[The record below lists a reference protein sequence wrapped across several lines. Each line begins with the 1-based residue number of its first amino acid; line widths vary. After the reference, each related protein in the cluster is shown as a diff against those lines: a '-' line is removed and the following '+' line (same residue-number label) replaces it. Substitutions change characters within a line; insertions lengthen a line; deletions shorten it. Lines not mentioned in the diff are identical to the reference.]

1 MDVQSVFNAGGT
13 VIKNPSYTKKNG
25 QPEYITV
32 ADLNNPV
39 TPEGSKAADI
49 MYQAAAQGNQD
60 IIGRD
65 GELDKYIERGI
76 TPTDKNLPV
85 LDKMLADSQ
94 SATAKWFNGL
104 SQAVVSE
111 VGLGTVKGFTDLFD
125 FVTSK
130 IFHLTEDDYQ
140 NPAST
145 TIQEW
150 QDAFNNNIAPIYRD
164 ESLNIQNGGFK
175 DAGWWANNLP
185 SVASTLTLLFPTKII
200 SGVGKWVGKATNIGK
215 GVSKARRWA
224 TGVNEIQDY
233 NRLNK
238 LQIALNNPLNIAKA
252 NAAAG
257 TITEG
262 LLMRTMENYQEARDT
277 NIQMYQEASDKLN
290 SMSDEDY
297 KAWAEQNKNIFDKDL
312 DINNRDKVAKAIA
325 KKAADRTFTMD
336 FSNAI
341 FDIIQLHGLKNIGKG
356 VKNAS
361 GRIVNEAQRTSLTA
375 AKAFAKG
382 GTESAKKAIEEA
394 AKKPLYKRFGQG
406 ILDYGK
412 YNAKTVLEEATE
424 GIEEAVNYIAQQEG
438 LTYGKAILEG
448 NAKDYRATTGIDSY
462 LTLGIPNV
470 ISTWTNRQ
478 GELFEYM
485 KTPELQ
491 ESAFWGVLGGVAFH
505 NVGSAFNKGKLALYR
520 KAQEK
525 ARATNSTT
533 GESISDANGWFN
545 LLELPEDKAAR
556 VAIEKRIGRLEQL
569 SSDLKNIE
577 NGIDIFAQK
586 NEDGTLPQ
594 FNGDV
599 ETKKTLARRR
609 VEADFKANIAM
620 DAMNSGTYN
629 QLIDYFKSDEVKQAM
644 VSAGL
649 AKQENIDSYT
659 EETVKDLEEIK
670 DLYAR
675 QSTHVLNQI
684 SALNASKK
692 YDQTIPL
699 EYAQIIAKRNVDRLL
714 NIKQLDKEI
723 ADVESLAA
731 EQEAIT
737 RETNPD
743 VLFDEAKNTTELA
756 SLTDMYGRLTYES
769 KEIDKAIEE
778 QGANYRLDR
787 QKEKNNKQKEL
798 IINRIKQ
805 TTLAGNNAGLSA
817 IFAAVKYG
825 RSYRKADDGSYYQ
838 DKDAFAETDEQILEE
853 AKSIYNDDSDLSDD
867 TIIQSAKSMLSNVDK
882 ILGKEG
888 LANVNST
895 LLSHYVTIGQLKL
908 QQDIER
914 SQISSTQTQ
923 IQDDVDW
930 EHNNLNEA
938 RAKMIDLAT
947 STVIKALQQYDG
959 VLTDNYDNLINTI
972 YKMYSQDKQEAR
984 RIAEQFMTNDSS
996 KGTVT
1001 ASEFLDA
1008 LDVFNFSNRT
1018 NQSLYEYVTNII
1030 DMYKMSRNQQRAED
1044 TLEDETSSTENQK
1057 QPTDTE
1063 NQNLNNPPQSNEQND
1078 TDEINGQ
1085 NQPIVPPSSQQQNQQ
1100 QNQQQSKTKGKK
1112 SNVTLNTNSRGNIV
1126 SIKHTGKTNASTAK
1140 VIDNGDD
1147 TYTLDISSKPKNAQL
1162 RYVIGGLFEGNVDLI
1177 DVDADW
1183 IISKNPIVKRKGN
1196 EYIVVEKGELK
1207 NVKYN
1212 TKDEEGYQTFK
1223 NVVDSDENFK
1233 NSLLTN
1239 PDSVRDAV
1247 LEVLNTTN
1255 EYKANSY
1262 IERYLDENKV
1272 DSTSP
1277 VEESNNSLN
1286 NNNQDNNQD
1295 NNQNNQY
1302 NNQNNQEIQDNNQEI
1317 QDNAQNNQDNAQEI
1331 QDDSNKTQ
1339 QTSST
1344 GGQESNSGVNPINNA
1359 TINNKPENKGT
1370 SSTNIANNKTNEDL
1384 DNIKRGIAQT
1394 FGKHIPD
1401 MRAKDINFDEISDK
1415 VEKELLDI
1423 KDKVGLS
1430 EEDIKAEVARQK
1442 QMLKDAHDKLM
1453 SLQSKLAQNGANL
1466 AFASKLEEVDT
1477 TNFSLMFTNAVEAFM
1492 SEYKKIVVT
1501 PTVDGRQ
1508 VVRLE
1513 DVLRICNNVY
1523 PTSDISVARS
1533 MYNVI
1538 YNYLKSPIGQAKY
1551 LTIDLNKGNK
1561 ILSDITKT
1569 TEELQKEVDEQ
1580 YDPFRVN
1587 INDFIEQALISHE
1600 DIKDE
1605 YFKALNSLN
1614 VGDELDM
1621 LATDD
1626 ELLFRHGNVTIGD
1639 MPKPKI
1645 NGDTFIQINE
1655 GWVTDVKLDNKG
1667 NAVSSLKPIFEDIF
1681 LTDSSA
1687 HKALRELLIKNAL
1700 LNKSNANYKTEF
1712 DNLIKSFSNNFVIQ
1726 QLVTQAR
1733 KDKAN
1738 GGKNKIFINDNS
1750 GIIEYDRLLNHLTKL
1765 WNYTQAG
1772 NNANSKTE
1780 AENNIR
1786 ASLNRWFNMLYN
1798 TYNTTYNITKDS
1810 KVKITKLNEG
1820 QINRAIDQDN
1830 VNTVENYDKL
1840 PLVEDAIAKGVKYKL
1855 GIVNREQ
1862 TYIDVA
1868 GDNALDVAGWTQNS
1882 TLIAVFSKN
1891 EFPDYV
1897 KAVGVKLSEAKSL
1910 GNNSIVGSIA
1920 RASITHLQETF
1931 QEFID
1936 KKGFG
1941 DINAIEDVI
1950 KSIISIVGD
1959 EDRIPLFRAISGK
1972 FFIEDINA
1980 PNSNARGIT
1989 IVYKGNNGEFRRF
2002 RIYSNNRYNNSNFG
2016 YQDTKTQEISYLG
2029 GKNKHKIAFDA
2040 ALAFSKFIADTCN
2053 VNISRKG
2060 VINDNT
2066 KTDITKGFIT
2076 RKNGKFSVNI
2086 NNTTRNSF
2094 NQEFDS
2100 YNDYITKGNLIRV
2113 NTKIG
2118 ENGSNFTRKGSKQ
2131 TANQI
2136 LYVSLPTVKSD
2147 NKKVSTTNNDIQST
2161 SDADTFNKVRQIT
2174 ETNKTSV
2181 GLEIFQNILG
2191 DEAYNKFKEISEE
2204 FDILNDI
2211 LPTRIMFDVNMRD
2224 KQNGDKT
2231 SPIIVTRG
2239 GKSTANYHRMING
2252 KRVTARIPVSES
2264 IVIGNYF
2271 LNMASSNNLEKRK
2284 EAIRK
2289 LIHEQLHINFQ
2300 TRGYDGFNTIVEIN
2314 DVYEEFTK
2322 HLKEDLANLDKNSK
2336 EYKLLKSIDFS
2347 NTGYQ
2352 GSRLIEEFVVES
2364 LTNQTLFKYLNSI
2377 QVNDG
2382 KDNKKED
2389 TLFTK
2394 IAKVI
2399 AKFFGWNIQDDSLYM
2414 KELNALRDIAGRI
2427 EGASLDEYNSME
2439 ELTEDNNDSDK
2450 TNTNNI
2456 QTIEDNND
2464 KSLDSKEDNETLED
2478 NETSEDNEVDTS
2490 EGFDIDSLDDD
2501 LGLDDDLTSDNDDVY
2516 AAAIEEVN
2524 VDSDGF
2530 KPIVNLD
2537 VFQSRLPNHLQS
2549 KFKHLASQGWFEIKC
2564 K

>member
-1 MDVQSVFNAGGT
+1 MDVIEFINNNGKKKVPNPNYNAKSKKRGEPRTIEVPDLGYDEDPRVNLAIQDFINQTSISAKEAEKYNNAG
-13 VIKNPSYTKKNG
+13 VNW
-25 QPEYITV
+25 
-32 ADLNNPV
+32 NNW
-39 TPEGSKAADI
+39 E
-49 MYQAAAQGNQD
+49 N
-60 IIGRD
+60 
-65 GELDKYIERGI
+65 LDKQ
-76 TPTDKNLPV
+76 
-85 LDKMLADSQ
+85 LADSQ

-111 VGLGTVKGFTDLFD
+111 VGLGTLKGFTDLFD

-130 IFHLTEDDYQ
+130 ILHITKDDYQ
-140 NPAST
+140 NVAST
-145 TIQEW
+145 KIQEW
-150 QDAFNNNIAPIYRD
+150 QDAFNNNIAPVYKD
-164 ESLNIQNGGFK
+164 ESINIQNGGLT
-175 DAGWWANNLP
+175 DAGWWASNLP
-185 SVASTLTLLFPTKII
+185 SIASTLTLLFPAKGI
-200 SGVGKWVGKATNIGK
+200 SSVGKWVGKAANVGK
-215 GVSKARRWA
+215 GISKARRWA
-224 TGVNEIQDY
+224 TGVTEIEDY

-238 LQIALNNPLNIAKA
+238 LQIALNNPKNIAKA
-252 NAAAG
+252 NAAVEN
-257 TITEG
+257 ITEG

-277 NIQMYQEASDKLN
+277 HIQMYQEASDKLN
-290 SMSDEDY
+290 SMSDKDY

-325 KKAADRTFTMD
+325 KKAADRTFSMD

-341 FDIIQLHGLKNIGKG
+341 FDIIQLHGLNNIGKG
-356 VKNAS
+356 VKDAS

-394 AKKPLYKRFGQG
+394 TKKPLYKRFGQS

-412 YNAKTVLEEATE
+412 YNAKTILEEATE

-448 NAKDYRATTGIDSY
+448 NAKDYRTTTGIDSY

-491 ESAFWGVLGGVAFH
+491 ESAFWGVLGGVVFH
-505 NVGSAFNKGKLALYR
+505 NVGSAFNKGKLAFYR

-533 GESISDANGWFN
+533 GENISDANGWFN

-556 VAIEKRIGRLEQL
+556 VAIEKRIARLEQL
-569 SSDLKNIE
+569 SSDLKNIK
-577 NGIDIFAQK
+577 NKFDIFGERDA
-586 NEDGTLPQ
+586 DGKFKPFT
-594 FNGDV
+594 GDV
-599 ETKKTLARRR
+599 ETKQALARRR

-620 DAMNSGTYN
+620 DAMNSGTYK

-659 EETVKDLEEIK
+659 EETVKDLEEVK
-670 DLYAR
+670 NLYAR

-684 SALNASKK
+684 AALNASKK
-692 YDQTIPL
+692 YDQTVPL
-699 EYAQIIAKRNVDRLL
+699 EYAQIIAKRNVDRIL

-737 RETNPD
+737 RENSKNDNQD
-743 VLFDEAKNTTELA
+743 VLFKEARTTTELA

-769 KEIDKAIEE
+769 KQIDKAIKE
-778 QGANYRLDR
+778 QGANYNLDR
-787 QKEKNNKQKEL
+787 QKEKNDRQKEL

-805 TTLAGNNAGLSA
+805 ITLNDNNAGLSA
-817 IFAAVKYG
+817 VFTAVKYG
-825 RSYRKADDGSYYQ
+825 RSYRKTDDGTYYQ
-838 DKDAFAETDEQILEE
+838 DKEAYKETDEKILEE
-853 AKSIYNDDSDLSDD
+853 AKAIYNDDTDLSDD
-867 TIIQSAKSMLSNVDK
+867 TVIQSAKVMLSNIDK
-882 ILGKEG
+882 ILSKEG

-938 RAKMIDLAT
+938 RTKMIDLAT

-996 KGTVT
+996 KGNVT

-1063 NQNLNNPPQSNEQND
+1063 NQNLNNPPQSNKQND
-1078 TDEINGQ
+1078 TDGTNGQ
-1085 NQPIVPPSSQQQNQQ
+1085 NQPIAPPSSQQKNQQ
-1100 QNQQQSKTKGKK
+1100 QNQQQSKNKGEKT
-1112 SNVTLNTNSRGNIV
+1112 NVTFNINSKGLIV
-1126 SIKHTGKTNASTAK
+1126 SVKPTSKSNASTDK

-1147 TYTLDISSKPKNAQL
+1147 TFTLDVSSKPKNAQL
-1162 RYVIGGLFEGNVDLI
+1162 RYVIGGLFDGNVDLI

-1183 IISKNPIVKRKGN
+1183 VVSKNPIFKRKGN
-1196 EYIVVEKGELK
+1196 EYVIVEKGEIK

-1212 TKDEEGYQTFK
+1212 TKDEEEYQSFK
-1223 NVVDSDENFK
+1223 ELVDSDENFK
-1233 NSLLTN
+1233 NNLLTN
-1239 PDSVRDAV
+1239 PDSVRDVV

-1272 DSTSP
+1272 DSNSP

-1286 NNNQDNNQD
+1286 DNNQD
-1295 NNQNNQY
+1295 NAQNN
-1302 NNQNNQEIQDNNQEI
+1302 N
-1317 QDNAQNNQDNAQEI
+1317 QNNQDNAQEI

-1339 QTSST
+1339 QNSST
-1344 GGQESNSGVNPINNA
+1344 GGQESNSEVNPTNDA

-1370 SSTNIANNKTNEDL
+1370 SSINTANNKTNEDL
-1384 DNIKRGIAQT
+1384 DNIRRGIAQT
-1394 FGKHIPD
+1394 FGKYIPD

-1423 KDKVGLS
+1423 KDKVGLN

-1477 TNFSLMFTNAVEAFM
+1477 TNFSLMFTNAIEAFM

-1569 TEELQKEVDEQ
+1569 TKQLQKEIDEQ
-1580 YDPFRVN
+1580 YDPFKVN
-1587 INDFIEQALISHE
+1587 INDFIEQALISN
-1600 DIKDE
+1600 DAIKDE

-1614 VGDELDM
+1614 TGDELDM
-1621 LATDD
+1621 LATDN
-1626 ELLFRHGNVTIGD
+1626 ELLFRHGNVTIGN
-1639 MPKPKI
+1639 MPKPKL
-1645 NGDTFIQINE
+1645 NGDTFTQINE
-1655 GWVTDVKLDNKG
+1655 GWITDVKLDDKG

-1681 LTDSSA
+1681 LTDTSA
-1687 HKALRELLIKNAL
+1687 HKALRALFIKNAL
-1700 LNKSNANYKTEF
+1700 LDKRSKNYKTEF
-1712 DNLIKSFSNNFVIQ
+1712 DSLVKSFSNNFVIK
-1726 QLVTQAR
+1726 QLVEQAR
-1733 KDKAN
+1733 KDKAK
-1738 GGKNKIFINDNS
+1738 GEHKIFINDAS
-1750 GIIEYDRLLNHLTKL
+1750 GIIDYDRLLNHLTKL

-1772 NNANSKTE
+1772 NNANNKTE
-1780 AENNIR
+1780 AEDNIR
-1786 ASLNRWFNMLYN
+1786 SSLNRWFNMLYN

-1820 QINRAIDQDN
+1820 QINRAIDQDD
-1830 VNTVENYDKL
+1830 VNTVKDYDKL
-1840 PLVEDAIAKGVKYKL
+1840 PLVGDAIAKGVKYKL

-1868 GDNALDVAGWTQNS
+1868 GENALDVAGWTQNS

-1897 KAVGVKLSEAKSL
+1897 KAIGVKLSEAKTL
-1910 GNNSIVGSIA
+1910 GNKSIVGSIA
-1920 RASITHLQETF
+1920 NASLIHLQEAF
-1931 QEFID
+1931 QKFID

-1941 DINAIEDVI
+1941 NINEIED
-1950 KSIISIVGD
+1950 IIRNIIAINND
-1959 EDRIPLFRAISGK
+1959 EDRIPLFRPITGNFS
-1972 FFIEDINA
+1972 IENINA
-1980 PNSNARGIT
+1980 PGSPARGIT
-1989 IVYKGNNGEFRRF
+1989 IVYNNGNGNYRRF
-2002 RIYSNNRYNNSNFG
+2002 RIYTNSRYNAPFGFRDTNSPK
-2016 YQDTKTQEISYLG
+2016 DVYLG
-2029 GKNKHKIAFDA
+2029 KGNTNTIARDTAYTFM
-2040 ALAFSKFIADTCN
+2040 SFIKDTCN

-2060 VINDNT
+2060 IINDNT
-2066 KTDITKGFIT
+2066 KADILKGFIT
-2076 RKNGKFSVNI
+2076 RKNGKFSIDI
-2086 NNTTRNSF
+2086 NNKTSNSF

-2118 ENGSNFTRKGSKQ
+2118 ENGSNFTRKGNKQ

-2136 LYVSLPTVKSD
+2136 LYVSLPTVNNN
-2147 NKKVSTTNNDIQST
+2147 NKKVSTTNKDIQST
-2161 SDADTFNKVRQIT
+2161 SDTDTFNKVRQIT

-2191 DEAYNKFKEISEE
+2191 DEAYNRFKEISED
-2204 FDILNDI
+2204 FNVLNDI

-2224 KQNGDKT
+2224 KQNGDET

-2239 GKSTANYHRMING
+2239 GKSIANYHKMVNG
-2252 KRVTARIPVSES
+2252 ERVTARIPVSES

-2300 TRGYDGFNTIVEIN
+2300 TRGYEGFNTIVEIN
-2314 DVYEEFTK
+2314 DVYEEFVK
-2322 HLKEDLANLDKNSK
+2322 HLKEDLANLDKNSN

-2377 QVNDG
+2377 QVEDG
-2382 KDNKKED
+2382 TDNKKED

-2399 AKFFGWNIQDDSLYM
+2399 AKFFGWNIQDGSLYM

-2427 EGASLDEYNSME
+2427 EGAPLDEYNSME
-2439 ELTEDNNDSDK
+2439 EVTDDDNDTSNK
-2450 TNTNNI
+2450 TDTNNI
-2456 QTIEDNND
+2456 QINNETNNEI
-2464 KSLDSKEDNETLED
+2464 LENNEDNELSNN
-2478 NETSEDNEVDTS
+2478 NETSEDDEVDTS
-2490 EGFDIDSLDDD
+2490 EGFDINSIDDD

>member
-1 MDVQSVFNAGGT
+1 MDVQSIFNAGGT
-13 VIKNPSYTKKNG
+13 VIKNPNYTKKNG

-32 ADLNNPV
+32 ADLNDPV

-94 SATAKWFNGL
+94 SAAAKWFNGL
-104 SQAVVSE
+104 GQAVVSE
-111 VGLGTVKGFTDLFD
+111 IGLGTVKGFTDLFD

-130 IFHLTEDDYQ
+130 ILHLTEDDYQ

-145 TIQEW
+145 AIQKW

-175 DAGWWANNLP
+175 DAGWWASNLP

-215 GVSKARRWA
+215 GVSKVRRWA

-277 NIQMYQEASDKLN
+277 NIQIYQEAFDKLN

-297 KAWAEQNKNIFDKDL
+297 KAWTEQNKNIFDKDL

-356 VKNAS
+356 VKAAS
-361 GRIVNEAQRTSLTA
+361 GRIVNEAQKTSLTA

-382 GTESAKKAIEEA
+382 GTESAKKAIEKA

-412 YNAKTVLEEATE
+412 YNVKTVLEEATE

-438 LTYGKAILEG
+438 LTYGKAIIEG
-448 NAKDYRATTGIDSY
+448 NAEDYRATTGIGSY

-470 ISTWTNRQ
+470 ISSWTNRQ

-485 KTPELQ
+485 KAPELQ
-491 ESAFWGVLGGVAFH
+491 ESAFWGVLGGVAFQ

-525 ARATNSTT
+525 ARAANSTT

-556 VAIEKRIGRLEQL
+556 VAIEKRIARLEQL

-594 FNGDV
+594 FTGDI
-599 ETKKTLARRR
+599 ETKKALARRR
-609 VEADFKANIAM
+609 VEADFKASIAM
-620 DAMNSGTYN
+620 DAMNSGTYK
-629 QLIDYFKSDEVKQAM
+629 QLIEYFKSNEVKQAI

-659 EETVKDLEEIK
+659 NETIKELEEIK

-692 YDQTIPL
+692 YNQTIPL

-756 SLTDMYGRLTYES
+756 SLIDMYGRLTYES

-778 QGANYRLDR
+778 QGPNYRLDR

-838 DKDAFAETDEQILEE
+838 DKDAFEETDEQILKE
-853 AKSIYNDDSDLSDD
+853 AKSIYNDNSNLSDD

-882 ILGKEG
+882 ILSKKG
-888 LANVNST
+888 LANVNSK

-938 RAKMIDLAT
+938 RAKMINLAT

-959 VLTDNYDNLINTI
+959 ILTDNYDNLINTI

-984 RIAEQFMTNDSS
+984 RIAEKFMTNDSS
-996 KGTVT
+996 KGIVT

-1030 DMYKMSRNQQRAED
+1030 DTYKMTRKQQRAED
-1044 TLEDETSSTENQK
+1044 TLKDETSSTENQK
-1057 QPTDTE
+1057 QITDNK

-1078 TDEINGQ
+1078 TDGTNEQ
-1085 NQPIVPPSSQQQNQQ
+1085 NQPIAPPSSQR

-1112 SNVTLNTNSRGNIV
+1112 SNVIFNINSKGLIV
-1126 SIKHTGKTNASTAK
+1126 SIKRTGKTDASTAK
-1140 VIDNGDD
+1140 VIDNGDG
-1147 TYTLDISSKPKNAQL
+1147 TYTLDISSKPKNVQL

-1177 DVDADW
+1177 DIDADW

-1212 TKDEEGYQTFK
+1212 TKDEEEYQTFK
-1223 NVVDSDENFK
+1223 NLVDSDENFK
-1233 NSLLTN
+1233 NRLLTN
-1239 PDSVRDAV
+1239 PDSVRDVV
-1247 LEVLNTTN
+1247 LEVLDTTD

-1272 DSTSP
+1272 DSNSP

-1286 NNNQDNNQD
+1286 NNNQDNAQNNNQNNQDNNQD
-1295 NNQNNQY
+1295 NNQNNQ
-1302 NNQNNQEIQDNNQEI
+1302 NNN
-1317 QDNAQNNQDNAQEI
+1317 QNNQDNAQEI
-1331 QDDSNKTQ
+1331 QDNSNKTQ
-1339 QTSST
+1339 QNSST
-1344 GGQESNSGVNPINNA
+1344 GEQESNSGVNPTNDA

-1370 SSTNIANNKTNEDL
+1370 SSTNTANNKTNEDL
-1384 DNIKRGIAQT
+1384 DNIRRGIAKT
-1394 FGKHIPD
+1394 FGKYIPD

-1423 KDKVGLS
+1423 KDKIGLN

-1442 QMLKDAHDKLM
+1442 QMLKDAHAKLI

-1477 TNFSLMFTNAVEAFM
+1477 TNFSLMFTNAIEAFM

-1501 PTVDGRQ
+1501 PTVDDRQ
-1508 VVRLE
+1508 VVRLA
-1513 DVLRICNNVY
+1513 DILRICNNVY
-1523 PTSDISVARS
+1523 PTSDISVAKS

-1551 LTIDLNKGNK
+1551 LTIDLDKGNK
-1561 ILSDITKT
+1561 VLDDITKT
-1569 TEELQKEVDEQ
+1569 TEQLQKEIDEQ

-1587 INDFIEQALISHE
+1587 INDFIEQALTSNDAIR
-1600 DIKDE
+1600 DE

-1614 VGDELDM
+1614 TGDELDM
-1621 LATDD
+1621 LATDN
-1626 ELLFRHGNVTIGD
+1626 ELLFRHGNVIIGN
-1639 MPKPKI
+1639 MPKPKL

-1655 GWVTDVKLDNKG
+1655 GWITDVKLDDKG

-1681 LTDSSA
+1681 LTDTSA
-1687 HKALRELLIKNAL
+1687 HKALRALFIKNAL
-1700 LNKSNANYKTEF
+1700 LDRKNKDYKREF
-1712 DNLIKSFSNNFVIQ
+1712 DSLVKSFSNNVVIK
-1726 QLVTQAR
+1726 QLVEQAR
-1733 KDKAN
+1733 KDKAK
-1738 GGKNKIFINDNS
+1738 GKHKIFINDAS
-1750 GIIEYDRLLNHLTKL
+1750 GTIDYDRLLNHLTKL

-1780 AENNIR
+1780 AEDAIR
-1786 ASLNRWFNMLYN
+1786 SSLNRWFNTLYK

-1820 QINRAIDQDN
+1820 QINRAIEKDDL
-1830 VNTVENYDKL
+1830 NTIENYDKL
-1840 PLVEDAIAKGVKYKL
+1840 PLIGDAVAKKFKCKL
-1855 GIVNREQ
+1855 GIVD
-1862 TYIDVA
+1862 TKATHIDIA
-1868 GDNALDVAGWTQNS
+1868 GDNAFDAKKWTPNS

-1891 EFPDYV
+1891 ELPDYV
-1897 KAVGVKLSEAKSL
+1897 KAIGVKLSEAKTL
-1910 GNNSIVGSIA
+1910 GNKSIIGSIA
-1920 RASITHLQETF
+1920 NASLIHLQEAF

-1941 DINAIEDVI
+1941 NINEIEDI
-1950 KSIISIVGD
+1950 IRSIIAVNND
-1959 EDRIPLFRAISGK
+1959 KDRIPLFRPITGNFS
-1972 FFIEDINA
+1972 IENINA
-1980 PNSNARGIT
+1980 PGSPARGIT
-1989 IVYKGNNGEFRRF
+1989 IVYNNGNGTYRRF
-2002 RIYSNNRYNNSNFG
+2002 RIYTNSRYNAPFG
-2016 YQDTKTQEISYLG
+2016 FRDTNLPKDVYLG
-2029 GKNKHKIAFDA
+2029 KGNANTIARDA
-2040 ALAFSKFIADTCN
+2040 AYAFMSFIKDTCN
-2053 VNISRKG
+2053 VNISRNG
-2060 VINDNT
+2060 IINDN
-2066 KTDITKGFIT
+2066 KKADILKGFIT
-2076 RKNGKFSVNI
+2076 RKNGKFSINI
-2086 NNTTRNSF
+2086 NNKTGNSF

-2100 YNDYITKGNLIRV
+2100 YNDYIIKGNLIRV

-2118 ENGSNFTRKGSKQ
+2118 ENGSNFTRKGNKQ

-2136 LYVSLPTVKSD
+2136 LYVSLPTVNNN
-2147 NKKVSTTNNDIQST
+2147 NKKVSTKNKDIQST

-2191 DEAYNKFKEISEE
+2191 HEAYNQFKEIAEE
-2204 FDILNDI
+2204 FNVLNYI

-2224 KQNGDKT
+2224 KQNGDET

-2239 GKSTANYHRMING
+2239 GKSIANYHRMING

-2300 TRGYDGFNTIVEIN
+2300 TRGYKGFDTIVEIN
-2314 DVYEEFTK
+2314 DIYEEFVK
-2322 HLKEDLANLDKNSK
+2322 HLKEDLDKLDKNSN

-2377 QVNDG
+2377 QVENG
-2382 KDNKKED
+2382 TDNKKED

-2399 AKFFGWNIQDDSLYM
+2399 AKFFGWNIQDGSLYM

-2427 EGASLDEYNSME
+2427 EGAPLDEYNSME

-2456 QTIEDNND
+2456 QTTEDDNN
-2464 KSLDSKEDNETLED
+2464 KSLDSKEDNETSED
-2478 NETSEDNEVDTS
+2478 NEVDTSETSEDNEVDTS

-2501 LGLDDDLTSDNDDVY
+2501 LGLDDDLTSDDDDAY

>member
-32 ADLNNPV
+32 ADLNNPIK
-39 TPEGSKAADI
+39 PEGSKTADI
-49 MYQAAAQGNQD
+49 VYQAAAQGNQD
-60 IIGRD
+60 ILSRN

-76 TPTDKNLPV
+76 TPTDKNIPT
-85 LDKMLADSQ
+85 LDKMLADRQ

-104 SQAVVSE
+104 GQAVISE
-111 VGLGTVKGFTDLFD
+111 IGLGTLKGFTDLFD

-130 IFHLTEDDYQ
+130 ILHLTEDDYQ

-145 TIQEW
+145 AIQEW

-175 DAGWWANNLP
+175 DAGWWASNLP
-185 SVASTLTLLFPTKII
+185 NVASTLTLLFPAKGV
-200 SGVGKWVGKATNIGK
+200 SSVGKWIGKTTNIGK
-215 GVSKARRWA
+215 GISKARRWA
-224 TGVNEIQDY
+224 TGVNEIQDA

-252 NAAAG
+252 NAAAE

-277 NIQMYQEASDKLN
+277 NIQIYQEASDKLN
-290 SMSDEDY
+290 SMSDKDY
-297 KAWAEQNKNIFDKDL
+297 KAWIEKNKNIFDKDL

-325 KKAADRTFTMD
+325 KKAADRTFSMD
-336 FSNAI
+336 FSNVI
-341 FDIIQLHGLKNIGKG
+341 FDIMQLHGLKNIGKG
-356 VKNAS
+356 VKDAS
-361 GRIVNEAQRTSLTA
+361 GRIVNEAQKTSLTA

-382 GTESAKKAIEEA
+382 GTESAKKAVEEA

-412 YNAKTVLEEATE
+412 YNAKTILEEATE

-448 NAKDYRATTGIDSY
+448 NAKDYRATTGINSY
-462 LTLGIPNV
+462 LTLGIPNI
-470 ISTWTNRQ
+470 ISTWSNRQ
-478 GELFEYM
+478 GELHEYM

-491 ESAFWGVLGGVAFH
+491 ESAFWGVLGGVVFH
-505 NVGSAFNKGKLALYR
+505 NAGSALNKGKLALYR

-533 GESISDANGWFN
+533 GESVSDANGWFN

-556 VAIEKRIGRLEQL
+556 VAIEKRIARLEQL

-577 NGIDIFAQK
+577 NSIDIFGQK
-586 NEDGTLPQ
+586 AEDGTLPK
-594 FNGDV
+594 FDGDV
-599 ETKKTLARRR
+599 ETKKALARRR
-609 VEADFKANIAM
+609 IEAEFKANIAM
-620 DAMNSGTYN
+620 DAMNSGTYK
-629 QLIDYFKSDEVKQAM
+629 QLIEYFKSDEVKQAM
-644 VSAGL
+644 VSTGL
-649 AKQENIDSYT
+649 TKQENIDSYT
-659 EETVKDLEEIK
+659 EETIKDLEDIK
-670 DLYAR
+670 NLYAR

-684 SALNASKK
+684 AALNASKK

-714 NIKQLDKEI
+714 NIKQLDRQI
-723 ADVESLAA
+723 ADIKSLAA

-743 VLFDEAKNTTELA
+743 VLFDEAKNTTELS
-756 SLTDMYGRLTYES
+756 SLIDMYGRLTYEG

-778 QGANYRLDR
+778 QGPNYKLDR
-787 QKEKNNKQKEL
+787 QKEKNNRQKEF

-805 TTLAGNNAGLSA
+805 TTLAGNDAGLSA
-817 IFAAVKYG
+817 VFAAVKYG
-825 RSYRKADDGSYYQ
+825 RSYRKADDGTYYQ
-838 DKDAFAETDEQILEE
+838 DKKAFEETDEQILKE
-853 AKSIYNDDSDLSDD
+853 AKSIYDNDSSNLSDD
-867 TIIQSAKSMLSNVDK
+867 TIIQSAKSILNNVDN
-882 ILGKEG
+882 ILSKEG

-959 VLTDNYDNLINTI
+959 ILTDNYDNLIDTV

-984 RIAEQFMTNDSS
+984 RIAEKFMTNDGS
-996 KGTVT
+996 KGNVT

-1044 TLEDETSSTENQK
+1044 TLEDETSSTENKEQI
-1057 QPTDTE
+1057 TDTE
-1063 NQNLNNPPQSNEQND
+1063 NQNLNNPPQPNEEND
-1078 TDEINGQ
+1078 TDQANGQ
-1085 NQPIVPPSSQQQNQQ
+1085 NQPIAPSSNQQ
-1100 QNQQQSKTKGKK
+1100 ENKNKGKK
-1112 SNVTLNTNSRGNIV
+1112 SNVTFNINSRGNIV
-1126 SIKHTGKTNASTAK
+1126 SIKHTGKSNFSTAK
-1140 VIDNGDD
+1140 VIDNGDG
-1147 TYTLDISSKPKNAQL
+1147 TYTLDISSKPKNRQL
-1162 RYVIGGLFEGNVDLI
+1162 RYVIGGLFDGNVDLI

-1183 IISKNPIVKRKGN
+1183 VISKNPIVKRKGN
-1196 EYIVVEKGELK
+1196 DYIIVEKGK
-1207 NVKYN
+1207 IRTTKYN
-1212 TKDEEGYQTFK
+1212 NIDEEEYQSFK
-1223 NVVDSDENFK
+1223 ELVDSDENFK
-1233 NSLLTN
+1233 NDLLNN
-1239 PDSVRDAV
+1239 PDSVRTAV
-1247 LEVLNTTN
+1247 LEVLDTTN
-1255 EYKANSY
+1255 EDKANSY

-1272 DSTSP
+1272 DSSSP
-1277 VEESNNSLN
+1277 VEESDDAFLSDG
-1286 NNNQDNNQD
+1286 QDNNQSTKGTQD
-1295 NNQNNQY
+1295 NSQGTQEGSNNQTP
-1302 NNQNNQEIQDNNQEI
+1302 QN
-1317 QDNAQNNQDNAQEI
+1317 
-1331 QDDSNKTQ
+1331 
-1339 QTSST
+1339 SST
-1344 GGQESNSGVNPINNA
+1344 GEQESNSGISPTTTPA
-1359 TINNKPENKGT
+1359 TTNEPGSTTT
-1370 SSTNIANNKTNEDL
+1370 SSTSTINNKTNEDL
-1384 DNIKRGIAQT
+1384 DEIRRGIAQT
-1394 FGKHIPD
+1394 FGKYIPD
-1401 MRAKDINFDEISDK
+1401 MRVKDINFDEISDK

-1423 KDKVGLS
+1423 KDRVGLS
-1430 EEDIKAEVARQK
+1430 EEEIKAEVARQK

-1477 TNFSLMFTNAVEAFM
+1477 TDFSLMFTNAVEAFM

-1508 VVRLE
+1508 VVRLV
-1513 DVLRICNNVY
+1513 DILRICNNVY
-1523 PTSDISVARS
+1523 PTSDISVAKS

-1561 ILSDITKT
+1561 VLDDITKT
-1569 TEELQKEVDEQ
+1569 TEQLQKEIDEQ

-1587 INDFIEQALISHE
+1587 INDFIEQALIS
-1600 DIKDE
+1600 DDSIKDE

-1614 VGDELDM
+1614 IGDELDM
-1621 LATDD
+1621 FATDR
-1626 ELLFRHGNVTIGD
+1626 ELIFRHGNVTIGN
-1639 MPKPKI
+1639 MPKPKLK
-1645 NGDTFIQINE
+1645 GDTFIQINE
-1655 GWVTDVKLDNKG
+1655 GWITDVKLDDKG

-1681 LTDSSA
+1681 LTDTSA
-1687 HKALRELLIKNAL
+1687 HKALRVLFIKNAL
-1700 LNKSNANYKTEF
+1700 LDRKNKDYKTEF
-1712 DNLIKSFSNNFVIQ
+1712 DSLVKSFSNNSVIK
-1726 QLVTQAR
+1726 QLVEQAR
-1733 KDKAN
+1733 KDKAK
-1738 GGKNKIFINDNS
+1738 GEHKIFINDAS
-1750 GIIEYDRLLNHLTKL
+1750 GIIDYDRLLNHLTKL

-1780 AENNIR
+1780 AEDDIR
-1786 ASLNRWFNMLYN
+1786 SSLNRWFNTLYK

-1820 QINRAIDQDN
+1820 QINRAVEKDDL
-1830 VNTVENYDKL
+1830 NTIENYDKL
-1840 PLVEDAIAKGVKYKL
+1840 PLIGDAVAKKFKCKL
-1855 GIVNREQ
+1855 GIVDIKA
-1862 TYIDVA
+1862 THIDIA
-1868 GDNALDVAGWTQNS
+1868 GDNAFDVKKWTANS

-1891 EFPDYV
+1891 ELPDYV
-1897 KAVGVKLSEAKSL
+1897 KAIGVKLSEAKTL
-1910 GNNSIVGSIA
+1910 GNKSIVGSIA
-1920 RASITHLQETF
+1920 NASLIHLQEAF
-1931 QEFID
+1931 QEFIY

-1941 DINAIEDVI
+1941 NINEIEDI
-1950 KSIISIVGD
+1950 IRSIIAINND
-1959 EDRIPLFRAISGK
+1959 KDRIPLFRPITGNFS
-1972 FFIEDINA
+1972 IENINA
-1980 PNSNARGIT
+1980 PGSPARGIT
-1989 IVYKGNNGEFRRF
+1989 IVYNNGKGNYRRF
-2002 RIYSNNRYNNSNFG
+2002 RIYTNSRYNSPFGFRDTNSPK
-2016 YQDTKTQEISYLG
+2016 DVYLG
-2029 GKNKHKIAFDA
+2029 KGNTNTIARDA
-2040 ALAFSKFIADTCN
+2040 AYTFMSFIKDTCN
-2053 VNISRKG
+2053 VNISRNG
-2060 VINDNT
+2060 IINDN
-2066 KTDITKGFIT
+2066 KKADILKGFIT
-2076 RKNGKFSVNI
+2076 RKNGKFSIDI
-2086 NNTTRNSF
+2086 NNKTSNSF

-2100 YNDYITKGNLIRV
+2100 YNDYIIKGNLIRV

-2118 ENGSNFTRKGSKQ
+2118 ENGSNFTRKGNKQ

-2136 LYVSLPTVKSD
+2136 LYVSLPTVND
-2147 NKKVSTTNNDIQST
+2147 NNKKVSTTNKDIQST

-2181 GLEIFQNILG
+2181 GLEIFQSILG
-2191 DEAYNKFKEISEE
+2191 DEAYNQFKEISED
-2204 FDILNDI
+2204 FNVLNDI

-2224 KQNGDKT
+2224 KQNGDET

-2239 GKSTANYHRMING
+2239 GKSIANYHKMING

-2300 TRGYDGFNTIVEIN
+2300 TRGYEGFNTIVEIN
-2314 DVYEEFTK
+2314 DVYEEFVK
-2322 HLKEDLANLDKNSK
+2322 HLKEDLDKLDKNSN

-2347 NTGYQ
+2347 NTGYK

-2377 QVNDG
+2377 QVEDG
-2382 KDNKKED
+2382 TDNKKED

-2394 IAKVI
+2394 IAKII
-2399 AKFFGWNIQDDSLYM
+2399 AKFFGWNIQDGSLYM

-2427 EGASLDEYNSME
+2427 EGAPLDEYNSME
-2439 ELTEDNNDSDK
+2439 EVTDDNNDTSNK
-2450 TNTNNI
+2450 INTNNI
-2456 QTIEDNND
+2456 QTNDETNNEI
-2464 KSLDSKEDNETLED
+2464 LENNEDNELSNN

-2490 EGFDIDSLDDD
+2490 EGFDINSIDDD

>member
-1 MDVQSVFNAGGT
+1 MDVLEFINNNGKKKVPNPNYNA
-13 VIKNPSYTKKNG
+13 KSKKRG
-25 QPEYITV
+25 EPRTIEV
-32 ADLNNPV
+32 PDLGYNEDPRVNLAIQDFTNQTSISAKEAEKYNKAGLNWNNW
-39 TPEGSKAADI
+39 E
-49 MYQAAAQGNQD
+49 N
-60 IIGRD
+60 
-65 GELDKYIERGI
+65 LDKQ
-76 TPTDKNLPV
+76 LS
-85 LDKMLADSQ
+85 DSQ
-94 SATAKWFNGL
+94 SGISKLFNGL
-104 SQAVVSE
+104 SQAVISE
-111 VGLGTVKGFTDLFD
+111 VGLGTLKGFTDLFD
-125 FVTSK
+125 FVASK
-130 IFHLTEDDYQ
+130 VLHLTEDDYQ
-140 NPAST
+140 NAAST
-145 TIQEW
+145 KIQEW
-150 QDAFNNNIAPIYRD
+150 QDAFNNNIAPVYRD
-164 ESLNIQNGGFK
+164 ESLNIQNGGIK
-175 DAGWWANNLP
+175 DAGWWASNLP
-185 SVASTLTLLFPTKII
+185 SIASTLTLLFPAKGI
-200 SGVGKWVGKATNIGK
+200 SSVGKWIGK
-215 GVSKARRWA
+215 TTNLGKGISKARRWA
-224 TGVNEIQDY
+224 TGVNEIQDA

-238 LQIALNNPLNIAKA
+238 LQITLNNPLNIAKA
-252 NAAAG
+252 NKAAE

-290 SMSDEDY
+290 SMSDNDY
-297 KAWAEQNKNIFDKDL
+297 KTWIEKNKNIFDKDL

-325 KKAADRTFTMD
+325 KKAADRTFSMD
-336 FSNAI
+336 FSNVI
-341 FDIIQLHGLKNIGKG
+341 FDIMQLHGLKNIGKG
-356 VKNAS
+356 VKDAS
-361 GRIVNEAQRTSLTA
+361 GRIVNEAQKTSLTA
-375 AKAFAKG
+375 AKAFAKS
-382 GTESAKKAIEEA
+382 GTESAKKAVEEA
-394 AKKPLYKRFGQG
+394 TKKPLYKRFGQG

-412 YNAKTVLEEATE
+412 YNAKTILEEATE

-448 NAKDYRATTGIDSY
+448 NAKDYRATTDINSY

-470 ISTWTNRQ
+470 ISTWSNRQ
-478 GELFEYM
+478 GEIHEYM

-491 ESAFWGVLGGVAFH
+491 ESAFWGVLGGVVFH
-505 NVGSAFNKGKLALYR
+505 NVGSALNKGKLALYR

-556 VAIEKRIGRLEQL
+556 VAIEKRIARLEQV

-577 NGIDIFAQK
+577 NGIDIFGQK
-586 NEDGTLPQ
+586 AEDGTLPK
-594 FNGDV
+594 FDGDV
-599 ETKKTLARRR
+599 ETKKALARRR
-609 VEADFKANIAM
+609 IEAEFKANIAM
-620 DAMNSGTYN
+620 DAMNSGTYK
-629 QLIDYFKSDEVKQAM
+629 QLIEYFKSDEVKQAM

-659 EETVKDLEEIK
+659 EQTVNDLEDIK
-670 DLYAR
+670 NLYTR

-684 SALNASKK
+684 AALNASKK

-714 NIKQLDKEI
+714 NIKQLDRQI

-756 SLTDMYGRLTYES
+756 SLIDMYGRLTYEG

-778 QGANYRLDR
+778 QGANYKLDR
-787 QKEKNNKQKEL
+787 QKEKNNRQKEF

-805 TTLAGNNAGLSA
+805 TTLAGNDAGLSA
-817 IFAAVKYG
+817 VFAAVKYG
-825 RSYRKADDGSYYQ
+825 RSYRKADDGTYYQ
-838 DKDAFAETDEQILEE
+838 DKKAFEETDEQILKE
-853 AKSIYNDDSDLSDD
+853 AKSIYDNDSDLSDD
-867 TIIQSAKSMLSNVDK
+867 TIIQSAKSMLNNVDN
-882 ILGKEG
+882 ILGKKG

-947 STVIKALQQYDG
+947 STVIKALKQYDG
-959 VLTDNYDNLINTI
+959 ILADNYDNLIDAV

-984 RIAEQFMTNDSS
+984 RIAEKFMTNDGS
-996 KGTVT
+996 KGNVT

-1044 TLEDETSSTENQK
+1044 TLEDETSSTENQE
-1057 QPTDTE
+1057 QITDTE
-1063 NQNLNNPPQSNEQND
+1063 NQNLNNPPQPNEEID
-1078 TDEINGQ
+1078 TDQTNGQ
-1085 NQPIVPPSSQQQNQQ
+1085 NQPIASSSNQQ
-1100 QNQQQSKTKGKK
+1100 ENQNKGKK
-1112 SNVTLNTNSRGNIV
+1112 GNVIFNINSRGNIV
-1126 SIKHTGKTNASTAK
+1126 SIKHTGKSNSSTAK
-1140 VIDNGDD
+1140 VIDNGDG
-1147 TYTLDISSKPKNAQL
+1147 TYTLDISSKPKNQQL
-1162 RYVIGGLFEGNVDLI
+1162 RYVIGGLFDGNVDLI
-1177 DVDADW
+1177 DIDTDW
-1183 IISKNPIVKRKGN
+1183 VISKNPIVKRKGN
-1196 EYIVVEKGELK
+1196 DYIIVEKGK
-1207 NVKYN
+1207 IRTTKYN
-1212 TKDEEGYQTFK
+1212 NIDEEEYQSFK
-1223 NVVDSDENFK
+1223 ELVDSDENFK
-1233 NSLLTN
+1233 NDLLNN
-1239 PDSVRDAV
+1239 PDSVRTAV
-1247 LEVLNTTN
+1247 LEVLDTTD
-1255 EYKANSY
+1255 EDKANSY

-1272 DSTSP
+1272 DSSSP
-1277 VEESNNSLN
+1277 VEESDDAFLSDGQDTNQGTQGTQDTSQGTQEGS
-1286 NNNQDNNQD
+1286 NNQTL
-1295 NNQNNQY
+1295 QN
-1302 NNQNNQEIQDNNQEI
+1302 
-1317 QDNAQNNQDNAQEI
+1317 
-1331 QDDSNKTQ
+1331 
-1339 QTSST
+1339 SST
-1344 GGQESNSGVNPINNA
+1344 GEQESNSRISPTTTPA
-1359 TINNKPENKGT
+1359 TTNEPGSTTTPSTSTTNNK
-1370 SSTNIANNKTNEDL
+1370 SNEDL
-1384 DNIKRGIAQT
+1384 DEIRRGIAQT
-1394 FGKHIPD
+1394 FGKYIPD
-1401 MRAKDINFDEISDK
+1401 MRVKDINFDEISDK

-1423 KDKVGLS
+1423 KDRVGLS
-1430 EEDIKAEVARQK
+1430 EEEIKAEVARQN

-1477 TNFSLMFTNAVEAFM
+1477 TDFSLMFTNAVEAFM

-1513 DVLRICNNVY
+1513 DILRICNNVY
-1523 PTSDISVARS
+1523 PTSDISVAKS

-1538 YNYLKSPIGQAKY
+1538 YNYLRSPIGQAKY
-1551 LTIDLNKGNK
+1551 LTIDLNNGNK
-1561 ILSDITKT
+1561 VLDNITKT
-1569 TEELQKEVDEQ
+1569 TEQLQKEVDEQ

-1587 INDFIEQALISHE
+1587 INDFIEQALISNN
-1600 DIKDE
+1600 DVKDE

-1614 VGDELDM
+1614 TGDELDM
-1621 LATDD
+1621 LATDR
-1626 ELLFRHGNVTIGD
+1626 ELLFRHGNVTIGN

-1645 NGDTFIQINE
+1645 KGDTFIQINE
-1655 GWVTDVKLDNKG
+1655 GWITDVKLDDKG
-1667 NAVSSLKPIFEDIF
+1667 DAVSSLKPIFEDIF
-1681 LTDSSA
+1681 LTDTSA
-1687 HKALRELLIKNAL
+1687 HKALRELLIKNAIL
-1700 LNKSNANYKTEF
+1700 DRGSENYKTEF
-1712 DNLIKSFSNNFVIQ
+1712 DSLVKSFSNNFVIK
-1726 QLVTQAR
+1726 QLVEQAR
-1733 KDKAN
+1733 KDKAK
-1738 GGKNKIFINDNS
+1738 GEHKIFINDAS
-1750 GIIEYDRLLNHLTKL
+1750 GIIDYDRLLNHLTKL

-1780 AENNIR
+1780 AEDNIR
-1786 ASLNRWFNMLYN
+1786 TSLNRWFNNLYK

-1820 QINRAIDQDN
+1820 QINRAVEKDDL
-1830 VNTVENYDKL
+1830 NTVENYDKL
-1840 PLVEDAIAKGVKYKL
+1840 PLVRDAVAKKFKCKL
-1855 GIVNREQ
+1855 GIVETKE
-1862 TYIDVA
+1862 TYIDIA
-1868 GDNALDVAGWTQNS
+1868 GDNAFNVKKWTANS
-1882 TLIAVFSKN
+1882 TLIAVFSRN
-1891 EFPDYV
+1891 ELPDYV
-1897 KAVGVKLSEAKSL
+1897 KAIGVKLSEAKSL

-1920 RASITHLQETF
+1920 RASMIHLQETF
-1931 QEFID
+1931 QEYID

-1950 KSIISIVGD
+1950 RNIIAIVGD
-1959 EDRIPLFRAISGK
+1959 EDRIPLFRAIAGK

-1980 PNSNARGIT
+1980 PNSNARGIS
-1989 IVYKGNNGEFRRF
+1989 IVYKGNNREFKRF
-2002 RIYSNNRYNNSNFG
+2002 RIYTNNEYNNSNFG
-2016 YQDTKTQEISYLG
+2016 YKDTKTNETSYLG
-2029 GKNKHKIAFDA
+2029 SKNKNDIAFNA
-2040 ALAFSKFIADTCN
+2040 ALAFSRFIADTCN
-2053 VNISRKG
+2053 INISRKG
-2060 VINDNT
+2060 IINDNT
-2066 KTDITKGFIT
+2066 KADITKGFIT
-2076 RKNGKFSVNI
+2076 RKNGKFSIDITNK
-2086 NNTTRNSF
+2086 TKNSF

-2100 YNDYITKGNLIRV
+2100 YNDYIIKGNLIRV

-2118 ENGSNFTRKGSKQ
+2118 ENGSNFTRKGNKQ

-2136 LYVSLPTVKSD
+2136 LYVSLPTVND
-2147 NKKVSTTNNDIQST
+2147 NNKKVSTTNKDIQST
-2161 SDADTFNKVRQIT
+2161 SDVDTFNKVRQIT

-2181 GLEIFQNILG
+2181 GLEIFQSILG
-2191 DEAYNKFKEISEE
+2191 DEAYNQFKEISED
-2204 FDILNDI
+2204 FNVLNDI

-2224 KQNGDKT
+2224 KQNGDET

-2239 GKSTANYHRMING
+2239 GKSIANYHKMVND

-2300 TRGYDGFNTIVEIN
+2300 TKGYDGFNTIVEIN
-2314 DVYEEFTK
+2314 DVYEEFVK
-2322 HLKEDLANLDKNSK
+2322 HLKEDLDNLDKNSN

-2352 GSRLIEEFVVES
+2352 GSRLIEEFIVES

-2377 QVNDG
+2377 QVEDG

-2399 AKFFGWNIQDDSLYM
+2399 AKFFGWNIEDNSLYM
-2414 KELNALRDIAGRI
+2414 KELNVLRDIAGRI
-2427 EGASLDEYNSME
+2427 EGAPLDEYNSME
-2439 ELTEDNNDSDK
+2439 EIIDDNDTSNNTNTDNIQPINETSEDNKIS
-2450 TNTNNI
+2450 
-2456 QTIEDNND
+2456 EDNKNKEND
-2464 KSLDSKEDNETLED
+2464 EDNKD
-2478 NETSEDNEVDTS
+2478 NKTSEDNEVDTS
-2490 EGFDIDSLDDD
+2490 EGFDINSIDDDLDLGDDLDLDDD
-2501 LGLDDDLTSDNDDVY
+2501 DAY

>member
-1 MDVQSVFNAGGT
+1 MDVLEFINNNGKKKVPNPNYNA
-13 VIKNPSYTKKNG
+13 KSKKRG
-25 QPEYITV
+25 EPRTIEV
-32 ADLNNPV
+32 PDLGYNEDPRVNLAIQDFTNQTSISAKEAEKYNKAGLNWNNW
-39 TPEGSKAADI
+39 E
-49 MYQAAAQGNQD
+49 N
-60 IIGRD
+60 
-65 GELDKYIERGI
+65 LDKQ
-76 TPTDKNLPV
+76 LS
-85 LDKMLADSQ
+85 DSQ
-94 SATAKWFNGL
+94 SGISKLFNGL
-104 SQAVVSE
+104 SQAVISE
-111 VGLGTVKGFTDLFD
+111 VGLGTLKGFTDLFD
-125 FVTSK
+125 FVASK
-130 IFHLTEDDYQ
+130 VLHLTEDDYQ
-140 NPAST
+140 NAAST
-145 TIQEW
+145 KIQEW
-150 QDAFNNNIAPIYRD
+150 QDAFNNNIAPVYRD
-164 ESLNIQNGGFK
+164 ESLNIQNGGIK
-175 DAGWWANNLP
+175 DAGWWASNLP
-185 SVASTLTLLFPTKII
+185 SIASTLTLLFPAKGI
-200 SGVGKWVGKATNIGK
+200 SSVGKWIGK
-215 GVSKARRWA
+215 TTNLGKGISKARRWA
-224 TGVNEIQDY
+224 TGVNEIQDA

-252 NAAAG
+252 NKAAE

-290 SMSDEDY
+290 SMSDNDY
-297 KAWAEQNKNIFDKDL
+297 KTWIEKNKNIFDKDL

-325 KKAADRTFTMD
+325 KKAADRTFSMD
-336 FSNAI
+336 FSNVI

-356 VKNAS
+356 VKDAS
-361 GRIVNEAQRTSLTA
+361 GRIVNEAQKTSLTA

-382 GTESAKKAIEEA
+382 GTESAKKAVEEA
-394 AKKPLYKRFGQG
+394 TKKPLYKRFGQG

-412 YNAKTVLEEATE
+412 YNAKTILEEATE

-448 NAKDYRATTGIDSY
+448 NAKDYRATTGINSY

-470 ISTWTNRQ
+470 ISTWSNRQ
-478 GELFEYM
+478 GEIHEYM

-491 ESAFWGVLGGVAFH
+491 ESAFWGVLGGVVFH
-505 NVGSAFNKGKLALYR
+505 NVGNALNKGKLALYR

-556 VAIEKRIGRLEQL
+556 VAIEKRIARLEQV

-577 NGIDIFAQK
+577 NGIDIFGQK
-586 NEDGTLPQ
+586 AEDGTLPK
-594 FNGDV
+594 FDGDV
-599 ETKKTLARRR
+599 ETKKALVRRR
-609 VEADFKANIAM
+609 IEAEFKANIAM
-620 DAMNSGTYN
+620 DAMNSGTYK
-629 QLIDYFKSDEVKQAM
+629 QLIEYFKSDEVKQAM

-659 EETVKDLEEIK
+659 EQTVNDLEDIK
-670 DLYAR
+670 NLYTR

-684 SALNASKK
+684 AALNASKK

-714 NIKQLDKEI
+714 NIKQLDRQI

-756 SLTDMYGRLTYES
+756 SLIDMYGRLTYEG

-778 QGANYRLDR
+778 QGANYKLDR
-787 QKEKNNKQKEL
+787 QKEKNNRQKEF

-805 TTLAGNNAGLSA
+805 TTLAGNDAGLSA
-817 IFAAVKYG
+817 VFAAVKYG
-825 RSYRKADDGSYYQ
+825 KSYRKADDGTYYQ
-838 DKDAFAETDEQILEE
+838 DKKAFEETDEQILKE
-853 AKSIYNDDSDLSDD
+853 AKSIYDNDSDLSDD
-867 TIIQSAKSMLSNVDK
+867 TIIQSAKSMLNNVDN
-882 ILGKEG
+882 ILGKKG

-947 STVIKALQQYDG
+947 STVIKALKQYDG
-959 VLTDNYDNLINTI
+959 ILADNYDNLIDAV

-984 RIAEQFMTNDSS
+984 RIAEKFMTNDGS
-996 KGTVT
+996 KGNVT

-1044 TLEDETSSTENQK
+1044 TLEDETSSTENQE
-1057 QPTDTE
+1057 QITDTE
-1063 NQNLNNPPQSNEQND
+1063 NQNLNNPPQPNEEID
-1078 TDEINGQ
+1078 TDQTNGQ
-1085 NQPIVPPSSQQQNQQ
+1085 NQPIASSSNQQ
-1100 QNQQQSKTKGKK
+1100 ENQNKGKK
-1112 SNVTLNTNSRGNIV
+1112 GNVIFNINSKGNIV
-1126 SIKHTGKTNASTAK
+1126 SIKHTGKSNSSTAK
-1140 VIDNGDD
+1140 VIDNGDG
-1147 TYTLDISSKPKNAQL
+1147 TYTLDISSKPKNQQL
-1162 RYVIGGLFEGNVDLI
+1162 RYVIGGLFDGNVDLI
-1177 DVDADW
+1177 DIDTDW
-1183 IISKNPIVKRKGN
+1183 VISKNPIVKRKGN
-1196 EYIVVEKGELK
+1196 DYIIVEKGK
-1207 NVKYN
+1207 IRTTKYN
-1212 TKDEEGYQTFK
+1212 NIDEEEYQSFK
-1223 NVVDSDENFK
+1223 ELVDSDENFK
-1233 NSLLTN
+1233 NDLLNN
-1239 PDSVRDAV
+1239 PDSVRTAV
-1247 LEVLNTTN
+1247 LEVLDTTD
-1255 EYKANSY
+1255 EDKANSY

-1272 DSTSP
+1272 DSSSP
-1277 VEESNNSLN
+1277 VEESDDAFLSDGQDTNQGTQGTQDTSQGTQEGS
-1286 NNNQDNNQD
+1286 NNQTL
-1295 NNQNNQY
+1295 QN
-1302 NNQNNQEIQDNNQEI
+1302 
-1317 QDNAQNNQDNAQEI
+1317 
-1331 QDDSNKTQ
+1331 
-1339 QTSST
+1339 SST
-1344 GGQESNSGVNPINNA
+1344 GEQESNSRISPTTTPA
-1359 TINNKPENKGT
+1359 TTNEPGSTTTPSTSTTNNK
-1370 SSTNIANNKTNEDL
+1370 SNEDL
-1384 DNIKRGIAQT
+1384 DEIRRGIAQT
-1394 FGKHIPD
+1394 FGKYIPD
-1401 MRAKDINFDEISDK
+1401 MRVKDINFDEISDK

-1423 KDKVGLS
+1423 KDRVGLS
-1430 EEDIKAEVARQK
+1430 EEEIKAEVARQN

-1477 TNFSLMFTNAVEAFM
+1477 TDFSLMFTNAVEAFM

-1513 DVLRICNNVY
+1513 DILRICNNVY
-1523 PTSDISVARS
+1523 PTSDISVAKS

-1538 YNYLKSPIGQAKY
+1538 YNYLRSPIGQAKY
-1551 LTIDLNKGNK
+1551 LTIDLNNGNK
-1561 ILSDITKT
+1561 VLDNITKT
-1569 TEELQKEVDEQ
+1569 TEQLQKEVDEQ

-1587 INDFIEQALISHE
+1587 INDFIEQALISNN
-1600 DIKDE
+1600 DVKDE

-1614 VGDELDM
+1614 TGDELDM
-1621 LATDD
+1621 LATDR
-1626 ELLFRHGNVTIGD
+1626 ELLFRHGNVTIGN

-1645 NGDTFIQINE
+1645 KGDTFIQINE
-1655 GWVTDVKLDNKG
+1655 GWITDVKLDDKG
-1667 NAVSSLKPIFEDIF
+1667 DAVSSLKPIFEDIF
-1681 LTDSSA
+1681 LTDTSA
-1687 HKALRELLIKNAL
+1687 HKALRELLIKNAIL
-1700 LNKSNANYKTEF
+1700 DRGSENYKTEF
-1712 DNLIKSFSNNFVIQ
+1712 DSLVKSFSNNFVIK
-1726 QLVTQAR
+1726 QLVEQAR
-1733 KDKAN
+1733 KDKAK
-1738 GGKNKIFINDNS
+1738 GEHKIFINDAS
-1750 GIIEYDRLLNHLTKL
+1750 GIIDYDRLLNHLTKL

-1780 AENNIR
+1780 AEDNIR
-1786 ASLNRWFNMLYN
+1786 TSLNRWFNNLYK

-1820 QINRAIDQDN
+1820 QINRAVEKDDL
-1830 VNTVENYDKL
+1830 NTVENYDKL
-1840 PLVEDAIAKGVKYKL
+1840 PLVRDAVAKKFKCKL
-1855 GIVNREQ
+1855 GIVETKE
-1862 TYIDVA
+1862 TYIDIA
-1868 GDNALDVAGWTQNS
+1868 GDNAFNVKKWTANS
-1882 TLIAVFSKN
+1882 TLIAVFSRN
-1891 EFPDYV
+1891 ELPDYV
-1897 KAVGVKLSEAKSL
+1897 KAIGVKLSEAKSL

-1920 RASITHLQETF
+1920 KASMIHLQETF
-1931 QEFID
+1931 QEYID

-1950 KSIISIVGD
+1950 RNIIAIVGD
-1959 EDRIPLFRAISGK
+1959 EDRIPLFRAIAGK

-1980 PNSNARGIT
+1980 PNSNARGIS
-1989 IVYKGNNGEFRRF
+1989 IVYKGNNREFRRF
-2002 RIYSNNRYNNSNFG
+2002 RIYTNNEYNNSNFG
-2016 YQDTKTQEISYLG
+2016 YKDTKTNETSYLG
-2029 GKNKHKIAFDA
+2029 SKNKNDIAFNA
-2040 ALAFSKFIADTCN
+2040 VLAFSRFIADTCN
-2053 VNISRKG
+2053 INISRKG
-2060 VINDNT
+2060 IINDNT
-2066 KTDITKGFIT
+2066 KADITKGFIT
-2076 RKNGKFSVNI
+2076 RKNGKFSIDITNK
-2086 NNTTRNSF
+2086 TKNSF

-2100 YNDYITKGNLIRV
+2100 YNDYIIKGNLIRV

-2118 ENGSNFTRKGSKQ
+2118 ENGSNFTRKGNKQ

-2136 LYVSLPTVKSD
+2136 LYVSLPTVND
-2147 NKKVSTTNNDIQST
+2147 NNKKVSTTNKDIQST
-2161 SDADTFNKVRQIT
+2161 SDVDTFNKVRQIT

-2181 GLEIFQNILG
+2181 GLEIFQSILG
-2191 DEAYNKFKEISEE
+2191 DEAYNQFKEISED
-2204 FDILNDI
+2204 FNVLNDI

-2224 KQNGDKT
+2224 KQNGDET

-2239 GKSTANYHRMING
+2239 GKSIANYHKMVND

-2300 TRGYDGFNTIVEIN
+2300 TKGYDGFNTIVEIN
-2314 DVYEEFTK
+2314 DVYEEFVK
-2322 HLKEDLANLDKNSK
+2322 HLKEDLDNLDKNSN

-2352 GSRLIEEFVVES
+2352 GSRLIEEFIVES

-2377 QVNDG
+2377 QVEDG

-2399 AKFFGWNIQDDSLYM
+2399 AKFFGWNIEDNSLYM
-2414 KELNALRDIAGRI
+2414 KELNVLRDIAGRI
-2427 EGASLDEYNSME
+2427 EGAPLDEYNSME
-2439 ELTEDNNDSDK
+2439 EIIDDNDTSNNTNTDNIQPINETSEDNKIS
-2450 TNTNNI
+2450 
-2456 QTIEDNND
+2456 EDNKNKEND
-2464 KSLDSKEDNETLED
+2464 EDNKD
-2478 NETSEDNEVDTS
+2478 NKTSEDNEVDTS
-2490 EGFDIDSLDDD
+2490 EGFDINSIDDDLDLGDDLDLDDD
-2501 LGLDDDLTSDNDDVY
+2501 DAY

>member
-13 VIKNPSYTKKNG
+13 VIKNPTYTKKNG

-39 TPEGSKAADI
+39 TPEGSKTADI
-49 MYQAAAQGNQD
+49 VYQAAAQGNQD
-60 IIGRD
+60 ILGRN

-76 TPTDKNLPV
+76 TPTDKNIPT
-85 LDKMLADSQ
+85 LDKMLADRQ

-111 VGLGTVKGFTDLFD
+111 VGLGTLKGFTDLFD

-130 IFHLTEDDYQ
+130 ILHLTEDDYQ
-140 NPAST
+140 NDAST
-145 TIQEW
+145 AIQEW
-150 QDAFNNNIAPIYRD
+150 QDYFNNNIVPIYRD

-175 DAGWWANNLP
+175 DAGWWASNLP
-185 SVASTLTLLFPTKII
+185 NVASTLTLYFPAKGI
-200 SGVGKWVGKATNIGK
+200 SSVGKWIGK
-215 GVSKARRWA
+215 TTNLGKGISKARRWA
-224 TGVNEIQDY
+224 TGVNEIQDSD
-233 NRLNK
+233 RLNK
-238 LQIALNNPLNIAKA
+238 LQIALNNPLNITKA
-252 NAAAG
+252 NKA
-257 TITEG
+257 TESITEG

-297 KAWAEQNKNIFDKDL
+297 KAWTEKNKNIFDKDL

-325 KKAADRTFTMD
+325 KTAADRTFSMD
-336 FSNAI
+336 FSNVI

-356 VKNAS
+356 VKDAS
-361 GRIVNEAQRTSLTA
+361 GRIVNEAQKTSLTA

-382 GTESAKKAIEEA
+382 GTESAKKAVEEV
-394 AKKPLYKRFGQG
+394 AKKPLYKRFGQSL
-406 ILDYGK
+406 LDYGK
-412 YNAKTVLEEATE
+412 YNAKTILEEATE

-448 NAKDYRATTGIDSY
+448 NAKDYRVTTGINSY
-462 LTLGIPNV
+462 LTLGIPNI

-491 ESAFWGVLGGVAFH
+491 ESAFWGVLGGVIFH

-520 KAQEK
+520 KAKEK

-556 VAIEKRIGRLEQL
+556 VAIEKRIARLEQL

-577 NGIDIFAQK
+577 NKFDIFGQK
-586 NEDGTLPQ
+586 NADGKFEQ
-594 FNGDV
+594 FTGDIK
-599 ETKKTLARRR
+599 TKQALARKR
-609 VEADFKANIAM
+609 VESEFIADIAM
-620 DAMNSGTYN
+620 DAMNSGTYK
-629 QLIDYFKSDEVKQAM
+629 QLIEYFKSDEVKQAM
-644 VSAGL
+644 ISAGL
-649 AKQENIDSYT
+649 AKQESIDSYT
-659 EETVKDLEEIK
+659 EQTVNDLEDIK
-670 DLYAR
+670 NLYAR

-684 SALNASKK
+684 AALNASKK

-714 NIKQLDKEI
+714 NIKQLDRQI

-737 RETNPD
+737 RENSKQSNSD
-743 VLFDEAKNTTELA
+743 VLFKEARTTTELA
-756 SLTDMYGRLTYES
+756 SLTDMYSRLTYES
-769 KEIDKAIEE
+769 KEIDKVIKE
-778 QGANYRLDR
+778 QGANYNLDR
-787 QKEKNNKQKEL
+787 QKEKNNKQKEF

-805 TTLAGNNAGLSA
+805 ITLNDNNAGLSA
-817 IFAAVKYG
+817 MFVAVKYG
-825 RSYRKADDGSYYQ
+825 RSYRKADDGTYYQ
-838 DKDAFAETDEQILEE
+838 DKEAFKETDEQILKE
-853 AKSIYNDDSDLSDD
+853 AKSIYNDDTSNLSDD
-867 TIIQSAKSMLSNVDK
+867 TVIQSAKVMLSNIDK
-882 ILGKEG
+882 ILSKEG
-888 LANVNST
+888 LANINST

-908 QQDIER
+908 QQDIEC

-947 STVIKALQQYDG
+947 STVIKALKQYDG
-959 VLTDNYDNLINTI
+959 ILADNYDNLIDAV

-984 RIAEQFMTNDSS
+984 RIAEKFMTNDGS
-996 KGTVT
+996 KGNVT

-1008 LDVFNFSNRT
+1008 LDIFNFSNRT

-1030 DMYKMSRNQQRAED
+1030 DRYKMSRNQQRAED
-1044 TLEDETSSTENQK
+1044 TLEDETSSTKNQE
-1057 QPTDTE
+1057 QITDTKNKNLINPSQPNKE
-1063 NQNLNNPPQSNEQND
+1063 NDIDQV
-1078 TDEINGQ
+1078 NGQ
-1085 NQPIVPPSSQQQNQQ
+1085 NQPIAPSSNQQ
-1100 QNQQQSKTKGKK
+1100 ENQNKGKK
-1112 SNVTLNTNSRGNIV
+1112 SNVTFNINNKGNIV
-1126 SIKHTGKTNASTAK
+1126 SIKHTGKSNSSTAK
-1140 VIDNGDD
+1140 VIDNGDG
-1147 TYTLDISSKPKNAQL
+1147 TYTLDISSKPKNQQL
-1162 RYVIGGLFEGNVDLI
+1162 RYVIGGLFDGNVDLI

-1196 EYIVVEKGELK
+1196 EYIIVEKGK
-1207 NVKYN
+1207 IRTTKYN
-1212 TKDEEGYQTFK
+1212 NIDEEEYQSFK
-1223 NVVDSDENFK
+1223 ELVDSDENFK
-1233 NSLLTN
+1233 NDLLNN
-1239 PDSVRDAV
+1239 PDSVRTAV
-1247 LEVLNTTN
+1247 LEVLDTTD
-1255 EYKANSY
+1255 EDKANSY

-1272 DSTSP
+1272 DSSSP
-1277 VEESNNSLN
+1277 VEESDDAFLSDG
-1286 NNNQDNNQD
+1286 QDNNQGTQGTQD
-1295 NNQNNQY
+1295 TNQGTQESSNNQTP
-1302 NNQNNQEIQDNNQEI
+1302 QN
-1317 QDNAQNNQDNAQEI
+1317 
-1331 QDDSNKTQ
+1331 
-1339 QTSST
+1339 SST
-1344 GGQESNSGVNPINNA
+1344 GEQESNSRISPIITPA
-1359 TINNKPENKGT
+1359 TTNEPGSTTT
-1370 SSTNIANNKTNEDL
+1370 SSISTTNNKTNEDL
-1384 DNIKRGIAQT
+1384 DEIRRGIAQT
-1394 FGKHIPD
+1394 FGKYIPD
-1401 MRAKDINFDEISDK
+1401 MRVKDINFDEISDK

-1430 EEDIKAEVARQK
+1430 EEEIKAEVTRQK

-1477 TNFSLMFTNAVEAFM
+1477 TDFSLMFTNAVEAFM

-1513 DVLRICNNVY
+1513 DILRICNNVY
-1523 PTSDISVARS
+1523 PTSDISVAKS

-1538 YNYLKSPIGQAKY
+1538 YNYLRSPIGQAKY
-1551 LTIDLNKGNK
+1551 LTIDLNNGNK
-1561 ILSDITKT
+1561 VLDNITKT
-1569 TEELQKEVDEQ
+1569 TEQLQKEVDEQ

-1587 INDFIEQALISHE
+1587 INDFIEQALISN
-1600 DIKDE
+1600 DDVKDE

-1614 VGDELDM
+1614 IGDELDM
-1621 LATDD
+1621 LATDR
-1626 ELLFRHGNVTIGD
+1626 ELIFRHGNVTIGN

-1645 NGDTFIQINE
+1645 KGDTFIQINE
-1655 GWVTDVKLDNKG
+1655 GWITDVKLDDKG

-1681 LTDSSA
+1681 LTDTSA

-1700 LNKSNANYKTEF
+1700 LDRGSKNYKIEF
-1712 DNLIKSFSNNFVIQ
+1712 DSLVKSFSNNFVIK
-1726 QLVTQAR
+1726 QLVEQAR
-1733 KDKAN
+1733 RDKAK
-1738 GGKNKIFINDNS
+1738 GEHKIFINDAS
-1750 GIIEYDRLLNHLTKL
+1750 GIIDYDRLLNHLTKL
-1765 WNYTQAG
+1765 WSYTQAG
-1772 NNANSKTE
+1772 NNANSKTK
-1780 AENNIR
+1780 AEDNIR
-1786 ASLNRWFNMLYN
+1786 ASLNRWFNMLYK
-1798 TYNTTYNITKDS
+1798 TYNTTYNITKDT

-1820 QINRAIDQDN
+1820 QINRAIDQDD
-1830 VNTVENYDKL
+1830 VNTIKNYDKL
-1840 PLVEDAIAKGVKYKL
+1840 PLINDAIAKGVKYKI
-1855 GIVNREQ
+1855 GIVEEKE
-1862 TYIDVA
+1862 TYIDIA
-1868 GDNALDVAGWTQNS
+1868 GDNALDISGWNKGS

-1891 EFPDYV
+1891 ELPDYV
-1897 KAVGVKLSEAKSL
+1897 KAIGVKLSEAKSL

-1920 RASITHLQETF
+1920 KASITHLQETF

-1941 DINAIEDVI
+1941 DINKIEDVI
-1950 KSIISIVGD
+1950 RSIIAIVGD

-1980 PNSNARGIT
+1980 PNSNARGIS
-1989 IVYKGNNGEFRRF
+1989 IVYKDKNEGFRRF
-2002 RIYSNNRYNNSNFG
+2002 RIYTNNKYNNSNFG
-2016 YQDTKTQEISYLG
+2016 YQDTKTNETSYLG
-2029 GKNKHKIAFDA
+2029 DKNKNDIVFNA
-2040 ALAFSKFIADTCN
+2040 ALAFSRFIADTCN
-2053 VNISRKG
+2053 INISRKG
-2060 VINDNT
+2060 IINDNT
-2066 KTDITKGFIT
+2066 KADITKGFIT
-2076 RKNGKFSVNI
+2076 RKDGKFSIDITNK
-2086 NNTTRNSF
+2086 TKNSF

-2131 TANQI
+2131 TANRI
-2136 LYVSLPTVKSD
+2136 LYVSLPTVND
-2147 NKKVSTTNNDIQST
+2147 NNKKVSTTNKDIQPT
-2161 SDADTFNKVRQIT
+2161 SDVDTFNKVRQIT

-2181 GLEIFQNILG
+2181 GLEIFQSILG
-2191 DEAYNKFKEISEE
+2191 DEAYNQFKEISED
-2204 FDILNDI
+2204 FNVLNDI

-2224 KQNGDKT
+2224 KQNGDET

-2239 GKSTANYHRMING
+2239 GKSIANYHKMVNG

-2314 DVYEEFTK
+2314 DVYEEFVK
-2322 HLKEDLANLDKNSK
+2322 HLKEDLNNLDKNSN

-2352 GSRLIEEFVVES
+2352 GSRLIEEFIVES

-2377 QVNDG
+2377 QVEDG

-2399 AKFFGWNIQDDSLYM
+2399 AKFFGWNIEDNSLYM
-2414 KELNALRDIAGRI
+2414 KELNVLRDIAGRI
-2427 EGASLDEYNSME
+2427 EGAPLDEYNSME
-2439 ELTEDNNDSDK
+2439 EIIDDNDTSNK
-2450 TNTNNI
+2450 TNTDNI
-2456 QTIEDNND
+2456 QPT
-2464 KSLDSKEDNETLED
+2464 
-2478 NETSEDNEVDTS
+2478 NETSKDNEVDTS
-2490 EGFDIDSLDDD
+2490 EGFDINSIDDDLDLGDDLDLDDD
-2501 LGLDDDLTSDNDDVY
+2501 DAY

-2524 VDSDGF
+2524 TDSEGF

>member
-32 ADLNNPV
+32 ADLNNPIK
-39 TPEGSKAADI
+39 PEGSKTADI
-49 MYQAAAQGNQD
+49 VYQAAAQGNQD
-60 IIGRD
+60 ILSRN

-76 TPTDKNLPV
+76 TPTDKNIPT
-85 LDKMLADSQ
+85 LDKMLADRQ

-104 SQAVVSE
+104 GQAVISE
-111 VGLGTVKGFTDLFD
+111 IGLGTLKGFTDLFD

-130 IFHLTEDDYQ
+130 ILHLTEDDYQ

-145 TIQEW
+145 AIQEW

-175 DAGWWANNLP
+175 DAGWWASNLP
-185 SVASTLTLLFPTKII
+185 NVASTLTLLFPAKGV
-200 SGVGKWVGKATNIGK
+200 SSVGKWIGKTTNIGK
-215 GVSKARRWA
+215 GISKARRWA
-224 TGVNEIQDY
+224 TGVNEIQDA

-252 NAAAG
+252 NAAAE

-277 NIQMYQEASDKLN
+277 NIQIYQEASDKLN
-290 SMSDEDY
+290 SMSDKDY
-297 KAWAEQNKNIFDKDL
+297 KAWIEKNKNIFDKDL

-325 KKAADRTFTMD
+325 KKAADRTFSMD
-336 FSNAI
+336 FSNVI
-341 FDIIQLHGLKNIGKG
+341 FDIMQLHGLKNIGKG
-356 VKNAS
+356 VKDAS
-361 GRIVNEAQRTSLTA
+361 GRIVNEAQKTSLTA

-382 GTESAKKAIEEA
+382 GTESAKKAVEEA

-412 YNAKTVLEEATE
+412 YNAKTILEEATE

-448 NAKDYRATTGIDSY
+448 NAKDYRATTGINSY
-462 LTLGIPNV
+462 LTLGIPNI
-470 ISTWTNRQ
+470 ISTWSNRQ
-478 GELFEYM
+478 GELHEYM

-491 ESAFWGVLGGVAFH
+491 ESAFWGVLGGVVFH
-505 NVGSAFNKGKLALYR
+505 NAGSALNKGKLALYR

-533 GESISDANGWFN
+533 GESVSDANGWFN

-556 VAIEKRIGRLEQL
+556 VAIEKRIARLEQL

-577 NGIDIFAQK
+577 NSIDIFGQK
-586 NEDGTLPQ
+586 AEDGTLPK
-594 FNGDV
+594 FDGDV
-599 ETKKTLARRR
+599 ETKKALARRR
-609 VEADFKANIAM
+609 IEAEFKANIAM
-620 DAMNSGTYN
+620 DAMNSGTYK
-629 QLIDYFKSDEVKQAM
+629 QLIEYFKSDEVKQAM
-644 VSAGL
+644 VSTGL
-649 AKQENIDSYT
+649 TKQENIDSYT
-659 EETVKDLEEIK
+659 EETIKDLEDIK
-670 DLYAR
+670 NLYAR

-684 SALNASKK
+684 AALNASKK

-714 NIKQLDKEI
+714 NIKQLDRQI
-723 ADVESLAA
+723 ADIKSLAA

-743 VLFDEAKNTTELA
+743 VLFDEAKNTTELS
-756 SLTDMYGRLTYES
+756 SLIDMYGRLTYEG

-778 QGANYRLDR
+778 QGPNYKLDR
-787 QKEKNNKQKEL
+787 QKEKNNRQKEF

-805 TTLAGNNAGLSA
+805 TTLAGNDAGLSA
-817 IFAAVKYG
+817 VFAAVKYG
-825 RSYRKADDGSYYQ
+825 RSYRKADDGTYYQ
-838 DKDAFAETDEQILEE
+838 DKKAFEETDEQILKE
-853 AKSIYNDDSDLSDD
+853 AKSIYDNDSSNLSDD
-867 TIIQSAKSMLSNVDK
+867 TIIQSAKSILNNVDN
-882 ILGKEG
+882 ILSKEG

-959 VLTDNYDNLINTI
+959 ILTDNYDNLIDTV

-984 RIAEQFMTNDSS
+984 RIAEKFMTNDGS
-996 KGTVT
+996 KGNVT

-1044 TLEDETSSTENQK
+1044 TLEDETSSTENKEQI
-1057 QPTDTE
+1057 TDTE
-1063 NQNLNNPPQSNEQND
+1063 NQNLNNPPQPNEEND
-1078 TDEINGQ
+1078 TDQANGQ
-1085 NQPIVPPSSQQQNQQ
+1085 NQPIAPSSNQQ
-1100 QNQQQSKTKGKK
+1100 ENKNKGKK
-1112 SNVTLNTNSRGNIV
+1112 SNVTFNINSRGNIV
-1126 SIKHTGKTNASTAK
+1126 SIKHTGKSNFSTAK
-1140 VIDNGDD
+1140 VIDNGDG
-1147 TYTLDISSKPKNAQL
+1147 TYTLDISSKPKNRQL
-1162 RYVIGGLFEGNVDLI
+1162 RYVIGGLFDGNVDLI

-1183 IISKNPIVKRKGN
+1183 VISKNPIVKRKGN
-1196 EYIVVEKGELK
+1196 DYIIVEKGK
-1207 NVKYN
+1207 IRTTKYN
-1212 TKDEEGYQTFK
+1212 NIDEEEYQSFK
-1223 NVVDSDENFK
+1223 ELVDSDENFK
-1233 NSLLTN
+1233 NDLLNN
-1239 PDSVRDAV
+1239 PDSVRTAV
-1247 LEVLNTTN
+1247 LEVLDTTN
-1255 EYKANSY
+1255 EDKANSY

-1272 DSTSP
+1272 DSSSP
-1277 VEESNNSLN
+1277 VEESDDAFLSDG
-1286 NNNQDNNQD
+1286 QDNNQSTKGTQD
-1295 NNQNNQY
+1295 NSQGTQEGSNNQTP
-1302 NNQNNQEIQDNNQEI
+1302 QN
-1317 QDNAQNNQDNAQEI
+1317 
-1331 QDDSNKTQ
+1331 
-1339 QTSST
+1339 SST
-1344 GGQESNSGVNPINNA
+1344 GEQESNSGISPTTTPA
-1359 TINNKPENKGT
+1359 TTNEPGSTTT
-1370 SSTNIANNKTNEDL
+1370 SSTSTINNKTNEDL
-1384 DNIKRGIAQT
+1384 DEIRRGIAQT
-1394 FGKHIPD
+1394 FGKYIPD
-1401 MRAKDINFDEISDK
+1401 MRVKDINFDEISDK

-1423 KDKVGLS
+1423 KDRVGLS
-1430 EEDIKAEVARQK
+1430 EEEIKAEVARQK

-1477 TNFSLMFTNAVEAFM
+1477 TDFSLMFTNAVEAFM

-1508 VVRLE
+1508 VVRLV
-1513 DVLRICNNVY
+1513 DILRICNNVY
-1523 PTSDISVARS
+1523 PTSDISVAKS

-1561 ILSDITKT
+1561 VLDDITKT
-1569 TEELQKEVDEQ
+1569 TEQLQKEIDEQ

-1587 INDFIEQALISHE
+1587 INDFIEQALIS
-1600 DIKDE
+1600 DDSIKDE

-1614 VGDELDM
+1614 IGDELDM
-1621 LATDD
+1621 FATDR
-1626 ELLFRHGNVTIGD
+1626 ELIFRHGNVTIGN
-1639 MPKPKI
+1639 MPKPKLK
-1645 NGDTFIQINE
+1645 GDTFIQINE
-1655 GWVTDVKLDNKG
+1655 GWITDVKLDDKG

-1681 LTDSSA
+1681 LTDTSA
-1687 HKALRELLIKNAL
+1687 HKSLRELLIKNAL
-1700 LNKSNANYKTEF
+1700 LDRGSKNYKTEF
-1712 DNLIKSFSNNFVIQ
+1712 DSLVKSFSNNFVIK
-1726 QLVTQAR
+1726 QLVEQAR
-1733 KDKAN
+1733 KDKAK
-1738 GGKNKIFINDNS
+1738 GEHKIFINDAS
-1750 GIIEYDRLLNHLTKL
+1750 GIIDYDRLLNHLTKL

-1780 AENNIR
+1780 AEDDIR
-1786 ASLNRWFNMLYN
+1786 SSLNRWFNTLYK

-1820 QINRAIDQDN
+1820 QINRAVEKDDL
-1830 VNTVENYDKL
+1830 NTIENYDKL
-1840 PLVEDAIAKGVKYKL
+1840 PLIGDAVAKKFKCKL
-1855 GIVNREQ
+1855 GIVDIKA
-1862 TYIDVA
+1862 THIDIA
-1868 GDNALDVAGWTQNS
+1868 GDNAFDVKKWTANS

-1891 EFPDYV
+1891 ELPDYV
-1897 KAVGVKLSEAKSL
+1897 KAIGVKLSEAKTL
-1910 GNNSIVGSIA
+1910 GNKSIVGSIA
-1920 RASITHLQETF
+1920 NASLIHLQEAF
-1931 QEFID
+1931 QEFIY

-1941 DINAIEDVI
+1941 NINEIEDI
-1950 KSIISIVGD
+1950 IRSIIAINND
-1959 EDRIPLFRAISGK
+1959 KDRIPLFRPITGNFS
-1972 FFIEDINA
+1972 IENINA
-1980 PNSNARGIT
+1980 PGSPARGIT
-1989 IVYKGNNGEFRRF
+1989 IVYNNGKGNYRRF
-2002 RIYSNNRYNNSNFG
+2002 RIYTNSRYNSPFGFRDTNSPK
-2016 YQDTKTQEISYLG
+2016 DVYLG
-2029 GKNKHKIAFDA
+2029 KGNTNTIARDA
-2040 ALAFSKFIADTCN
+2040 AYTFMSFIKDTCN
-2053 VNISRKG
+2053 VNISRNG
-2060 VINDNT
+2060 IINDN
-2066 KTDITKGFIT
+2066 KKADILKGFIT
-2076 RKNGKFSVNI
+2076 RKNGKFSIDI
-2086 NNTTRNSF
+2086 NNKTSNSF

-2100 YNDYITKGNLIRV
+2100 YNDYIIKGNLIRV

-2118 ENGSNFTRKGSKQ
+2118 ENGSNFTRKGNKQ

-2136 LYVSLPTVKSD
+2136 LYVSLPTVND
-2147 NKKVSTTNNDIQST
+2147 NNKKVSTTNKDIQST

-2181 GLEIFQNILG
+2181 GLEIFQSILG
-2191 DEAYNKFKEISEE
+2191 DEAYNQFKEISED
-2204 FDILNDI
+2204 FNVLNDI

-2224 KQNGDKT
+2224 KQNGDET

-2239 GKSTANYHRMING
+2239 GKSIANYHKMING

-2300 TRGYDGFNTIVEIN
+2300 TRGYEGFNTIVEIN
-2314 DVYEEFTK
+2314 DVYEEFVK
-2322 HLKEDLANLDKNSK
+2322 HLKEDLDKLDKNSN

-2347 NTGYQ
+2347 NTGYK

-2377 QVNDG
+2377 QVEDG
-2382 KDNKKED
+2382 TDNKKED

-2394 IAKVI
+2394 IAKII
-2399 AKFFGWNIQDDSLYM
+2399 AKFFGWNIQDGSLYM

-2427 EGASLDEYNSME
+2427 EGAPLDEYNSME
-2439 ELTEDNNDSDK
+2439 EVTDDNNDTSNK
-2450 TNTNNI
+2450 INTNNI
-2456 QTIEDNND
+2456 QTNDETNNEI
-2464 KSLDSKEDNETLED
+2464 LENNEDNELSNN

-2490 EGFDIDSLDDD
+2490 EGFDINSIDDD

>member
-39 TPEGSKAADI
+39 IPEGSKTADI

-104 SQAVVSE
+104 SQAVISE
-111 VGLGTVKGFTDLFD
+111 VGLGTLKGFTDLFD

-130 IFHLTEDDYQ
+130 ILHLTEDDYQ

-145 TIQEW
+145 AIQEW
-150 QDAFNNNIAPIYRD
+150 QDAFNNNVAPIYRD

-175 DAGWWANNLP
+175 DAGWWASNLP
-185 SVASTLTLLFPTKII
+185 NVASTLTLLFPAKGI
-200 SGVGKWVGKATNIGK
+200 SSVGKWIGKTTNIGK
-215 GVSKARRWA
+215 GISKARRWA
-224 TGVNEIQDY
+224 TGVNEIQDA

-238 LQIALNNPLNIAKA
+238 LQIALNNPLNITKA
-252 NAAAG
+252 NKAAE
-257 TITEG
+257 TITES

-277 NIQMYQEASDKLN
+277 NIQMYQEALDKLN
-290 SMSDEDY
+290 SMSDNDY
-297 KAWAEQNKNIFDKDL
+297 KVWIEKNKNIFDKDL
-312 DINNRDKVAKAIA
+312 DVNNRDKVAKAIA
-325 KKAADRTFTMD
+325 KKAADRTFSMD
-336 FSNAI
+336 FSNVI
-341 FDIIQLHGLKNIGKG
+341 FDIMQLHGLKNIGKG
-356 VKNAS
+356 VKDAS
-361 GRIVNEAQRTSLTA
+361 GRIVNEAQKTSLTA

-382 GTESAKKAIEEA
+382 GIESAKKAVEEA

-412 YNAKTVLEEATE
+412 YNAKTILEEATE

-470 ISTWTNRQ
+470 ISTWTNIQ

-491 ESAFWGVLGGVAFH
+491 ESAFWGVLGGVIFH

-533 GESISDANGWFN
+533 GENISDANGWFN

-556 VAIEKRIGRLEQL
+556 VAIEKRIARLEQL
-569 SSDLKNIE
+569 SSDLKNIK
-577 NGIDIFAQK
+577 NDIDIFAQK
-586 NEDGTLPQ
+586 TEDGELPK
-594 FNGDV
+594 FDGDV
-599 ETKKTLARRR
+599 ETKKALARRR

-620 DAMNSGTYN
+620 DAMNSGTYK

-644 VSAGL
+644 VYAGL

-659 EETVKDLEEIK
+659 EETVKDLEDIK
-670 DLYAR
+670 NLYAR

-684 SALNASKK
+684 AALNASKK

-743 VLFDEAKNTTELA
+743 VLFDEAKNTAILA
-756 SLTDMYGRLTYES
+756 SLIDMYGRLTYEG

-778 QGANYRLDR
+778 QGPNYRLDR
-787 QKEKNNKQKEL
+787 QKEKNNKQKEF

-805 TTLAGNNAGLSA
+805 TTLAGNNAGLSSV
-817 IFAAVKYG
+817 FAAVKYG
-825 RSYRKADDGSYYQ
+825 RSYRKADDGTYYQ
-838 DKDAFAETDEQILEE
+838 DKKAFEETDEQILKD
-853 AKSIYNDDSDLSDD
+853 AKSIYNDDSSNLSDD
-867 TIIQSAKSMLSNVDK
+867 TIIQSAKSMLSNVNN
-882 ILGKEG
+882 ILSKKG

-923 IQDDVDW
+923 IQDDIDW

-959 VLTDNYDNLINTI
+959 ISTDNYDNLINTI

-1057 QPTDTE
+1057 QITDNE
-1063 NQNLNNPPQSNEQND
+1063 NQNLNNPPQQNEEND
-1078 TDEINGQ
+1078 IDKKNGQ
-1085 NQPIVPPSSQQQNQQ
+1085 NQTIASSSNQQ
-1100 QNQQQSKTKGKK
+1100 ENKNKGKK
-1112 SNVTLNTNSRGNIV
+1112 SNVTFNINNKGNIV
-1126 SIKHTGKTNASTAK
+1126 SIKHTGKSNSSTAK
-1140 VIDNGDD
+1140 VINNGDG
-1147 TYTLDISSKPKNAQL
+1147 TYTLDISSKPKNQQL
-1162 RYVIGGLFEGNVDLI
+1162 RYVIGGLFDGNVDLI

-1196 EYIVVEKGELK
+1196 EYIIVEKGK
-1207 NVKYN
+1207 IRTTKYN
-1212 TKDEEGYQTFK
+1212 NIDEEEYQSFK
-1223 NVVDSDENFK
+1223 ELVDSDENFK
-1233 NSLLTN
+1233 NDLLNN
-1239 PDSVRDAV
+1239 PDSVRTDV
-1247 LEVLNTTN
+1247 LEVLNTTDEN
-1255 EYKANSY
+1255 KANSY

-1272 DSTSP
+1272 DSSSP
-1277 VEESNNSLN
+1277 VEESDDAFLSD
-1286 NNNQDNNQD
+1286 NQDNNQD
-1295 NNQNNQY
+1295 NNQDTQGT
-1302 NNQNNQEIQDNNQEI
+1302 QDNNQGTQEGS
-1317 QDNAQNNQDNAQEI
+1317 NNQ
-1331 QDDSNKTQ
+1331 
-1339 QTSST
+1339 TSQNFST
-1344 GGQESNSGVNPINNA
+1344 GEQESNSSVSPTTTPTTTNEPGS
-1359 TINNKPENKGT
+1359 TTT
-1370 SSTNIANNKTNEDL
+1370 SSTSTTNNKTNEDL
-1384 DNIKRGIAQT
+1384 DEIRRGIAQT
-1394 FGKHIPD
+1394 FGKYIPD
-1401 MRAKDINFDEISDK
+1401 MRVKDINFDEISDK
-1415 VEKELLDI
+1415 VEKELIDI

-1430 EEDIKAEVARQK
+1430 EEEIKAEVARQK

-1466 AFASKLEEVDT
+1466 AFASKLEEVDST
-1477 TNFSLMFTNAVEAFM
+1477 DFSLMFTNAVEAFM

-1513 DVLRICNNVY
+1513 DILRICNNVY
-1523 PTSDISVARS
+1523 PTSDISVAKS

-1538 YNYLKSPIGQAKY
+1538 YNYLRSPIGQAKY
-1551 LTIDLNKGNK
+1551 LTIDLNNGNK
-1561 ILSDITKT
+1561 VLDNITKT
-1569 TEELQKEVDEQ
+1569 TEQLQKEVDEQ

-1587 INDFIEQALISHE
+1587 INDFIEQALISN
-1600 DIKDE
+1600 DDVKDE

-1614 VGDELDM
+1614 IGDELYM
-1621 LATDD
+1621 LATDR
-1626 ELLFRHGNVTIGD
+1626 ELLFRYGNVTIGN

-1645 NGDTFIQINE
+1645 KGDTFIQINE
-1655 GWVTDVKLDNKG
+1655 GWITDVKLDDKG

-1681 LTDSSA
+1681 LTDTSA

-1700 LNKSNANYKTEF
+1700 LDRGSKNYKTEF
-1712 DNLIKSFSNNFVIQ
+1712 DSLVKSFSNNFVIK
-1726 QLVTQAR
+1726 QLVKQAR
-1733 KDKAN
+1733 RDKAK
-1738 GGKNKIFINDNS
+1738 GEHKIFINDAS
-1750 GIIEYDRLLNHLTKL
+1750 GIIDYDRLLNHLTKL
-1765 WNYTQAG
+1765 WSYTQAG
-1772 NNANSKTE
+1772 NNANSKTK
-1780 AENNIR
+1780 AEDNIR
-1786 ASLNRWFNMLYN
+1786 SSLNRWFNMLYK

-1820 QINRAIDQDN
+1820 QINRAIDQDD
-1830 VNTVENYDKL
+1830 VNTIKNYDKL
-1840 PLVEDAIAKGVKYKL
+1840 PLISDAIAKGVKYKI
-1855 GIVNREQ
+1855 GIVEEKE
-1862 TYIDVA
+1862 TYIDIA
-1868 GDNALDVAGWTQNS
+1868 GDNALDISGWNKGS

-1891 EFPDYV
+1891 ELPDYV
-1897 KAVGVKLSEAKSL
+1897 KAIGVKVSEAKSL

-1920 RASITHLQETF
+1920 RASMTHLQETF

-1941 DINAIEDVI
+1941 DINKIEDVI
-1950 KSIISIVGD
+1950 RSIIAIVGD

-1972 FFIEDINA
+1972 FFIENINA
-1980 PNSNARGIT
+1980 PNSNARGIS

-2016 YQDTKTQEISYLG
+2016 YQDTKTNETSYLG
-2029 GKNKHKIAFDA
+2029 NKNKNDIAFNA
-2040 ALAFSKFIADTCN
+2040 ALAFSRFIADTCN
-2053 VNISRKG
+2053 INISRKG
-2060 VINDNT
+2060 IINDNT
-2066 KTDITKGFIT
+2066 KADITKGFIT
-2076 RKNGKFSVNI
+2076 RKNGKFSIDITNK
-2086 NNTTRNSF
+2086 TKNSF

-2118 ENGSNFTRKGSKQ
+2118 ENGSNFTRKGNKQ

-2136 LYVSLPTVKSD
+2136 LYVSLPTVND
-2147 NKKVSTTNNDIQST
+2147 NNKKVSTTNKDIQHT

-2181 GLEIFQNILG
+2181 GLEIFQTILG
-2191 DEAYNKFKEISEE
+2191 DEAYNQFKEISED
-2204 FDILNDI
+2204 FNVLNDI

-2239 GKSTANYHRMING
+2239 GKSIANYHKMVNG

-2314 DVYEEFTK
+2314 DVYEEFVK
-2322 HLKEDLANLDKNSK
+2322 HLKEDLDNLDKNSN

-2352 GSRLIEEFVVES
+2352 GSRLIEEFIVES

-2377 QVNDG
+2377 QVKDG

-2399 AKFFGWNIQDDSLYM
+2399 AKFFGWNIEDNSLYM
-2414 KELNALRDIAGRI
+2414 KELNVLRDISGRI
-2427 EGASLDEYNSME
+2427 EGAPLDEYNSME
-2439 ELTEDNNDSDK
+2439 EIIDDNDTSNK
-2450 TNTNNI
+2450 TNTDNI
-2456 QTIEDNND
+2456 QPTNEISEDN
-2464 KSLDSKEDNETLED
+2464 KTSEDNKNKENDED
-2478 NETSEDNEVDTS
+2478 NKDNKTSEDNEVDTS
-2490 EGFDIDSLDDD
+2490 EGFDINSIDDDLDLGDDLDLDDD
-2501 LGLDDDLTSDNDDVY
+2501 DAY

-2524 VDSDGF
+2524 ADSEGF

-2549 KFKHLASQGWFEIKC
+2549 KFKHLANQGWFEIKC

>member
-1 MDVQSVFNAGGT
+1 MDVIEFINNNGKKKVPNPNYNAKSKKRGESRTIEVPDLGYDEDPRVNLAIQDFTNQTSISAKEAEKYNNAG
-13 VIKNPSYTKKNG
+13 VNW
-25 QPEYITV
+25 
-32 ADLNNPV
+32 NNW
-39 TPEGSKAADI
+39 E
-49 MYQAAAQGNQD
+49 N
-60 IIGRD
+60 
-65 GELDKYIERGI
+65 LDKQ
-76 TPTDKNLPV
+76 
-85 LDKMLADSQ
+85 LADSQ

-111 VGLGTVKGFTDLFD
+111 VGLGTLKGFTDLFD

-130 IFHLTEDDYQ
+130 ILHITKDDYQ
-140 NPAST
+140 NAAST
-145 TIQEW
+145 KIQEW
-150 QDAFNNNIAPIYRD
+150 QDAFNNNIAPVYKD
-164 ESLNIQNGGFK
+164 ESINIQNGGLT
-175 DAGWWANNLP
+175 DAGWWASNLP
-185 SVASTLTLLFPTKII
+185 SIASTLTLLFPAKGI
-200 SGVGKWVGKATNIGK
+200 SSVGKWIGKAANVGKGI
-215 GVSKARRWA
+215 SKARRWA
-224 TGVNEIQDY
+224 TGVTEIEDY

-238 LQIALNNPLNIAKA
+238 LQIALNNPKNIAKA
-252 NAAAG
+252 NAAVEN
-257 TITEG
+257 ITEG

-277 NIQMYQEASDKLN
+277 HIQMYQEASDKLN
-290 SMSDEDY
+290 SMSDKDY

-356 VKNAS
+356 VKDVS

-394 AKKPLYKRFGQG
+394 TKKPLYKRFGQG
-406 ILDYGK
+406 ILDYSK

-491 ESAFWGVLGGVAFH
+491 ESAFWGVLGGVVFH

-533 GESISDANGWFN
+533 GENISDANGWFN

-556 VAIEKRIGRLEQL
+556 VAIEKRIARLEQL
-569 SSDLKNIE
+569 SSDLKNIK
-577 NGIDIFAQK
+577 NKFDIFGERDA
-586 NEDGTLPQ
+586 DGKFKPFT
-594 FNGDV
+594 GDV
-599 ETKKTLARRR
+599 ETKQALARRR

-620 DAMNSGTYN
+620 DAMNSGTYK

-670 DLYAR
+670 NLYAR
-675 QSTHVLNQI
+675 QSAHVLNQI

-723 ADVESLAA
+723 TDVESLAA

-737 RETNPD
+737 RENSKNDNQD
-743 VLFDEAKNTTELA
+743 VLFKEARTTTELA

-769 KEIDKAIEE
+769 KEIDKAIKE
-778 QGANYRLDR
+778 QGANYNLDR
-787 QKEKNNKQKEL
+787 QKEKNDRQKEL

-805 TTLAGNNAGLSA
+805 ITLNDNNAGLSA
-817 IFAAVKYG
+817 VFTAVKYG
-825 RSYRKADDGSYYQ
+825 RSYRKADDGTYYQ
-838 DKDAFAETDEQILEE
+838 DKKAYKETDEKILEE
-853 AKSIYNDDSDLSDD
+853 AKAIYNDDTDLSDN
-867 TIIQSAKSMLSNVDK
+867 TVIQSAKVMLSNIDK
-882 ILGKEG
+882 ILSKEG

-959 VLTDNYDNLINTI
+959 ILTDNYDNLINTV

-996 KGTVT
+996 KGNVT

-1030 DMYKMSRNQQRAED
+1030 DTYKMTRNQQRAED

-1057 QPTDTE
+1057 QITDNE

-1078 TDEINGQ
+1078 TDETNGQ
-1085 NQPIVPPSSQQQNQQ
+1085 NQPIAPPSSQQQNQQ
-1100 QNQQQSKTKGKK
+1100 QSKNKGEKT
-1112 SNVTLNTNSRGNIV
+1112 NVTFNINSKGLIV
-1126 SIKHTGKTNASTAK
+1126 SIKHTNKTDASTAK
-1140 VIDNGDD
+1140 VINNGDD
-1147 TYTLDISSKPKNAQL
+1147 TYTLDVSSKPKNAQL
-1162 RYVIGGLFEGNVDLI
+1162 RYVIGGLFDGNVDLI

-1183 IISKNPIVKRKGN
+1183 VVSKNPIFKRKGN
-1196 EYIVVEKGELK
+1196 EYVIVEKGEIK

-1212 TKDEEGYQTFK
+1212 TKDEEEYQSFK
-1223 NVVDSDENFK
+1223 ELVDSDENFK

-1247 LEVLNTTN
+1247 LEVLDTTN

-1272 DSTSP
+1272 DSNSP

-1286 NNNQDNNQD
+1286 DNNQD
-1295 NNQNNQY
+1295 NAQNN
-1302 NNQNNQEIQDNNQEI
+1302 N
-1317 QDNAQNNQDNAQEI
+1317 QNNQDNAQEI
-1331 QDDSNKTQ
+1331 QDNSNKTQ
-1339 QTSST
+1339 QNSST
-1344 GGQESNSGVNPINNA
+1344 GGQESNSGVNPANDA

-1370 SSTNIANNKTNEDL
+1370 SSTNTANNKTNEDL
-1384 DNIKRGIAQT
+1384 DNIRRGIAQT
-1394 FGKHIPD
+1394 FGKYIPD

-1423 KDKVGLS
+1423 KDKVGLN

-1477 TNFSLMFTNAVEAFM
+1477 TNFSLMFTNAIEAFM

-1569 TEELQKEVDEQ
+1569 TEQLQKEIDEQ
-1580 YDPFRVN
+1580 YDPFKVN
-1587 INDFIEQALISHE
+1587 IDDFIEQALISN
-1600 DIKDE
+1600 DAIKDE

-1614 VGDELDM
+1614 TGDELDM
-1621 LATDD
+1621 LATDN
-1626 ELLFRHGNVTIGD
+1626 ELLFRHGNVTIGN
-1639 MPKPKI
+1639 MPKPKL
-1645 NGDTFIQINE
+1645 NGDTFTQINE
-1655 GWVTDVKLDNKG
+1655 GWITDVKLDDKG

-1681 LTDSSA
+1681 LTDTNA
-1687 HKALRELLIKNAL
+1687 HKALRALFIKNAL
-1700 LNKSNANYKTEF
+1700 LDKRSKNYKTEF
-1712 DNLIKSFSNNFVIQ
+1712 DSLVKSFSNNFVIQ
-1726 QLVTQAR
+1726 QLVEQAR
-1733 KDKAN
+1733 KDKAK
-1738 GGKNKIFINDNS
+1738 GEHKIFINNAS
-1750 GIIEYDRLLNHLTKL
+1750 GIIDYDRLLNHLTKL

-1772 NNANSKTE
+1772 NNANNKTE
-1780 AENNIR
+1780 AEDNIR
-1786 ASLNRWFNMLYN
+1786 SSLNRWFNMLYN

-1820 QINRAIDQDN
+1820 QINRAIDQDD
-1830 VNTVENYDKL
+1830 VNTVKDYDKL
-1840 PLVEDAIAKGVKYKL
+1840 PLVGDAVAKGVKYKL

-1868 GDNALDVAGWTQNS
+1868 GENALDVAGWTQNS

-1897 KAVGVKLSEAKSL
+1897 KAIGVKLSEAKTL
-1910 GNNSIVGSIA
+1910 GNKSIVGSVA
-1920 RASITHLQETF
+1920 NASLIHLQEAF
-1931 QEFID
+1931 QKFID

-1941 DINAIEDVI
+1941 NINEIEDI
-1950 KSIISIVGD
+1950 IRSIIAINND
-1959 EDRIPLFRAISGK
+1959 EDRIPLFRPITGNFS
-1972 FFIEDINA
+1972 IENINA
-1980 PNSNARGIT
+1980 PGSPARGIT
-1989 IVYKGNNGEFRRF
+1989 IVYNNGNGNYRRF
-2002 RIYSNNRYNNSNFG
+2002 RIYTNSRYNAPFG
-2016 YQDTKTQEISYLG
+2016 FRDTNLPKDIYLG
-2029 GKNKHKIAFDA
+2029 KGNANTIARDA
-2040 ALAFSKFIADTCN
+2040 AYTFMSFIKDTCN

-2060 VINDNT
+2060 IINDNT
-2066 KTDITKGFIT
+2066 KTDILKGFIT
-2076 RKNGKFSVNI
+2076 RKNGKFSIDI
-2086 NNTTRNSF
+2086 NNKTSNSF

-2118 ENGSNFTRKGSKQ
+2118 ENGSNFTRKGNKQ

-2136 LYVSLPTVKSD
+2136 LYVSLPTVNNN
-2147 NKKVSTTNNDIQST
+2147 NKKVSTTNKDIQST

-2191 DEAYNKFKEISEE
+2191 DEAYNQFKKISED
-2204 FDILNDI
+2204 FNVLNDI

-2224 KQNGDKT
+2224 KQNGDET

-2239 GKSTANYHRMING
+2239 GKSIANYHKMVNG
-2252 KRVTARIPVSES
+2252 ERVTARIPVSES

-2300 TRGYDGFNTIVEIN
+2300 TRGYEGFNTIVEIN
-2314 DVYEEFTK
+2314 DVYEEFVK
-2322 HLKEDLANLDKNSK
+2322 HLKEDLDKLDKNSN

-2377 QVNDG
+2377 QVEDG
-2382 KDNKKED
+2382 TDNKKED

-2399 AKFFGWNIQDDSLYM
+2399 AKFFGWNIQDGSLYM

-2427 EGASLDEYNSME
+2427 EGAPLDEYNSME
-2439 ELTEDNNDSDK
+2439 EVTDDDNDTSNKKD
-2450 TNTNNI
+2450 TNNI
-2456 QTIEDNND
+2456 QTNDETNNEI
-2464 KSLDSKEDNETLED
+2464 LENNEDNELSNN
-2478 NETSEDNEVDTS
+2478 NETSENDEVDTS
-2490 EGFDIDSLDDD
+2490 EGFDINSIDDD

-2524 VDSDGF
+2524 VDNDGF

>member
-1 MDVQSVFNAGGT
+1 MDTQSIFNAGGT
-13 VIKNPSYTKKNG
+13 IIKNPSYTKKNN

-32 ADLNNPV
+32 ADLNSSV
-39 TPEGSKAADI
+39 TPEGSKVADI

-60 IIGRD
+60 ILGRN
-65 GELDKYIERGI
+65 GELDKYIEKGI

-111 VGLGTVKGFTDLFD
+111 VGLGTLKGFTDLFD

-145 TIQEW
+145 AIQEW

-175 DAGWWANNLP
+175 DAGWWVSNLP

-200 SGVGKWVGKATNIGK
+200 SGVGKWVGKATNIGTYA
-215 GVSKARRWA
+215 SKARRWA
-224 TGVNEIQDY
+224 TGVNEIQDA

-252 NAAAG
+252 NKAAES
-257 TITEG
+257 ITEG

-277 NIQMYQEASDKLN
+277 NIQIYQKASDELN
-290 SMSDEDY
+290 SMSDKDY
-297 KAWAEQNKNIFDKDL
+297 KAWTEKNKNIFDKDL

-325 KKAADRTFTMD
+325 KKAADRTFSMD
-336 FSNAI
+336 FSNVI

-356 VKNAS
+356 VKDAS
-361 GRIVNEAQRTSLTA
+361 GRIVNEAQKTSLTA

-382 GTESAKKAIEEA
+382 GTESAKKAIKEA

-438 LTYGKAILEG
+438 LTYGKAIIEG

-470 ISTWTNRQ
+470 ISTWSNRQ
-478 GELFEYM
+478 RELYEYM
-485 KTPELQ
+485 KTPTLQ
-491 ESAFWGVLGGVAFH
+491 ESAFWGVLGGVIFH
-505 NVGSAFNKGKLALYR
+505 NVGSALNKGKLALYR

-533 GESISDANGWFN
+533 GESINDANGWFN

-556 VAIEKRIGRLEQL
+556 VAIEKRIDRLEQL

-577 NGIDIFAQK
+577 NGFDIFGQK
-586 NEDGTLPQ
+586 NADGKFEQ
-594 FNGDV
+594 FTGDIK
-599 ETKKTLARRR
+599 TKQALARRR
-609 VEADFKANIAM
+609 VESEFIADIAM
-620 DAMNSGTYN
+620 DAMNSGTYK
-629 QLIDYFKSDEVKQAM
+629 QLIEYFKSDEVKQAM
-644 VSAGL
+644 ISAGL
-649 AKQENIDSYT
+649 AKQESIDSYT
-659 EETVKDLEEIK
+659 EQTVKDLEDIK
-670 DLYAR
+670 NLYAR

-684 SALNASKK
+684 AALNASKK

-714 NIKQLDKEI
+714 KIKQLDRDI
-723 ADVESLAA
+723 ADIESLAA
-731 EQEAIT
+731 EQEDIT
-737 RETNPD
+737 RENSKQSDSD
-743 VLFDEAKNTTELA
+743 VLFKEARTTTELA
-756 SLTDMYGRLTYES
+756 SLIDMYGRLTYES
-769 KEIDKAIEE
+769 KEINKAIKE
-778 QGANYRLDR
+778 QGANYNLDR
-787 QKEKNNKQKEL
+787 QKEKNNKQKEF

-805 TTLAGNNAGLSA
+805 ITLNDNNAGLSA
-817 IFAAVKYG
+817 MFVAVKYG
-825 RSYRKADDGSYYQ
+825 RSYRKADDGTYYQ
-838 DKDAFAETDEQILEE
+838 DKEAFKETDEQILKE
-853 AKSIYNDDSDLSDD
+853 AKSIYNDDTSNLSDD
-867 TIIQSAKSMLSNVDK
+867 TVIQSAKVMLSNIDK
-882 ILGKEG
+882 ILSKEG
-888 LANVNST
+888 LANINST

-947 STVIKALQQYDG
+947 STVIKALKQYDG
-959 VLTDNYDNLINTI
+959 ILADNYDNLIDAI

-984 RIAEQFMTNDSS
+984 RIAEKFMTNDGS
-996 KGTVT
+996 KGNVT

-1018 NQSLYEYVTNII
+1018 NQSLYEYITNII
-1030 DMYKMSRNQQRAED
+1030 DMYKMSHNQQRAED
-1044 TLEDETSSTENQK
+1044 TLEDETSSTKNQE
-1057 QPTDTE
+1057 QITDTE
-1063 NQNLNNPPQSNEQND
+1063 NQNLNNPPQPSEEND
-1078 TDEINGQ
+1078 TNQVNGQ
-1085 NQPIVPPSSQQQNQQ
+1085 NQPIAPSSNQQ
-1100 QNQQQSKTKGKK
+1100 KNQNKGKK
-1112 SNVTLNTNSRGNIV
+1112 SNVTFNINNKGNIV
-1126 SIKHTGKTNASTAK
+1126 SIKHTGKSNSSTAK
-1140 VIDNGDD
+1140 VIDNGDG
-1147 TYTLDISSKPKNAQL
+1147 TYTLDISSKPKNQQL
-1162 RYVIGGLFEGNVDLI
+1162 RYVIGGLFDGNVDLI

-1183 IISKNPIVKRKGN
+1183 IINKNPIVKRKGN
-1196 EYIVVEKGELK
+1196 EYIIVEKGK
-1207 NVKYN
+1207 IRTTKYN
-1212 TKDEEGYQTFK
+1212 NIDEEEYQSFK
-1223 NVVDSDENFK
+1223 ELVDSDENFK
-1233 NSLLTN
+1233 NDLLNN
-1239 PDSVRDAV
+1239 PDSVRTV
-1247 LEVLNTTN
+1247 ILEVLDTTD
-1255 EYKANSY
+1255 EDKANSY

-1272 DSTSP
+1272 DSSSP
-1277 VEESNNSLN
+1277 VEESDDAFLSDG
-1286 NNNQDNNQD
+1286 QDNNQGTQD
-1295 NNQNNQY
+1295 TQDTNQGTQESSNNQTP
-1302 NNQNNQEIQDNNQEI
+1302 QN
-1317 QDNAQNNQDNAQEI
+1317 
-1331 QDDSNKTQ
+1331 
-1339 QTSST
+1339 SST
-1344 GGQESNSGVNPINNA
+1344 GEQESNSRISPTTTPA
-1359 TINNKPENKGT
+1359 TTNEPGSTTT
-1370 SSTNIANNKTNEDL
+1370 SSTSTTNNKTNEDL
-1384 DNIKRGIAQT
+1384 DEIRRGIAQT
-1394 FGKHIPD
+1394 FGKYIPD
-1401 MRAKDINFDEISDK
+1401 MRVKDINFDEISDK
-1415 VEKELLDI
+1415 VEKELLNI
-1423 KDKVGLS
+1423 KDRVGLS
-1430 EEDIKAEVARQK
+1430 EEEIKAEVARQK
-1442 QMLKDAHDKLM
+1442 QMLKDAHNKLI

-1477 TNFSLMFTNAVEAFM
+1477 TDFSLMFTNAVEAFM

-1513 DVLRICNNVY
+1513 DILRICNNVY
-1523 PTSDISVARS
+1523 PTSDISVAKS

-1538 YNYLKSPIGQAKY
+1538 YNYLRSPIGQAKY

-1561 ILSDITKT
+1561 VLDNITKT
-1569 TEELQKEVDEQ
+1569 TEQLQKEVDEQ

-1587 INDFIEQALISHE
+1587 INDFIEQALISN
-1600 DIKDE
+1600 DDVKDE

-1621 LATDD
+1621 LATDR
-1626 ELLFRHGNVTIGD
+1626 ELIFRHGNVTIGN

-1645 NGDTFIQINE
+1645 KGDIFIQINE
-1655 GWVTDVKLDNKG
+1655 GWITDVKLDDKG

-1681 LTDSSA
+1681 LTDTSV

-1700 LNKSNANYKTEF
+1700 LDRGSKNYKTEF
-1712 DNLIKSFSNNFVIQ
+1712 DTLVKSFSNNFVIK
-1726 QLVTQAR
+1726 QLVEQAR
-1733 KDKAN
+1733 RDKAK
-1738 GGKNKIFINDNS
+1738 GEHKIFIDDAS
-1750 GIIEYDRLLNHLTKL
+1750 GIIDYDRLLNHLTKL
-1765 WNYTQAG
+1765 WSYTQAG
-1772 NNANSKTE
+1772 NNANSKTK
-1780 AENNIR
+1780 AEDNIR
-1786 ASLNRWFNMLYN
+1786 ASLNRWFNMLYK

-1820 QINRAIDQDN
+1820 QINRAIDQDD
-1830 VNTVENYDKL
+1830 VNTIENYDKL
-1840 PLVEDAIAKGVKYKL
+1840 PLISDAIAKGVKYKI
-1855 GIVNREQ
+1855 GIVEEKE
-1862 TYIDVA
+1862 TYIDIA
-1868 GDNALDVAGWTQNS
+1868 GDNALDISGWNKGS

-1891 EFPDYV
+1891 ELPDYV
-1897 KAVGVKLSEAKSL
+1897 KAIGVKLSEAKSL
-1910 GNNSIVGSIA
+1910 GNNSILGSIA
-1920 RASITHLQETF
+1920 RASMTHLQETF

-1941 DINAIEDVI
+1941 DINKIEDVI
-1950 KSIISIVGD
+1950 RSIIAVVGD

-1980 PNSNARGIT
+1980 PNSNARGIS
-1989 IVYKGNNGEFRRF
+1989 IVYKDKNGEYRRF

-2016 YQDTKTQEISYLG
+2016 YQDTKTNETSYLG
-2029 GKNKHKIAFDA
+2029 NKNKNNIAFDA
-2040 ALAFSKFIADTCN
+2040 ALAFSRFITDTCN
-2053 VNISRKG
+2053 INISRKG
-2060 VINDNT
+2060 IINDNT
-2066 KTDITKGFIT
+2066 KADITKGFIT
-2076 RKNGKFSVNI
+2076 RKDGKFSIDITNK
-2086 NNTTRNSF
+2086 TKNSF

-2118 ENGSNFTRKGSKQ
+2118 ENGSNFTRKGNKQ

-2136 LYVSLPTVKSD
+2136 LYVSLPTVND
-2147 NKKVSTTNNDIQST
+2147 NNKKVSTTNKDIQPT

-2181 GLEIFQNILG
+2181 GLEIFQSILG
-2191 DEAYNKFKEISEE
+2191 DEAYNQFKEISED
-2204 FDILNDI
+2204 FNILNDI
-2211 LPTRIMFDVNMRD
+2211 LPTRIMFDVNMID

-2239 GKSTANYHRMING
+2239 GKSIANYHKMVNG
-2252 KRVTARIPVSES
+2252 KRVTARIPVSEF
-2264 IVIGNYF
+2264 IVFGNYF

-2314 DVYEEFTK
+2314 DVYEEFVK
-2322 HLKEDLANLDKNSK
+2322 HLKEDLNNLDKNSN

-2352 GSRLIEEFVVES
+2352 GSRLIEEFIVES

-2377 QVNDG
+2377 QVEDG

-2399 AKFFGWNIQDDSLYM
+2399 AKFFGWNIEDNSLYM
-2414 KELNALRDIAGRI
+2414 KELNVLRDIAGRI
-2427 EGASLDEYNSME
+2427 EGAPLDEYNSME
-2439 ELTEDNNDSDK
+2439 EIIDDNDTSNK
-2450 TNTNNI
+2450 TNTDNI
-2456 QTIEDNND
+2456 QST
-2464 KSLDSKEDNETLED
+2464 NETLED
-2478 NETSEDNEVDTS
+2478 NKTSEDNKNKENDEDNKDNKTSEDNEVDTS
-2490 EGFDIDSLDDD
+2490 EGFDINSIDDDLDLGDDLDLDDD
-2501 LGLDDDLTSDNDDVY
+2501 DAY

-2524 VDSDGF
+2524 ADSEGF

>member
-1 MDVQSVFNAGGT
+1 MDVQSIFNAGGT
-13 VIKNPSYTKKNG
+13 VIKNPNYTKKNG

-32 ADLNNPV
+32 ADLNKPV
-39 TPEGSKAADI
+39 TPEGSKTADI

-60 IIGRD
+60 ILGRN
-65 GELDKYIERGI
+65 GELDKYIDKGI

-85 LDKMLADSQ
+85 LDKMLADRQ

-111 VGLGTVKGFTDLFD
+111 VTLGTLKGFTDLFD

-130 IFHLTEDDYQ
+130 ILHLTEDDYQ
-140 NPAST
+140 NAAST
-145 TIQEW
+145 AIQEW

-164 ESLNIQNGGFK
+164 ENLNIQNGGLK
-175 DAGWWANNLP
+175 DAGWWASNLP

-224 TGVNEIQDY
+224 TGVNEIQDA

-238 LQIALNNPLNIAKA
+238 LQIALNNPLNITKA

-257 TITEG
+257 NIAEG

-277 NIQMYQEASDKLN
+277 HIRMYQKASDKLN

-297 KAWAEQNKNIFDKDL
+297 KNWIEQNKNIFDKDL

-325 KKAADRTFTMD
+325 KKAADRTFSMD
-336 FSNAI
+336 FSNVI
-341 FDIIQLHGLKNIGKG
+341 FDIMQLHGLKNIGKG
-356 VKNAS
+356 VKDAS
-361 GRIVNEAQRTSLTA
+361 GRIVNEAQKTSLTA

-382 GTESAKKAIEEA
+382 GTESAKKAVEEA
-394 AKKPLYKRFGQG
+394 AKKPLYKRFGQR
-406 ILDYGK
+406 ILDYGR
-412 YNAKTVLEEATE
+412 YNAKTLLEESTE

-448 NAKDYRATTGIDSY
+448 TAKDYRATTGIDSY
-462 LTLGIPNV
+462 LTLGIPNI
-470 ISTWTNRQ
+470 ISTWSNRQ
-478 GELFEYM
+478 GELHEYM

-491 ESAFWGVLGGVAFH
+491 ESAFWGVLGGVVFH
-505 NVGSAFNKGKLALYR
+505 NVGSALNKGKLALYR

-525 ARATNSTT
+525 SRAGNSAT

-545 LLELPEDKAAR
+545 LFELPEDKAAR
-556 VAIEKRIGRLEQL
+556 VAIEKRIARLEQL

-577 NGIDIFAQK
+577 NKLDIFAQK
-586 NEDGTLPQ
+586 DDDGKFKSFT
-594 FNGDV
+594 GDV
-599 ETKKTLARRR
+599 KTKQALARRR
-609 VEADFKANIAM
+609 VESEFIADIAM
-620 DAMNSGTYN
+620 DAMNSGTYK

-644 VSAGL
+644 VAAGL

-659 EETVKDLEEIK
+659 EQTVHDLEDIK
-670 DLYAR
+670 NLYAR
-675 QSTHVLNQI
+675 QSAHVLNQI

-714 NIKQLDKEI
+714 NIKQLDREI

-737 RETNPD
+737 RENSKNDNQD
-743 VLFDEAKNTTELA
+743 VLFKEARTTTELA

-769 KEIDKAIEE
+769 KQIDKAIEE
-778 QGANYRLDR
+778 QGRNYRLDR
-787 QKEKNNKQKEL
+787 QKEKNDRQKEL

-805 TTLAGNNAGLSA
+805 ITLNDNNAGLSA
-817 IFAAVKYG
+817 MFAAVKYG
-825 RSYRKADDGSYYQ
+825 RSYRKGDDGKYYQ
-838 DKDAFAETDEQILEE
+838 DKKAYEEADEQILKE
-853 AKSIYNDDSDLSDD
+853 AKAIYNDDTDLSDD
-867 TIIQSAKSMLSNVDK
+867 TVIQSAKVMLSNIDK
-882 ILGKEG
+882 ILSKEG

-959 VLTDNYDNLINTI
+959 VLADNYDNLIDAV

-984 RIAEQFMTNDSS
+984 RIAEKFMTNDGS
-996 KGTVT
+996 KGNVT

-1030 DMYKMSRNQQRAED
+1030 NTYKTNRNQQRAED

-1057 QPTDTE
+1057 QPTDTQ
-1063 NQNLNNPPQSNEQND
+1063 NQNLNNPPQPNQQSD
-1078 TDEINGQ
+1078 TDQQNGQ
-1085 NQPIVPPSSQQQNQQ
+1085 NQPIAPQSSQQQNQQ
-1100 QNQQQSKTKGKK
+1100 QSNNKGKK
-1112 SNVTLNTNSRGNIV
+1112 SNVTFNINNKGNIV
-1126 SIKHTGKTNASTAK
+1126 SIKHTGQSNASTAK
-1140 VIDNGDD
+1140 VIDNGDS

-1162 RYVIGGLFEGNVDLI
+1162 RYVIGGLFDGNVDLI
-1177 DVDADW
+1177 DSEADW
-1183 IISKNPIVKRKGN
+1183 IISKNPILKRKDN
-1196 EYIVVEKGELK
+1196 EYIIVEKGEIR
-1207 NVKYN
+1207 NIKYN
-1212 TKDEEGYQTFK
+1212 NKDEEEYQTFK
-1223 NVVDSDENFK
+1223 NLVDSDEKFK
-1233 NSLLTN
+1233 NDLLTN
-1239 PDSVRDAV
+1239 PNSVRDAV
-1247 LEVLNTTN
+1247 LEVLDTTD
-1255 EYKANSY
+1255 EDKANSY

-1272 DSTSP
+1272 DSSSP
-1277 VEESNNSLN
+1277 VEEIDDNDFLDNS
-1286 NNNQDNNQD
+1286 QDNTQDDQDTQSTQD
-1295 NNQNNQY
+1295 NQEGSDNQTP
-1302 NNQNNQEIQDNNQEI
+1302 QN
-1317 QDNAQNNQDNAQEI
+1317 
-1331 QDDSNKTQ
+1331 
-1339 QTSST
+1339 SST
-1344 GGQESNSGVNPINNA
+1344 GEQESNSETNTTTDTTTTNESKN
-1359 TINNKPENKGT
+1359 T
-1370 SSTNIANNKTNEDL
+1370 STPSTSNKTNEDL
-1384 DNIKRGIAQT
+1384 DTIRRGIAQT
-1394 FGKHIPD
+1394 FGKYIPD
-1401 MRAKDINFDEISDK
+1401 MRVKDINFDEISDK
-1415 VEKELLDI
+1415 VEEELLGI

-1430 EEDIKAEVARQK
+1430 EEEIKAEVARQK

-1453 SLQSKLAQNGANL
+1453 SLQSKLAQNGVNL
-1466 AFASKLEEVDT
+1466 AFASKLEEVNT
-1477 TNFSLMFTNAVEAFM
+1477 TDFSLMFTNAIEAFM
-1492 SEYKKIVVT
+1492 SEYKKIVFT

-1508 VVRLE
+1508 VVKLE

-1523 PTSDISVARS
+1523 PTSDISVAKS

-1561 ILSDITKT
+1561 ILDNINKT
-1569 TEELQKEVDEQ
+1569 TEQLQKEADEQ
-1580 YDPFRVN
+1580 YDPYRVN
-1587 INDFIEQALISHE
+1587 INDFIEQALVSYE
-1600 DIKDE
+1600 DIRDE

-1621 LATDD
+1621 LATDN
-1626 ELLFRHGNVTIGD
+1626 ELLFRYKNITIGN

-1645 NGDTFIQINE
+1645 NGDTFIQIND
-1655 GWVTDVKLDNKG
+1655 GWITDVKLDDKG

-1681 LTDSSA
+1681 LTDTSA
-1687 HKALRELLIKNAL
+1687 HRALRALLIKNAT
-1700 LNKSNANYKTEF
+1700 LNKKSANYKTEF
-1712 DNLIKSFSNNFVIQ
+1712 DNLVKSFSNNFIIK
-1726 QLVTQAR
+1726 QLVEQAR

-1738 GGKNKIFINDNS
+1738 GGKHKIFINNDN
-1750 GIIEYDRLLNHLTKL
+1750 GVIEYNRLLNHLTNL
-1765 WNYTQAG
+1765 WNYTQVG
-1772 NNANSKTE
+1772 NDANDKTK

-1786 ASLNRWFNMLYN
+1786 ASLNRWFNMLYK
-1798 TYNTTYNITKDS
+1798 TYNTTYNITTNS

-1820 QINRAIDQDN
+1820 QINRAIDQDDI
-1830 VNTVENYDKL
+1830 NTIESYDKL
-1840 PLVEDAIAKGVKYKL
+1840 PLVGDAIAKRFKYKI
-1855 GIVNREQ
+1855 GIVEEKE
-1862 TYIDVA
+1862 TYIDIA
-1868 GDNALDVAGWTQNS
+1868 GENALDISGWNKGS
-1882 TLIAVFSKN
+1882 TLVAVFSKN
-1891 EFPDYV
+1891 ELPDYV
-1897 KAVGVKLSEAKSL
+1897 KAIGVKLSEAKSL
-1910 GNNSIVGSIA
+1910 GDSSIVGSIA
-1920 RASITHLQETF
+1920 RASVTHLQETF

-1941 DINAIEDVI
+1941 DINEIEKVI
-1950 KSIISIVGD
+1950 KSIIAIVGD
-1959 EDRIPLFRAISGK
+1959 ESRIPLFRAISGK

-1980 PNSNARGIT
+1980 PNSNARGISV
-1989 IVYKGNNGEFRRF
+1989 VYKGRNGEFRRF
-2002 RIYSNNRYNNSNFG
+2002 RIYSNNRYNNSRFG
-2016 YQDTKTQEISYLG
+2016 YQDTKTKETSYLG
-2029 GKNKHKIAFDA
+2029 DKNKHKIAFDA
-2040 ALAFSKFIADTCN
+2040 ALAFSRFIADTCN

-2060 VINDNT
+2060 IINDNT
-2066 KTDITKGFIT
+2066 KSDITEGFIT
-2076 RKNGKFSVNI
+2076 RKNGKFSINI
-2086 NNTTRNSF
+2086 NNKTKNSF

-2136 LYVSLPTVKSD
+2136 LYVSLPTVKTD
-2147 NKKVSTTNNDIQST
+2147 NKKVSTTNKDIQST
-2161 SDADTFNKVRQIT
+2161 SDANTFNKVRQIT

-2181 GLEIFQNILG
+2181 GLEIFQTILG
-2191 DEAYNKFKEISEE
+2191 DEAYNRFKEISED
-2204 FDILNDI
+2204 FNILDDI
-2211 LPTRIMFDVNMRD
+2211 LPARIMYDANMID
-2224 KQNGDKT
+2224 KQTGNKR
-2231 SPIIVTRG
+2231 SPIIVTKVNRISDVYD
-2239 GKSTANYHRMING
+2239 KKQKKIVRQNVLYDDYHKKVNG
-2252 KRVTARIPVSES
+2252 KRVTANIPASEVM
-2264 IVIGNYF
+2264 VIGNYF
-2271 LNMASSNNLEKRK
+2271 LNQASSNELNKRK
-2284 EAIRK
+2284 EIIRK
-2289 LIHEQLHINFQ
+2289 LIHEQLHVNFGNKGI
-2300 TRGYDGFNTIVEIN
+2300 TSFKTMTEVAEIYD
-2314 DVYEEFTK
+2314 EFSK
-2322 HLKEDLANLDKNSK
+2322 YLKEDLNNCDKNSDK
-2336 EYKLLKSIDFS
+2336 YKILKSIDFS
-2347 NTGYQ
+2347 TTGYKDD
-2352 GSRLIEEFVVES
+2352 RLIEEFIVES

-2399 AKFFGWNIQDDSLYM
+2399 AKFFGWNIEDNSLYM
-2414 KELNALRDIAGRI
+2414 KELNVLRDLTSRK
-2427 EGASLDEYNSME
+2427 EGEPLNKNDNTEETINNNKDDVSDE
-2439 ELTEDNNDSDK
+2439 

-2456 QTIEDNND
+2456 QPTDNIN
-2464 KSLDSKEDNETLED
+2464 
-2478 NETSEDNEVDTS
+2478 NETSEDNKDSEDNKELKDDEVDTS
-2490 EGFDIDSLDDD
+2490 EGFDIDSIDDDLDLDDD
-2501 LGLDDDLTSDNDDVY
+2501 TDNDDDY
-2516 AAAIEEVN
+2516 DDNDYTNKAYGATIEEVN
-2524 VDSDGF
+2524 VDSEGF
-2530 KPIVNLD
+2530 KPIVNLE

>member
-1 MDVQSVFNAGGT
+1 MDVQSVFNAGGI
-13 VIKNPSYTKKNG
+13 VIKNPNYTKKNG

-39 TPEGSKAADI
+39 TPEGSKTADI

-76 TPTDKNLPV
+76 TPTDKNLPA

-111 VGLGTVKGFTDLFD
+111 VILGTGKGFTDLFD
-125 FVTSK
+125 FVISK
-130 IFHLTEDDYQ
+130 ILHLTEDDYQ
-140 NPAST
+140 NAAST
-145 TIQEW
+145 KIQEW
-150 QDAFNNNIAPIYRD
+150 QDAFNNNVAPIYRD
-164 ESLNIQNGGFK
+164 ESLNIQNGGLK
-175 DAGWWANNLP
+175 DAGWWASNLP
-185 SVASTLTLLFPTKII
+185 SVASTLTLLFPAKGI
-200 SGVGKWVGKATNIGK
+200 SSVGKWVGKATNIGK
-215 GVSKARRWA
+215 GISTARRWA
-224 TGVNEIQDY
+224 TGVNEIQDA

-238 LQIALNNPLNIAKA
+238 LQIALNNPVNIAKA
-252 NAAAG
+252 NAAAE
-257 TITEG
+257 TVAEG

-277 NIQMYQEASDKLN
+277 HIQMYQEASDKFN

-297 KAWAEQNKNIFDKDL
+297 KIWAEKNKNIFDKDL
-312 DINNRDKVAKAIA
+312 DINDRDKVAKAIA
-325 KKAADRTFTMD
+325 KKAADRTFSMD

-356 VKNAS
+356 VKAAS
-361 GRIVNEAQRTSLTA
+361 GRIVNEAQKTSLSA

-382 GTESAKKAIEEA
+382 GTESAKKAVEKA

-412 YNAKTVLEEATE
+412 YNVKTILEESTE

-438 LTYGKAILEG
+438 LTYGKALLEG
-448 NAKDYRATTGIDSY
+448 NAKDYRATTGIGSY

-470 ISTWTNRQ
+470 ISTWSNRQ
-478 GELFEYM
+478 EEIHEYM

-491 ESAFWGVLGGVAFH
+491 ESAFWGVMGGVLFH
-505 NVGSAFNKGKLALYR
+505 NAGSALNKGKLALYR

-525 ARATNSTT
+525 ARATNNTT

-545 LLELPEDKAAR
+545 LFELPEDKAAR
-556 VAIEKRIGRLEQL
+556 VAIEKRIARLEQL
-569 SSDLKNIE
+569 ASDLKNIE
-577 NGIDIFAQK
+577 NKFDIFGQRDV
-586 NEDGTLPQ
+586 DGKFKQ
-594 FNGDV
+594 FTGDIA
-599 ETKKTLARRR
+599 TKQALARRR
-609 VEADFKANIAM
+609 VEAEFKANIAM
-620 DAMNSGTYN
+620 DAMNSGTYK

-670 DLYAR
+670 NLYAR

-692 YDQTIPL
+692 YDQTVPL

-737 RETNPD
+737 RENSEKSNQD
-743 VLFDEAKNTTELA
+743 VLFKEARTTTELA
-756 SLTDMYGRLTYES
+756 SLIDMYGRLTYES
-769 KEIDKAIEE
+769 KEIDKAIKE
-778 QGANYRLDR
+778 QGANYNLDR
-787 QKEKNNKQKEL
+787 QKEKNDKQKKL

-805 TTLAGNNAGLSA
+805 ITLNDNNAGLSA
-817 IFAAVKYG
+817 VFTAVKYG
-825 RSYRKADDGSYYQ
+825 RSYRKADDGTYYQ
-838 DKDAFAETDEQILEE
+838 DEKAYKETDEKILEE
-853 AKSIYNDDSDLSDD
+853 AKAIYNDDTDLSDD
-867 TIIQSAKSMLSNVDK
+867 TVIQSAKVMLSNIDK
-882 ILGKEG
+882 ILSKEG

-923 IQDDVDW
+923 IQDDIDW

-947 STVIKALQQYDG
+947 STVIKAIQQYDG
-959 VLTDNYDNLINTI
+959 ILADNYDNLIDVV
-972 YKMYSQDKQEAR
+972 YKMYSQNKQEAR
-984 RIAEQFMTNDSS
+984 RIAEKFMTNDGS
-996 KGTVT
+996 KGNVT

-1018 NQSLYEYVTNII
+1018 NQGLYEYITNII
-1030 DMYKMSRNQQRAED
+1030 DTYKMNRNQQRAED
-1044 TLEDETSSTENQK
+1044 NLEDETSSTENQK
-1057 QPTDTE
+1057 QHTSTE
-1063 NQNLNNPPQSNEQND
+1063 NQNLNNPPQQNQQSD
-1078 TDEINGQ
+1078 TDQQNGQ
-1085 NQPIVPPSSQQQNQQ
+1085 NQPIAPQASQQQNQQ
-1100 QNQQQSKTKGKK
+1100 QNQQQSSDKGKK
-1112 SNVTLNTNSRGNIV
+1112 SNVTFNTNSRGNII
-1126 SIKHTGKTNASTAK
+1126 SIKDTDQSNASTAK
-1140 VIDNGDD
+1140 VINNGDG

-1162 RYVIGGLFEGNVDLI
+1162 KYVIGGLFDGNVDLI
-1177 DVDADW
+1177 DSEAEW
-1183 IISKNPIVKRKGN
+1183 IISKNPILKRKDN
-1196 EYIVVEKGELK
+1196 EYVIVEKGELT

-1212 TKDEEGYQTFK
+1212 NEDENEYQIFKELVDGDEGFK
-1223 NVVDSDENFK
+1223 NN
-1233 NSLLTN
+1233 LLNN
-1239 PDSVRDAV
+1239 PNSVRDDV
-1247 LEVLNTTN
+1247 VKLLNIEDGN
-1255 EYKANSY
+1255 EDKANSF
-1262 IERYLDENKV
+1262 IERYLNENKV
-1272 DSTSP
+1272 DSNSP
-1277 VEESNNSLN
+1277 VEETSNDSL
-1286 NNNQDNNQD
+1286 NNNQDNG
-1295 NNQNNQY
+1295 QNTQGTSNSQTP
-1302 NNQNNQEIQDNNQEI
+1302 QN
-1317 QDNAQNNQDNAQEI
+1317 
-1331 QDDSNKTQ
+1331 
-1339 QTSST
+1339 SST
-1344 GGQESNSGVNPINNA
+1344 GEQESNSGVNPTA
-1359 TINNKPENKGT
+1359 APTT
-1370 SSTNIANNKTNEDL
+1370 SSEPESTNTTSTPTSTTTSTNNKTNEDL
-1384 DNIKRGIAQT
+1384 DEIRRGIAQT
-1394 FGKHIPD
+1394 FGKYIPD
-1401 MRAKDINFDEISDK
+1401 MRVKDINFDEISDK

-1430 EEDIKAEVARQK
+1430 EEEIKAEVVRQK
-1442 QMLKDAHDKLM
+1442 QMLKNAHNQLM
-1453 SLQSKLAQNGANL
+1453 SLQSKLAQSGANL

-1477 TNFSLMFTNAVEAFM
+1477 TNFSLMFTNAVETFM

-1513 DVLRICNNVY
+1513 DILRICNNAY
-1523 PTSDISVARS
+1523 PTSDISVAKS

-1538 YNYLKSPIGQAKY
+1538 YNYLRSPIGQAKY

-1561 ILSDITKT
+1561 VLDNINKT
-1569 TEELQKEVDEQ
+1569 TEQLQKEADEE

-1600 DIKDE
+1600 DSRDE

-1621 LATDD
+1621 LATDK
-1626 ELLFRHGNVTIGD
+1626 ELLFRHGNVTIGN

-1645 NGDTFIQINE
+1645 NGDTFTQINE
-1655 GWVTDVKLDNKG
+1655 GWITDVKLDDKG
-1667 NAVSSLKPIFEDIF
+1667 NAVSSLQPIFEDIF
-1681 LTDSSA
+1681 LTDTSA

-1700 LNKSNANYKTEF
+1700 LDKSSPNYKNEF
-1712 DNLIKSFSNNFVIQ
+1712 DKLVQSFSNNFVIQ

-1733 KDKAN
+1733 TDKAN
-1738 GGKNKIFINDNS
+1738 GGKHKIFINDAS
-1750 GIIEYDRLLNHLTKL
+1750 GIIEYNRLLNHLTKL
-1765 WNYTQAG
+1765 WIYTQAG
-1772 NNANSKTE
+1772 NNANNKTE
-1780 AENNIR
+1780 TEDNIR

-1798 TYNTTYNITKDS
+1798 TYNTTYNITENN
-1810 KVKITKLNEG
+1810 KVKIIKLNEG
-1820 QINRAIDQDN
+1820 QINRAIEQDD
-1830 VNTVENYDKL
+1830 VNTIANYDKL
-1840 PLVEDAIAKGVKYKL
+1840 PLVGDAIAKGVKYKL

-1868 GDNALDVAGWTQNS
+1868 GDNALDVAGWTANS
-1882 TLIAVFSKN
+1882 TLVAVFSRN

-1897 KAVGVKLSEAKSL
+1897 KAVGVKLSEAESL
-1910 GNNSIVGSIA
+1910 GNNSIVNSIA
-1920 RASITHLQETF
+1920 NAAITHLEEVF
-1931 QEFID
+1931 QEFIN
-1936 KKGFG
+1936 KKHFG
-1941 DINAIEDVI
+1941 DINTIEDVI
-1950 KSIISIVGD
+1950 RSIIAIDND
-1959 EDRIPLFRAISGK
+1959 EDRIPLFRPIAGK
-1972 FFIEDINA
+1972 FSIEDIKA
-1980 PNSNARGIT
+1980 PGSPATGIT
-1989 IVYKGNNGEFRRF
+1989 IVYMDGKGNPRRF
-2002 RIYSNNRYNNSNFG
+2002 RIFNNSKYSSPFG
-2016 YQDTKTQEISYLG
+2016 FSDKNTPKGVFLG
-2029 GKNKHKIAFDA
+2029 KENANTIAKQA
-2040 ALAFSKFIADTCN
+2040 AYAFGFFIKDICN

-2060 VINDNT
+2060 IINDNT

-2076 RKNGKFSVNI
+2076 RKNGKLSVDITNK
-2086 NNTTRNSF
+2086 TKNSF

-2100 YNDYITKGNLIRV
+2100 YNDFITKGNLIRV

-2136 LYVSLPTVKSD
+2136 LYVSLPTVKND
-2147 NKKVSTTNNDIQST
+2147 NKKVSTTNKDIQST
-2161 SDADTFNKVRQIT
+2161 SDADTFNKVRQLT
-2174 ETNKTSV
+2174 EENKTSV
-2181 GLEIFQNILG
+2181 GLEIFQTILG
-2191 DEAYNKFKEISEE
+2191 DDAYNQFKEISEN

-2224 KQNGDKT
+2224 KQNGDET

-2252 KRVTARIPVSES
+2252 NRITARIPVSES

-2284 EAIRK
+2284 EAVRK
-2289 LIHEQLHINFQ
+2289 MIHEQLHINFQ
-2300 TRGYDGFNTIVEIN
+2300 TRGYEGFSTIIEVN
-2314 DVYEEFTK
+2314 DIYEEFVK
-2322 HLKEDLANLDKNSK
+2322 HLKADLASLDKNSN

-2347 NTGYQ
+2347 NTGYK
-2352 GSRLIEEFVVES
+2352 GDRLIEEFVVES

-2399 AKFFGWNIQDDSLYM
+2399 AKFFGWNIQDGSLYM

-2427 EGASLDEYNSME
+2427 EGAPLDEYNSME
-2439 ELTEDNNDSDK
+2439 ELTDDNNDNSDN
-2450 TNTNNI
+2450 TDTNNI
-2456 QTIEDNND
+2456 QTTNDNND
-2464 KSLDSKEDNETLED
+2464 ESSESKEDNETSDD
-2478 NETSEDNEVDTS
+2478 NEISDDEVDTS
-2490 EGFDIDSLDDD
+2490 NGFNPNTLDEDLDLGDDFNSNDDD
-2501 LGLDDDLTSDNDDVY
+2501 AYL
-2516 AAAIEEVN
+2516 AAIEEVN
-2524 VDSDGF
+2524 VDSEGF
-2530 KPIVNLD
+2530 KPIVNLE
-2537 VFQSRLPNHLQS
+2537 VFQSRLPNHLQA

>member
-1 MDVQSVFNAGGT
+1 MDVIEFINNNGKKKVPNPNYNA
-13 VIKNPSYTKKNG
+13 KSKKRG
-25 QPEYITV
+25 EPRTIEIP
-32 ADLNNPV
+32 DLGYDEDPRVNLAIQDFTNQTSISAKEAEKYNKAGLNWNNW
-39 TPEGSKAADI
+39 E
-49 MYQAAAQGNQD
+49 N
-60 IIGRD
+60 
-65 GELDKYIERGI
+65 LDKQ
-76 TPTDKNLPV
+76 LS
-85 LDKMLADSQ
+85 DSQ

-104 SQAVVSE
+104 SQAVISE
-111 VGLGTVKGFTDLFD
+111 VGLGTLKGFTDLFD

-130 IFHLTEDDYQ
+130 ILHITEDDYQ
-140 NPAST
+140 NAAST
-145 TIQEW
+145 KIQEW
-150 QDAFNNNIAPIYRD
+150 QDAFNNNIAPVYKD
-164 ESLNIQNGGFK
+164 ENINIQNGGLT
-175 DAGWWANNLP
+175 DAGWWASNLP
-185 SVASTLTLLFPTKII
+185 NIASTLTLLFPAKGI
-200 SGVGKWVGKATNIGK
+200 SSVGKWVGKASNIGK
-215 GVSKARRWA
+215 GISKARRWA

-233 NRLNK
+233 NKLNK
-238 LQIALNNPLNIAKA
+238 LQIALNNPINIAKA
-252 NAAAG
+252 NTAAENIA
-257 TITEG
+257 EG

-277 NIQMYQEASDKLN
+277 HIQTYQEASDKLN

-297 KAWAEQNKNIFDKDL
+297 KTWAEKNKNIFDKDI

-325 KKAADRTFTMD
+325 KKAADRTFSMD
-336 FSNAI
+336 FSNTI
-341 FDIIQLHGLKNIGKG
+341 FDIMQLHGLKNIGKG
-356 VKNAS
+356 VKDIS

-462 LTLGIPNV
+462 LTLGIPNI

-491 ESAFWGVLGGVAFH
+491 ESAFWGVLGGVVFH
-505 NVGSAFNKGKLALYR
+505 NVGSAFNKGKLAFYR

-556 VAIEKRIGRLEQL
+556 VAIEKRISRLEQL

-599 ETKKTLARRR
+599 ETKKALARRR
-609 VEADFKANIAM
+609 VEADFKANITM
-620 DAMNSGTYN
+620 DAMNSGTYK

-644 VSAGL
+644 VSSGL

-659 EETVKDLEEIK
+659 EETVKDLEEVK
-670 DLYAR
+670 NLYAR

-684 SALNASKK
+684 AALNASKK

-714 NIKQLDKEI
+714 NIKQLNRQI

-756 SLTDMYGRLTYES
+756 SLIDMYGRLTYEG

-778 QGANYRLDR
+778 QGANYKLDR
-787 QKEKNNKQKEL
+787 QKEKNNKQKEF

-805 TTLAGNNAGLSA
+805 TTLAGNDAGLSA

-838 DKDAFAETDEQILEE
+838 DKDAFAETDEQILKE
-853 AKSIYNDDSDLSDD
+853 AKSIYNDDSNLSDD
-867 TIIQSAKSMLSNVDK
+867 TVIQSAKSMLSNVDN
-882 ILGKEG
+882 ILGKKG

-908 QQDIER
+908 QQDVER

-923 IQDDVDW
+923 IQDDIDW

-959 VLTDNYDNLINTI
+959 ILTDNYDNLINTI

-1030 DMYKMSRNQQRAED
+1030 DTYKMNRNQQRAED
-1044 TLEDETSSTENQK
+1044 TLEDETSSTENQE
-1057 QPTDTE
+1057 QLTDTE
-1063 NQNLNNPPQSNEQND
+1063 NQNLNNPLQLNEESN
-1078 TDEINGQ
+1078 TDQTNRQ
-1085 NQPIVPPSSQQQNQQ
+1085 NQPITPSSDQQQNQQ

-1112 SNVTLNTNSRGNIV
+1112 SNVTFNINSRGTIV
-1126 SIKHTGKTNASTAK
+1126 SIKHTGKTDASTAK
-1140 VIDNGDD
+1140 VIDNGDG
-1147 TYTLDISSKPKNAQL
+1147 TFTLDVNSKPKNQQL
-1162 RYVIGGLFEGNVDLI
+1162 RYVIGGLFDGNVDLI
-1177 DVDADW
+1177 DSEADW
-1183 IISKNPIVKRKGN
+1183 VISKNPIVKRKGN
-1196 EYIVVEKGELK
+1196 EYIIVKKGELR

-1212 TKDEEGYQTFK
+1212 NKDEEEYQTFK
-1223 NVVDSDENFK
+1223 DLVNGDEKFK
-1233 NSLLTN
+1233 NDLLTN

-1247 LEVLNTTN
+1247 LEVLDTDN
-1255 EYKANSY
+1255 EDKANSF

-1272 DSTSP
+1272 DSSSP
-1277 VEESNNSLN
+1277 VEENDDFLNNSQTDTQDIQDTQADTQGTSNN
-1286 NNNQDNNQD
+1286 QTP
-1295 NNQNNQY
+1295 QN
-1302 NNQNNQEIQDNNQEI
+1302 
-1317 QDNAQNNQDNAQEI
+1317 
-1331 QDDSNKTQ
+1331 
-1339 QTSST
+1339 SST
-1344 GGQESNSGVNPINNA
+1344 GEQESNSGV
-1359 TINNKPENKGT
+1359 
-1370 SSTNIANNKTNEDL
+1370 SSTNTPTTPNKPGSTNTTSTTSTTTPTNNSTNKTNEDL
-1384 DNIKRGIAQT
+1384 DNIRRGIAQT
-1394 FGKHIPD
+1394 FGKYIPD
-1401 MRAKDINFDEISDK
+1401 MRATDINFDEISDK

-1430 EEDIKAEVARQK
+1430 EEEIKAEVTRQK

-1513 DVLRICNNVY
+1513 DILRICNNVY
-1523 PTSDISVARS
+1523 PTSDISVAKS

-1561 ILSDITKT
+1561 VLDNITKT
-1569 TEELQKEVDEQ
+1569 TEQLQKEVDEQ

-1587 INDFIEQALISHE
+1587 INDFIEQALISN
-1600 DIKDE
+1600 DSIKDE

-1614 VGDELDM
+1614 TGDELDM
-1621 LATDD
+1621 LATDK
-1626 ELLFRHGNVTIGD
+1626 ELLFRYGNVTIGN

-1645 NGDTFIQINE
+1645 NGDTFTQINE
-1655 GWVTDVKLDNKG
+1655 GWITDVKLDDKG
-1667 NAVSSLKPIFEDIF
+1667 DAVSSLKPIFEDIF
-1681 LTDSSA
+1681 LTDTSA
-1687 HKALRELLIKNAL
+1687 HKALRELLIKNVIL
-1700 LNKSNANYKTEF
+1700 DRGSENYKTEF
-1712 DNLIKSFSNNFVIQ
+1712 DSLVKSFSNNFVIK
-1726 QLVTQAR
+1726 QLVEQAR
-1733 KDKAN
+1733 KDKVK
-1738 GGKNKIFINDNS
+1738 GEHKIFINDAS
-1750 GIIEYDRLLNHLTKL
+1750 GIIDYDRLLNHLTKL

-1780 AENNIR
+1780 AEDNIR
-1786 ASLNRWFNMLYN
+1786 ASLNRWFNNLYK

-1820 QINRAIDQDN
+1820 QINRAVEKDDL
-1830 VNTVENYDKL
+1830 NTIENYDKL
-1840 PLVEDAIAKGVKYKL
+1840 PLVRDAVAKKFKCKL
-1855 GIVNREQ
+1855 GIVDIKGI
-1862 TYIDVA
+1862 YIDVA
-1868 GDNALDVAGWTQNS
+1868 GDNTFNVKKWTANS

-1891 EFPDYV
+1891 ELPDYV
-1897 KAVGVKLSEAKSL
+1897 KAIGVKLSEAKNL

-1920 RASITHLQETF
+1920 RASMTHLQETF

-1941 DINAIEDVI
+1941 DINKIEDVI
-1950 KSIISIVGD
+1950 RSIIAIVGD

-1972 FFIEDINA
+1972 FLIEDINS
-1980 PNSNARGIT
+1980 PNSNARGIS
-1989 IVYKGNNGEFRRF
+1989 IIYKGNNREFRRF
-2002 RIYSNNRYNNSNFG
+2002 RIYTNNKYNNSNFG
-2016 YQDTKTQEISYLG
+2016 YQDTKTNETNYLG
-2029 GKNKHKIAFDA
+2029 TKNKDKIAFDA
-2040 ALAFSKFIADTCN
+2040 ALAFSRFIADTCN
-2053 VNISRKG
+2053 INISRKG
-2060 VINDNT
+2060 IINDNT
-2066 KTDITKGFIT
+2066 KADTTKGFII
-2076 RKNGKFSVNI
+2076 RKNGKFSIDITNK
-2086 NNTTRNSF
+2086 TKNSF

-2136 LYVSLPTVKSD
+2136 LYVSLPTVND
-2147 NKKVSTTNNDIQST
+2147 NNKKVSTTNKDIQPT

-2181 GLEIFQNILG
+2181 GLEIFQTILG
-2191 DEAYNKFKEISEE
+2191 DEAYNQFKEISEG
-2204 FDILNDI
+2204 FNILNDI
-2211 LPTRIMFDVNMRD
+2211 LPKRIMFDAKMID
-2224 KQNGDKT
+2224 KQTGNKR
-2231 SPIIVTRG
+2231 SPIIVTKVNRISDVYD
-2239 GKSTANYHRMING
+2239 KKQKKIVRKNVLYDDYHKKVNG
-2252 KRVTARIPVSES
+2252 ERVTANIPASEVM
-2264 IVIGNYF
+2264 VIGNYF
-2271 LNMASSNNLEKRK
+2271 LNQASSNELSKRK
-2284 EAIRK
+2284 EIIRK
-2289 LIHEQLHINFQ
+2289 LIHEQLHVNFENK
-2300 TRGYDGFNTIVEIN
+2300 GIVSFKTMTEVAEI
-2314 DVYEEFTK
+2314 YEEFNK
-2322 HLKEDLANLDKNSK
+2322 HLKEDLNNCDKNSNK
-2336 EYKLLKSIDFS
+2336 YKVLKSIDFS
-2347 NTGYQ
+2347 TTGYKDD
-2352 GSRLIEEFVVES
+2352 RLIEEFIVES

-2377 QVNDG
+2377 QVEDG

-2399 AKFFGWNIQDDSLYM
+2399 AKFFGWNIEDNSLYM
-2414 KELNALRDIAGRI
+2414 KELNVLRDLTSRK
-2427 EGASLDEYNSME
+2427 EGEPLDKNDNIKEITNNN
-2439 ELTEDNNDSDK
+2439 NNDVSDE

-2456 QTIEDNND
+2456 QPTNNV
-2464 KSLDSKEDNETLED
+2464 N
-2478 NETSEDNEVDTS
+2478 NETSENNKTPEDNKDLEGDKVDTS
-2490 EGFDIDSLDDD
+2490 NGFDISSIDNDLDLDDD
-2501 LGLDDDLTSDNDDVY
+2501 TDDNDDYDNDHINKGY

-2524 VDSDGF
+2524 VDSEGF
-2530 KPIVNLD
+2530 KPIINLE
-2537 VFQSRLPNHLQS
+2537 VFQSRLPNHLQA

>member
-1 MDVQSVFNAGGT
+1 MDVQSTFNASDT
-13 VIKNPSYTKKNG
+13 IN

-32 ADLNNPV
+32 GDLDSSI

-49 MYQAAAQGNQD
+49 MYQSAAQGNQD

-140 NPAST
+140 NPASA

-164 ESLNIQNGGFK
+164 ESLNIQNGGLK
-175 DAGWWANNLP
+175 DAGWWASNLP
-185 SVASTLTLLFPTKII
+185 SVASTLTLLIPTKGI
-200 SGVGKWVGKATNIGK
+200 SSVGKWVGKTTNVGK
-215 GVSKARRWA
+215 GISKARRWA
-224 TGVNEIQDY
+224 TGVNEIQSA

-252 NAAAG
+252 NAAAE

-262 LLMRTMENYQEARDT
+262 LLMRTIENYQEARDT
-277 NIQMYQEASDKLN
+277 NIQIYQEASDKLN

-356 VKNAS
+356 VKAAS
-361 GRIVNEAQRTSLTA
+361 GRIVDKAQRTSLTA

-382 GTESAKKAIEEA
+382 GTESAKIAIEKA
-394 AKKPLYKRFGQG
+394 SKTPLYKRFGQG
-406 ILDYGK
+406 ILDYSK

-448 NAKDYRATTGIDSY
+448 NAKDYRATTGIASY

-470 ISTWTNRQ
+470 ISTWTNKQ

-485 KTPELQ
+485 KTLELQ
-491 ESAFWGVLGGVAFH
+491 ESAFWGVLGGVLFN

-545 LLELPEDKAAR
+545 LFELPEDKAAR
-556 VAIEKRIGRLEQL
+556 VAIEKRIARLEQL

-599 ETKKTLARRR
+599 ETKKALARRR

-620 DAMNSGTYN
+620 DAMNSGTYK

-659 EETVKDLEEIK
+659 EETVKDLEDIK
-670 DLYAR
+670 NLYAR
-675 QSTHVLNQI
+675 QSAHVLNQI

-737 RETNPD
+737 REINPD

-756 SLTDMYGRLTYES
+756 SLIDMYGRLTYEG
-769 KEIDKAIEE
+769 KEIDKAIEK

-787 QKEKNNKQKEL
+787 QKEKNNKQKKL

-805 TTLAGNNAGLSA
+805 TTLAGNDAGLSA

-825 RSYRKADDGSYYQ
+825 RSYRKANDGSYYQ
-838 DKDAFAETDEQILEE
+838 DKDAFAETDEQILKE
-853 AKSIYNDDSDLSDD
+853 AKAIYNDDSDLSDD

-908 QQDIER
+908 QQDIEY

-923 IQDDVDW
+923 IQEDIDW

-959 VLTDNYDNLINTI
+959 ILTDNYDNLINTI
-972 YKMYSQDKQEAR
+972 YKMYSHDKQEAR

-1030 DMYKMSRNQQRAED
+1030 DTYKMTRNQQRAED

-1057 QPTDTE
+1057 QITDTQ

-1078 TDEINGQ
+1078 TDKTNGQ
-1085 NQPIVPPSSQQQNQQ
+1085 NQPIEPPSSQQQNQQ
-1100 QNQQQSKTKGKK
+1100 QSKKQNKQQSKTKGKK
-1112 SNVTLNTNSRGNIV
+1112 SNVTFNINSKGLIV
-1126 SIKHTGKTNASTAK
+1126 SIKRTGKTNASTAK
-1140 VIDNGDD
+1140 VIDNGDG
-1147 TYTLDISSKPKNAQL
+1147 TYTLDISSKPKNVQL

-1177 DVDADW
+1177 DSDADW

-1212 TKDEEGYQTFK
+1212 TKDEEEYQTFK
-1223 NVVDSDENFK
+1223 DLVDSDENFK
-1233 NSLLTN
+1233 NNLLTN
-1239 PDSVRDAV
+1239 PDSVRDTV
-1247 LEVLNTTN
+1247 LEVLDTTD

-1272 DSTSP
+1272 DSNSP

-1286 NNNQDNNQD
+1286 D
-1295 NNQNNQY
+1295 NNQNNV
-1302 NNQNNQEIQDNNQEI
+1302 QNNN
-1317 QDNAQNNQDNAQEI
+1317 QNNQDNAQEI
-1331 QDDSNKTQ
+1331 QDNSNKTQ
-1339 QTSST
+1339 QNSST
-1344 GGQESNSGVNPINNA
+1344 GGQESNSGVNPTNDA

-1370 SSTNIANNKTNEDL
+1370 SSNNTANNKTNEDL
-1384 DNIKRGIAQT
+1384 DNIRRGIAQT
-1394 FGKHIPD
+1394 FGKYIPD
-1401 MRAKDINFDEISDK
+1401 MRAKDINFDEISNK

-1423 KDKVGLS
+1423 KDKVGLN

-1477 TNFSLMFTNAVEAFM
+1477 TNFSLMFTNAIEAFM

-1508 VVRLE
+1508 VVRLV
-1513 DVLRICNNVY
+1513 DILRICNNVY
-1523 PTSDISVARS
+1523 PTSDISVAKS

-1561 ILSDITKT
+1561 VLDDITKT
-1569 TEELQKEVDEQ
+1569 TEQLQKEIDEQ
-1580 YDPFRVN
+1580 YDPFKVN
-1587 INDFIEQALISHE
+1587 INDFIEQALISN
-1600 DIKDE
+1600 DAIKDE

-1621 LATDD
+1621 LATDN
-1626 ELLFRHGNVTIGD
+1626 ELLFRHGNVTIGN
-1639 MPKPKI
+1639 MPKPKL

-1655 GWVTDVKLDNKG
+1655 GWITDVKLDDKG

-1681 LTDSSA
+1681 LTDTSA
-1687 HKALRELLIKNAL
+1687 HKALRALFIKNAL
-1700 LNKSNANYKTEF
+1700 LDRKNKDYKTEF
-1712 DNLIKSFSNNFVIQ
+1712 DSLVKSFSNNSVIK
-1726 QLVTQAR
+1726 QLVEQAR
-1733 KDKAN
+1733 KDKAK
-1738 GGKNKIFINDNS
+1738 GEHKIFINDAS
-1750 GIIEYDRLLNHLTKL
+1750 GIIDYDRLLNHLTKL

-1772 NNANSKTE
+1772 NNANSRTE
-1780 AENNIR
+1780 AEDDIR
-1786 ASLNRWFNMLYN
+1786 SSLNRWFNTLYK

-1820 QINRAIDQDN
+1820 QINRAVEKDDL
-1830 VNTVENYDKL
+1830 NTIENYNKL
-1840 PLVEDAIAKGVKYKL
+1840 PLIGDAVAKKFKCKL
-1855 GIVNREQ
+1855 GIVDMKA
-1862 TYIDVA
+1862 THIDIA
-1868 GDNALDVAGWTQNS
+1868 GDNAFDVKTWTANS

-1891 EFPDYV
+1891 ELPDYV
-1897 KAVGVKLSEAKSL
+1897 KAVGVKLSEAKTL
-1910 GNNSIVGSIA
+1910 GNKSIVGSIA
-1920 RASITHLQETF
+1920 NASLIHLQEAF

-1941 DINAIEDVI
+1941 NINEIEDI
-1950 KSIISIVGD
+1950 IRSIIAVNND
-1959 EDRIPLFRAISGK
+1959 KDRIPLFRPITGNFS
-1972 FFIEDINA
+1972 IENINA
-1980 PNSNARGIT
+1980 PGSPARGIT
-1989 IVYKGNNGEFRRF
+1989 IVYNDGNGNYRRF
-2002 RIYSNNRYNNSNFG
+2002 RIYTNSKYNSPFGFRDTNLPKDVYLGKGNSN
-2016 YQDTKTQEISYLG
+2016 T
-2029 GKNKHKIAFDA
+2029 IARDA
-2040 ALAFSKFIADTCN
+2040 AYAFMNFIKDTCN
-2053 VNISRKG
+2053 VNISRNG
-2060 VINDNT
+2060 IINDN
-2066 KTDITKGFIT
+2066 KKADILKGFIT
-2076 RKNGKFSVNI
+2076 RKNGKFSIDI
-2086 NNTTRNSF
+2086 NNKTSNSF

-2100 YNDYITKGNLIRV
+2100 YNDYIIKGNLIRV

-2118 ENGSNFTRKGSKQ
+2118 ENGSNFTRKGNKQ

-2136 LYVSLPTVKSD
+2136 LYVSLPTVNNN
-2147 NKKVSTTNNDIQST
+2147 NKKVSTTNKDIQST

-2191 DEAYNKFKEISEE
+2191 DEAYNQFKEIAED
-2204 FDILNDI
+2204 FNVLNDI

-2300 TRGYDGFNTIVEIN
+2300 TRGYEGFNTIVEIN
-2314 DVYEEFTK
+2314 DVYEEFVK
-2322 HLKEDLANLDKNSK
+2322 HLKEDLYKLDKNSN

-2377 QVNDG
+2377 QVEDG
-2382 KDNKKED
+2382 TDNKKED

-2399 AKFFGWNIQDDSLYM
+2399 AKFFGWNIQDGSLYM

-2427 EGASLDEYNSME
+2427 EGAPLDEYNSME
-2439 ELTEDNNDSDK
+2439 EVTDDNDDTSNK
-2450 TNTNNI
+2450 TDTNNI
-2456 QTIEDNND
+2456 QTNDETNNEI
-2464 KSLDSKEDNETLED
+2464 LENNEDNELSNN
-2478 NETSEDNEVDTS
+2478 NEISEDNEVDTS
-2490 EGFDIDSLDDD
+2490 EGFDINSIDDD
-2501 LGLDDDLTSDNDDVY
+2501 LGLDDLSLNDDLGLDDDDVY

>member
-1 MDVQSVFNAGGT
+1 MDVQSVFNAGGI

-39 TPEGSKAADI
+39 TPEGSKTADI
-49 MYQAAAQGNQD
+49 VYQAAAQGNQD
-60 IIGRD
+60 ILGRN

-76 TPTDKNLPV
+76 TPTDKNIPT

-94 SATAKWFNGL
+94 SAIAKWFNGL
-104 SQAVVSE
+104 SQAVISE
-111 VGLGTVKGFTDLFD
+111 VGLGTLKGFTDLFD

-130 IFHLTEDDYQ
+130 ILHLTEDDYQ
-140 NPAST
+140 NSAST
-145 TIQEW
+145 AIQEW
-150 QDAFNNNIAPIYRD
+150 QDYFDNNIAPIYRD

-175 DAGWWANNLP
+175 DAGWWVSNLP
-185 SVASTLTLLFPTKII
+185 SVASTLTLLFPAKGI
-200 SGVGKWVGKATNIGK
+200 SSVGKWIGKTTNLGKAA
-215 GVSKARRWA
+215 SKVRRWA
-224 TGVNEIQDY
+224 TGVNEIQDA

-238 LQIALNNPLNIAKA
+238 LQIALNNPLNITKA
-252 NAAAG
+252 NKAAE

-290 SMSDEDY
+290 SMSDNDY
-297 KAWAEQNKNIFDKDL
+297 KAWIEKNKNIFDKDL

-325 KKAADRTFTMD
+325 KKAADRTFSMD
-336 FSNAI
+336 FSNVI
-341 FDIIQLHGLKNIGKG
+341 FDIMQLHGLKNIGKG
-356 VKNAS
+356 VKDAS
-361 GRIVNEAQRTSLTA
+361 GRIVNEAQKTSLTA

-382 GTESAKKAIEEA
+382 GTESAKKAVEKA

-412 YNAKTVLEEATE
+412 YSAKTILEEATE

-448 NAKDYRATTGIDSY
+448 NAKDYRATTGINSY
-462 LTLGIPNV
+462 LTLSIPNI
-470 ISTWTNRQ
+470 ISTWSNRQ
-478 GELFEYM
+478 GEIYEYM

-491 ESAFWGVLGGVAFH
+491 ESAFWGVLGGVIFH
-505 NVGSAFNKGKLALYR
+505 NVGSALNKGKLALYR

-556 VAIEKRIGRLEQL
+556 VAIEKRIARLEQV

-577 NGIDIFAQK
+577 NGIDIFGQK
-586 NEDGTLPQ
+586 AEDGTLPK
-594 FNGDV
+594 FDGDV
-599 ETKKTLARRR
+599 ETKKALARRR
-609 VEADFKANIAM
+609 IEAEFKANIAM
-620 DAMNSGTYN
+620 DAMNSGTYK

-649 AKQENIDSYT
+649 AKKENIDSYT
-659 EETVKDLEEIK
+659 KETVKDLEDIK
-670 DLYAR
+670 NLYAR

-684 SALNASKK
+684 AALNASKK

-714 NIKQLDKEI
+714 NIKQLDRQI

-756 SLTDMYGRLTYES
+756 SLIDMYGRLTYEG
-769 KEIDKAIEE
+769 KEIDKAIKE
-778 QGANYRLDR
+778 QGANYKLDR
-787 QKEKNNKQKEL
+787 QKEKNNRQKEF

-805 TTLAGNNAGLSA
+805 TTLAGNDAGLSA
-817 IFAAVKYG
+817 VFAAVKYG
-825 RSYRKADDGSYYQ
+825 RSYRKADDGTYYQ
-838 DKDAFAETDEQILEE
+838 DKKAFEETDEQILKE
-853 AKSIYNDDSDLSDD
+853 AKSIYGDDSSNLSDD
-867 TIIQSAKSMLSNVDK
+867 TIIQSAKSMLSNVDN
-882 ILGKEG
+882 ILGKKG

-947 STVIKALQQYDG
+947 SIIIKALKQYDG
-959 VLTDNYDNLINTI
+959 ILANNYDNLIDAV

-984 RIAEQFMTNDSS
+984 RIAEKFMTNDGS

-1018 NQSLYEYVTNII
+1018 NQSLYEYITNII
-1030 DMYKMSRNQQRAED
+1030 DMYKMSHNQQRAED
-1044 TLEDETSSTENQK
+1044 TLEDETNSTENQE
-1057 QPTDTE
+1057 QITDTE
-1063 NQNLNNPPQSNEQND
+1063 NQNLNNPSQPNEESN
-1078 TDEINGQ
+1078 TDKANGQ
-1085 NQPIVPPSSQQQNQQ
+1085 NQPIAPSLKQQKNK
-1100 QNQQQSKTKGKK
+1100 NKGKK
-1112 SNVTLNTNSRGNIV
+1112 SNVIFNINNKGNIV
-1126 SIKHTGKTNASTAK
+1126 SIKHTGKSNSSTAK
-1140 VIDNGDD
+1140 VIDNGDG
-1147 TYTLDISSKPKNAQL
+1147 TYTLDISSKPKNQQL
-1162 RYVIGGLFEGNVDLI
+1162 RYVIGGLFDGNVDLI

-1183 IISKNPIVKRKGN
+1183 VISKNPIVKRKGN
-1196 EYIVVEKGELK
+1196 DYIIVEKGK
-1207 NVKYN
+1207 IRTTKYN
-1212 TKDEEGYQTFK
+1212 NIDEEEYQAFK
-1223 NVVDSDENFK
+1223 ELVDSDENFK
-1233 NSLLTN
+1233 NDLLNN
-1239 PDSVRDAV
+1239 PDSVRTTV
-1247 LEVLNTTN
+1247 LEVLDTTD
-1255 EYKANSY
+1255 EDKANSY

-1272 DSTSP
+1272 DSNSP
-1277 VEESNNSLN
+1277 VEENDDAFLSDGQDTNQGTQGTQDTNQGTQEGSNN
-1286 NNNQDNNQD
+1286 QTP
-1295 NNQNNQY
+1295 QN
-1302 NNQNNQEIQDNNQEI
+1302 
-1317 QDNAQNNQDNAQEI
+1317 
-1331 QDDSNKTQ
+1331 
-1339 QTSST
+1339 SST
-1344 GGQESNSGVNPINNA
+1344 GEQESNSRISPTTPTTTNEPGSTTTPS
-1359 TINNKPENKGT
+1359 T
-1370 SSTNIANNKTNEDL
+1370 STTNNKTNEDL
-1384 DNIKRGIAQT
+1384 DEIRRGIAQT
-1394 FGKHIPD
+1394 FGKYIPD
-1401 MRAKDINFDEISDK
+1401 MRVKDINFDEISNK

-1423 KDKVGLS
+1423 KDRVGLS
-1430 EEDIKAEVARQK
+1430 EEEIKAEVARQN

-1477 TNFSLMFTNAVEAFM
+1477 TDFSLMFTNAVEAFM

-1513 DVLRICNNVY
+1513 DILRICNNVY
-1523 PTSDISVARS
+1523 PTSDISVAKS

-1538 YNYLKSPIGQAKY
+1538 YNYLRSPIGQAKY
-1551 LTIDLNKGNK
+1551 LTIDLNNGNK
-1561 ILSDITKT
+1561 VLDNITKT
-1569 TEELQKEVDEQ
+1569 TEQLQKEVDEQ

-1587 INDFIEQALISHE
+1587 INDFIEQALISN
-1600 DIKDE
+1600 DDVKDE

-1614 VGDELDM
+1614 AGDELDM
-1621 LATDD
+1621 LATDR
-1626 ELLFRHGNVTIGD
+1626 ELIFRHGNVTIGN

-1645 NGDTFIQINE
+1645 KGDTFIQINE
-1655 GWVTDVKLDNKG
+1655 GWITDVKLDDKG

-1681 LTDSSA
+1681 LTDTSA

-1700 LNKSNANYKTEF
+1700 LDRGSKNYKTEF
-1712 DNLIKSFSNNFVIQ
+1712 DSLVKSFSNNFVIK
-1726 QLVTQAR
+1726 QLVEQAR
-1733 KDKAN
+1733 RDKAK
-1738 GGKNKIFINDNS
+1738 GEHKIFINDAS
-1750 GIIEYDRLLNHLTKL
+1750 GIIDYDRLLNHLTKL
-1765 WNYTQAG
+1765 WSYTQAG
-1772 NNANSKTE
+1772 NNANSKTK
-1780 AENNIR
+1780 AEDNIR
-1786 ASLNRWFNMLYN
+1786 ASLNRWFNMLYK

-1820 QINRAIDQDN
+1820 QINRAIDQDD
-1830 VNTVENYDKL
+1830 VNTIKNYDKL
-1840 PLVEDAIAKGVKYKL
+1840 PLISDAIAKGVKCKI
-1855 GIVNREQ
+1855 GIVEEKE
-1862 TYIDVA
+1862 TYIDIA
-1868 GDNALDVAGWTQNS
+1868 GDNALDISGWNKGS

-1891 EFPDYV
+1891 ELPDYV
-1897 KAVGVKLSEAKSL
+1897 KAIGVKLSEAKSL

-1920 RASITHLQETF
+1920 RASMIHLQETF
-1931 QEFID
+1931 QEYID

-1941 DINAIEDVI
+1941 DINKIEDVI
-1950 KSIISIVGD
+1950 RSIIAIVGD

-1980 PNSNARGIT
+1980 PNSNARGIS
-1989 IVYKGNNGEFRRF
+1989 IVYKDKNEGVRRF
-2002 RIYSNNRYNNSNFG
+2002 RIYTNNKYNNSNFG
-2016 YQDTKTQEISYLG
+2016 YKDTKTNETSYLG
-2029 GKNKHKIAFDA
+2029 DKNKNDIAFNA
-2040 ALAFSKFIADTCN
+2040 ALAFSRFIADTCN
-2053 VNISRKG
+2053 INISRKG
-2060 VINDNT
+2060 IINDNT
-2066 KTDITKGFIT
+2066 KADINKGFIT
-2076 RKNGKFSVNI
+2076 RKDGKFNI
-2086 NNTTRNSF
+2086 NITNKTKNSF

-2100 YNDYITKGNLIRV
+2100 YNDYIIKGNLIRV

-2118 ENGSNFTRKGSKQ
+2118 ENGSNFTRKGNKQ

-2136 LYVSLPTVKSD
+2136 LYVSLPTVND
-2147 NKKVSTTNNDIQST
+2147 NNKKVSTTNKDIQPT

-2181 GLEIFQNILG
+2181 GLEIFQSILG
-2191 DEAYNKFKEISEE
+2191 DEAYNQFKEISED
-2204 FDILNDI
+2204 FNVLNDI

-2224 KQNGDKT
+2224 KQNGDET

-2239 GKSTANYHRMING
+2239 GKSIANYHKMVNG

-2300 TRGYDGFNTIVEIN
+2300 TKGYDGFNTIVEIN
-2314 DVYEEFTK
+2314 DVYEEFVK
-2322 HLKEDLANLDKNSK
+2322 HLKEDLDNLDKNSN

-2352 GSRLIEEFVVES
+2352 GSRLIEEFIVES

-2377 QVNDG
+2377 QVEDG

-2399 AKFFGWNIQDDSLYM
+2399 AKFFGWNIKDNSLYM
-2414 KELNALRDIAGRI
+2414 KELNVLRDIAGRI
-2427 EGASLDEYNSME
+2427 EGAPLDEYNSME
-2439 ELTEDNNDSDK
+2439 EIIDDNDTSNK
-2450 TNTNNI
+2450 TNTDNI
-2456 QTIEDNND
+2456 QPI
-2464 KSLDSKEDNETLED
+2464 NETLED
-2478 NETSEDNEVDTS
+2478 NETSEDNKDNKTSEDNEVDTS
-2490 EGFDIDSLDDD
+2490 EGFDINSIDDDLDLGDDLDLDDD
-2501 LGLDDDLTSDNDDVY
+2501 DAY

-2524 VDSDGF
+2524 ADSEGF

>member
-1 MDVQSVFNAGGT
+1 MDVQSVFNAGST

-39 TPEGSKAADI
+39 TPEGSKTADI
-49 MYQAAAQGNQD
+49 VYQAAAQGNQD
-60 IIGRD
+60 ILGRN

-76 TPTDKNLPV
+76 TPTDKNIPT

-94 SATAKWFNGL
+94 NATAKWFNGL
-104 SQAVVSE
+104 SQAVISE
-111 VGLGTVKGFTDLFD
+111 VGLGTLKGFTDLFD

-130 IFHLTEDDYQ
+130 ILHLTEDDYQ
-140 NPAST
+140 NSAST
-145 TIQEW
+145 AIQEW
-150 QDAFNNNIAPIYRD
+150 QDYFDNNIAPIYRD

-175 DAGWWANNLP
+175 DAGWWASNLP
-185 SVASTLTLLFPTKII
+185 SVASTLTLLFPTKGI
-200 SGVGKWVGKATNIGK
+200 SSVGKWIGKTTNLGKAA
-215 GVSKARRWA
+215 SKARRWA
-224 TGVNEIQDY
+224 TGVNEIQDA

-238 LQIALNNPLNIAKA
+238 LQIALNNPLNITKA
-252 NAAAG
+252 NKAAES
-257 TITEG
+257 ITEG

-290 SMSDEDY
+290 SMSDNDY
-297 KAWAEQNKNIFDKDL
+297 KAWIEKNKNIFDKDL
-312 DINNRDKVAKAIA
+312 DVNNRDKVAKAIA
-325 KKAADRTFTMD
+325 KKAADRTFSMD
-336 FSNAI
+336 FSNVI

-356 VKNAS
+356 VKDAS
-361 GRIVNEAQRTSLTA
+361 GRIVNEAQKTSLTA

-382 GTESAKKAIEEA
+382 GTESAKKAVEEA

-412 YNAKTVLEEATE
+412 YNAKTILEEATE

-448 NAKDYRATTGIDSY
+448 NAKDYRATTGINSY
-462 LTLGIPNV
+462 LTLGIPNI
-470 ISTWTNRQ
+470 ISTWSNRQ
-478 GELFEYM
+478 GEIHEYM

-491 ESAFWGVLGGVAFH
+491 ESAFWGVLGGVIFH
-505 NVGSAFNKGKLALYR
+505 NVGSVLNKGKLALYR

-556 VAIEKRIGRLEQL
+556 VAIEKRIARLEQV

-577 NGIDIFAQK
+577 NGIDIFGQK
-586 NEDGTLPQ
+586 AEDGTLPK
-594 FNGDV
+594 FDGDV
-599 ETKKTLARRR
+599 ETKKALARRR
-609 VEADFKANIAM
+609 IEAEFKANIAM
-620 DAMNSGTYN
+620 DAMNSGTYK

-659 EETVKDLEEIK
+659 EETVKDLEDIK
-670 DLYAR
+670 NLYAR

-684 SALNASKK
+684 AALNASKK

-714 NIKQLDKEI
+714 NIKQLDRQI

-756 SLTDMYGRLTYES
+756 SLIDMYGRLTYEG

-778 QGANYRLDR
+778 QGANYKLDR
-787 QKEKNNKQKEL
+787 QKEKNNRQKDF
-798 IINRIKQ
+798 IIDRIKQ
-805 TTLAGNNAGLSA
+805 TTLADNDAGLSA
-817 IFAAVKYG
+817 VFAAVKYA
-825 RSYRKADDGSYYQ
+825 RSYRKSDDGTYYQ
-838 DKDAFAETDEQILEE
+838 DKKAFEETDEQILKEV
-853 AKSIYNDDSDLSDD
+853 KFIYYDDSSNLSDD
-867 TIIQSAKSMLSNVDK
+867 TIIQSAKSMLSNIDN
-882 ILGKEG
+882 ILGKKG

-947 STVIKALQQYDG
+947 STIIKALKQYDG
-959 VLTDNYDNLINTI
+959 ILADNYDNLIDAV

-984 RIAEQFMTNDSS
+984 RIAEKFMTNDGS

-1018 NQSLYEYVTNII
+1018 NQSLYEYITSII
-1030 DMYKMSRNQQRAED
+1030 DVYKMSHNQQRAED
-1044 TLEDETSSTENQK
+1044 TLEDETSSTENQE
-1057 QPTDTE
+1057 QITDTE
-1063 NQNLNNPPQSNEQND
+1063 NQNLNNPPQPNEESD
-1078 TDEINGQ
+1078 TDQANGQ
-1085 NQPIVPPSSQQQNQQ
+1085 NQPITPSLERQENQN
-1100 QNQQQSKTKGKK
+1100 KGKK
-1112 SNVTLNTNSRGNIV
+1112 SNVTFNINNKGNIV
-1126 SIKHTGKTNASTAK
+1126 SIKHTGKSNSSTAK
-1140 VIDNGDD
+1140 VIDNGDG
-1147 TYTLDISSKPKNAQL
+1147 TYTLDISSKPKNQQL
-1162 RYVIGGLFEGNVDLI
+1162 RYVIGGLFDGNVDLI

-1183 IISKNPIVKRKGN
+1183 VISKNPIVKRKGN
-1196 EYIVVEKGELK
+1196 DYIIVEKGK
-1207 NVKYN
+1207 IRTTKYN
-1212 TKDEEGYQTFK
+1212 NIDEEEYQSFK
-1223 NVVDSDENFK
+1223 ELVDSDENFK
-1233 NSLLTN
+1233 NDLLNN
-1239 PDSVRDAV
+1239 PDSVRTAV
-1247 LEVLNTTN
+1247 LEVLDTTD
-1255 EYKANSY
+1255 EDKANSY

-1272 DSTSP
+1272 DSSSP
-1277 VEESNNSLN
+1277 VEESDDAFLSDGQDTNQDTQGTQDTSQGTQEGS
-1286 NNNQDNNQD
+1286 NNQTP
-1295 NNQNNQY
+1295 QN
-1302 NNQNNQEIQDNNQEI
+1302 
-1317 QDNAQNNQDNAQEI
+1317 
-1331 QDDSNKTQ
+1331 
-1339 QTSST
+1339 SST
-1344 GGQESNSGVNPINNA
+1344 GEQESNSRISP
-1359 TINNKPENKGT
+1359 TT
-1370 SSTNIANNKTNEDL
+1370 STTTNEPGSTTTPSTSTTNNKTNEDL
-1384 DNIKRGIAQT
+1384 DEIRRGIAQT
-1394 FGKHIPD
+1394 FGKYIPD
-1401 MRAKDINFDEISDK
+1401 MRVKDINFDEISNK
-1415 VEKELLDI
+1415 IEKELLDI
-1423 KDKVGLS
+1423 KDRVGLS
-1430 EEDIKAEVARQK
+1430 EEEIKAEVARQN

-1477 TNFSLMFTNAVEAFM
+1477 TDFSLMFTNAVEAFM

-1513 DVLRICNNVY
+1513 DILRICNNVY
-1523 PTSDISVARS
+1523 PTSDISVAKS

-1538 YNYLKSPIGQAKY
+1538 YNYLRSPIGQAKY
-1551 LTIDLNKGNK
+1551 LTIDLNNGNK
-1561 ILSDITKT
+1561 VLDNITKT
-1569 TEELQKEVDEQ
+1569 TEQLQKEVDEQ

-1587 INDFIEQALISHE
+1587 INDFIEQALISND

-1614 VGDELDM
+1614 TGDELDM
-1621 LATDD
+1621 LATDR
-1626 ELLFRHGNVTIGD
+1626 ELIFRHGNVTIGN

-1645 NGDTFIQINE
+1645 KGDTFIQINE
-1655 GWVTDVKLDNKG
+1655 GWITDVKLDDKG
-1667 NAVSSLKPIFEDIF
+1667 NAISSLKPIFEDIF
-1681 LTDSSA
+1681 LTDTSA

-1700 LNKSNANYKTEF
+1700 LDRGSKNYKTEF
-1712 DNLIKSFSNNFVIQ
+1712 DNLVKSFSNNFVIK
-1726 QLVTQAR
+1726 QLVEQAR
-1733 KDKAN
+1733 RDKAK
-1738 GGKNKIFINDNS
+1738 GEHKIFINDAS
-1750 GIIEYDRLLNHLTKL
+1750 GIIDYDRLLNHLTKL
-1765 WNYTQAG
+1765 WSYTQAG
-1772 NNANSKTE
+1772 NNANSKTK
-1780 AENNIR
+1780 AEDNIR
-1786 ASLNRWFNMLYN
+1786 ASLNRWFNMLYK

-1820 QINRAIDQDN
+1820 QINRAIDQDD
-1830 VNTVENYDKL
+1830 VNTIKNYDKL
-1840 PLVEDAIAKGVKYKL
+1840 PLISDAIAKGVKYKI
-1855 GIVNREQ
+1855 GIIEEKE
-1862 TYIDVA
+1862 TYIDIA
-1868 GDNALDVAGWTQNS
+1868 GDNALDISGWNKGS

-1891 EFPDYV
+1891 ELPDYV
-1897 KAVGVKLSEAKSL
+1897 KAIGVKLSEAKSL
-1910 GNNSIVGSIA
+1910 GNNSIVGSLA
-1920 RASITHLQETF
+1920 RASMTHLQETF

-1941 DINAIEDVI
+1941 DINKIEDVI
-1950 KSIISIVGD
+1950 RSIIAIVGN

-1980 PNSNARGIT
+1980 PNSNARGIS
-1989 IVYKGNNGEFRRF
+1989 IVYKDKNEGFRRF
-2002 RIYSNNRYNNSNFG
+2002 RIYTNNKYNNSNFG
-2016 YQDTKTQEISYLG
+2016 YKDTKTNETSYLG
-2029 GKNKHKIAFDA
+2029 DKNKNDIAFNA
-2040 ALAFSKFIADTCN
+2040 ALAFSRFIADTCN
-2053 VNISRKG
+2053 INISRKG
-2060 VINDNT
+2060 IINDNT
-2066 KTDITKGFIT
+2066 KADITKGFIT
-2076 RKNGKFSVNI
+2076 RKDGKFSINI
-2086 NNTTRNSF
+2086 PNKTKNSF

-2118 ENGSNFTRKGSKQ
+2118 ENGSNFTRKGNKQ

-2136 LYVSLPTVKSD
+2136 LYVSLPTVND
-2147 NKKVSTTNNDIQST
+2147 NNKKVSTTNKDIQPT

-2181 GLEIFQNILG
+2181 GLEIFQTILG
-2191 DEAYNKFKEISEE
+2191 DEAYNQFKEISED
-2204 FDILNDI
+2204 FNILNDI
-2211 LPTRIMFDVNMRD
+2211 LPKRIMFDAKMID
-2224 KQNGDKT
+2224 KQTGNKR
-2231 SPIIVTRG
+2231 SPIIVTKVNRISDVYD
-2239 GKSTANYHRMING
+2239 KKQKKIVRKNVLYDDYHKKVNG
-2252 KRVTARIPVSES
+2252 ERVTANIPASEVM
-2264 IVIGNYF
+2264 VIGNYF
-2271 LNMASSNNLEKRK
+2271 LNQASSNELSKRK
-2284 EAIRK
+2284 EIIRK
-2289 LIHEQLHINFQ
+2289 LIHEQLHVNFENK
-2300 TRGYDGFNTIVEIN
+2300 GIVSFKTMTEVAEI
-2314 DVYEEFTK
+2314 YEEFNK
-2322 HLKEDLANLDKNSK
+2322 HLKEDLNNCDKNSNK
-2336 EYKLLKSIDFS
+2336 YKVLKSIDFS
-2347 NTGYQ
+2347 TTGYKDD
-2352 GSRLIEEFVVES
+2352 RLIEEFIVES
-2364 LTNQTLFKYLNSI
+2364 LTNKTLFKYLNSI
-2377 QVNDG
+2377 QVEDG

-2399 AKFFGWNIQDDSLYM
+2399 AKFFGWNIEDNSLYM
-2414 KELNALRDIAGRI
+2414 KELNVLRDLTSRK
-2427 EGASLDEYNSME
+2427 EGEPLDKN
-2439 ELTEDNNDSDK
+2439 DNIKETNDSV
-2450 TNTNNI
+2450 N
-2456 QTIEDNND
+2456 
-2464 KSLDSKEDNETLED
+2464 
-2478 NETSEDNEVDTS
+2478 NETSEDNKTLKDNKDSENNKDNKDDEDNEVDTS
-2490 EGFDIDSLDDD
+2490 EGFDINSIDEDLDLDLDDD
-2501 LGLDDDLTSDNDDVY
+2501 YNEDDDYDDNNTKKAY
-2516 AAAIEEVN
+2516 GATIEEVN
-2524 VDSDGF
+2524 VDNEGF

>member
-39 TPEGSKAADI
+39 TPEGSKTADI

-145 TIQEW
+145 AIQEW

-175 DAGWWANNLP
+175 DAGWWASNLP

-224 TGVNEIQDY
+224 TRVNEIQDY

-257 TITEG
+257 SITEG

-277 NIQMYQEASDKLN
+277 NIQMYQKASDKLN
-290 SMSDEDY
+290 SMSDKDY
-297 KAWAEQNKNIFDKDL
+297 KAWAEKNKNIFDKDL

-336 FSNAI
+336 FSNTI

-356 VKNAS
+356 VKDAS

-394 AKKPLYKRFGQG
+394 TKKPLYKRFGQG
-406 ILDYGK
+406 ILDYSR

-485 KTPELQ
+485 KTPALQ
-491 ESAFWGVLGGVAFH
+491 ESAFWGVLGGVVFH

-599 ETKKTLARRR
+599 ETKKALARRR

-620 DAMNSGTYN
+620 DAMNSGTYK

-670 DLYAR
+670 NLYAR
-675 QSTHVLNQI
+675 QSAHVLNQI

-692 YDQTIPL
+692 YNQTIPL
-699 EYAQIIAKRNVDRLL
+699 EYAQIIAKRNVDKLL

-731 EQEAIT
+731 EQEDIT

-756 SLTDMYGRLTYES
+756 SLIDMYGRLTYES

-805 TTLAGNNAGLSA
+805 TTLANNNAGLSA

-838 DKDAFAETDEQILEE
+838 DKDAFAETDEQILKE

-867 TIIQSAKSMLSNVDK
+867 TVIQSAKAMLSNVDK
-882 ILGKEG
+882 ILSKEG

-959 VLTDNYDNLINTI
+959 ILTDNYDNLINTV

-996 KGTVT
+996 KGNVT

-1030 DMYKMSRNQQRAED
+1030 DTYKMTRNQQRAED

-1078 TDEINGQ
+1078 TDETNGQ
-1085 NQPIVPPSSQQQNQQ
+1085 NQPIAPPSSQQQNQQ
-1100 QNQQQSKTKGKK
+1100 QSKKQNQQQSKNKGKK
-1112 SNVTLNTNSRGNIV
+1112 TNVTFNINSKGLIV
-1126 SIKHTGKTNASTAK
+1126 SVKRTGKSNASTGK
-1140 VIDNGDD
+1140 VIDNGDG
-1147 TYTLDISSKPKNAQL
+1147 TFTLDVSSKPKNAQL
-1162 RYVIGGLFEGNVDLI
+1162 RYVIGGLFDGNVDLI

-1183 IISKNPIVKRKGN
+1183 VVSKNPIFKRKGN
-1196 EYIVVEKGELK
+1196 EYVIVEKGEIK

-1212 TKDEEGYQTFK
+1212 TKDEEEYQSFK
-1223 NVVDSDENFK
+1223 ELVDSDENFK

-1247 LEVLNTTN
+1247 LEVLDTTN

-1272 DSTSP
+1272 DSNSP

-1286 NNNQDNNQD
+1286 DNNQD
-1295 NNQNNQY
+1295 NAQNN
-1302 NNQNNQEIQDNNQEI
+1302 N
-1317 QDNAQNNQDNAQEI
+1317 QNNQDNAQEI
-1331 QDDSNKTQ
+1331 QDNSNKTQ
-1339 QTSST
+1339 QNSST
-1344 GGQESNSGVNPINNA
+1344 GGQESNSGVNPTNDA
-1359 TINNKPENKGT
+1359 TIKNKPESKGT

-1394 FGKHIPD
+1394 FGKYIPD

-1423 KDKVGLS
+1423 KDKVGLN

-1477 TNFSLMFTNAVEAFM
+1477 TNFSLMFTNAIEAFM

-1569 TEELQKEVDEQ
+1569 TEQLQKEIDEQ
-1580 YDPFRVN
+1580 YDPFKVN
-1587 INDFIEQALISHE
+1587 INDFIEQALISN
-1600 DIKDE
+1600 DAIKDE

-1614 VGDELDM
+1614 TGDELDM
-1621 LATDD
+1621 LATDN
-1626 ELLFRHGNVTIGD
+1626 ELLFRHGNVTIGN
-1639 MPKPKI
+1639 MPKPKL
-1645 NGDTFIQINE
+1645 NGDTFTQINE
-1655 GWVTDVKLDNKG
+1655 GWITDVKLDDKG
-1667 NAVSSLKPIFEDIF
+1667 NAVSSIKPIFEDIF
-1681 LTDSSA
+1681 LTDTSA
-1687 HKALRELLIKNAL
+1687 HKALRALFIKNAL
-1700 LNKSNANYKTEF
+1700 LDKRSKNYKTEF
-1712 DNLIKSFSNNFVIQ
+1712 DSLVKSFSNNFVIQ
-1726 QLVTQAR
+1726 QLVEQAR
-1733 KDKAN
+1733 KDKAK
-1738 GGKNKIFINDNS
+1738 GEHKIFINNAS
-1750 GIIEYDRLLNHLTKL
+1750 GIIDYDRLLNHLTKL

-1772 NNANSKTE
+1772 NNANNKTE
-1780 AENNIR
+1780 AEDNIR
-1786 ASLNRWFNMLYN
+1786 SSLNRWFNMLYN

-1820 QINRAIDQDN
+1820 QINRAIDQDD
-1830 VNTVENYDKL
+1830 VNTVKDYDKL
-1840 PLVEDAIAKGVKYKL
+1840 PLVGDAVAKGVKYKL

-1868 GDNALDVAGWTQNS
+1868 EENALDVAGWTQNS

-1897 KAVGVKLSEAKSL
+1897 KAIGVKLSEAKTL
-1910 GNNSIVGSIA
+1910 GNKSIVGSVA
-1920 RASITHLQETF
+1920 NASLIHLQEAF
-1931 QEFID
+1931 QKFID

-1941 DINAIEDVI
+1941 NINEIEDI
-1950 KSIISIVGD
+1950 IRSIIAINND
-1959 EDRIPLFRAISGK
+1959 EDRIPLFRPITGNFS
-1972 FFIEDINA
+1972 IENINA
-1980 PNSNARGIT
+1980 PGSPARGIT
-1989 IVYKGNNGEFRRF
+1989 IVYNNGNGNYRRF
-2002 RIYSNNRYNNSNFG
+2002 RIYTNSRYNAPFGFRDTNSPK
-2016 YQDTKTQEISYLG
+2016 DVYLVKG
-2029 GKNKHKIAFDA
+2029 NANTIARDA
-2040 ALAFSKFIADTCN
+2040 AYTFMSFIKHTCN

-2060 VINDNT
+2060 IINDNT
-2066 KTDITKGFIT
+2066 KADILKGFIT
-2076 RKNGKFSVNI
+2076 RKNGKFSINI
-2086 NNTTRNSF
+2086 NNKISNSF

-2118 ENGSNFTRKGSKQ
+2118 ENGSNFTRKGNKQ

-2136 LYVSLPTVKSD
+2136 LYVSLPTVNNN
-2147 NKKVSTTNNDIQST
+2147 NKKVSTTNKDIQST

-2191 DEAYNKFKEISEE
+2191 DEAYNQFKEISED
-2204 FDILNDI
+2204 FNVLNDI

-2224 KQNGDKT
+2224 KQNGDET

-2239 GKSTANYHRMING
+2239 GKSIANYHKMVNG
-2252 KRVTARIPVSES
+2252 ERITARIPVSES

-2300 TRGYDGFNTIVEIN
+2300 TRGYEGFNTIVEIN
-2314 DVYEEFTK
+2314 DIYEEFVK
-2322 HLKEDLANLDKNSK
+2322 HLKEDLDKLDKNSN
-2336 EYKLLKSIDFS
+2336 EYKLLKSIDFY

-2377 QVNDG
+2377 QVEDG
-2382 KDNKKED
+2382 TDNKKED

-2399 AKFFGWNIQDDSLYM
+2399 AKFFGWNIQDGSLYM

-2427 EGASLDEYNSME
+2427 EGAPLDEYNSME
-2439 ELTEDNNDSDK
+2439 EVTDDNNDTSNK
-2450 TNTNNI
+2450 TDINNI
-2456 QTIEDNND
+2456 QTNDETNNEI
-2464 KSLDSKEDNETLED
+2464 LENNEDNELSNN
-2478 NETSEDNEVDTS
+2478 NETSEDDEVDTS
-2490 EGFDIDSLDDD
+2490 EGFDINSIDDD

-2537 VFQSRLPNHLQS
+2537 VFQSRLPNHLQP

>member
-1 MDVQSVFNAGGT
+1 MDTQSIFNAGGT
-13 VIKNPSYTKKNG
+13 IIKNPNYTNKNN
-25 QPEYITV
+25 QLEYITV
-32 ADLNNPV
+32 ADLDSSI
-39 TPEGSKAADI
+39 TPEDSKTADI
-49 MYQAAAQGNQD
+49 VYQAAAQGNQD
-60 IIGRD
+60 ILGRN
-65 GELDKYIERGI
+65 GELDKYIEKGI
-76 TPTDKNLPV
+76 TPTDKNIPT

-111 VGLGTVKGFTDLFD
+111 IGLGTLKGFTDLFD

-130 IFHLTEDDYQ
+130 ILHLTEDDYQ
-140 NPAST
+140 NAAST
-145 TIQEW
+145 AIQEW

-175 DAGWWANNLP
+175 DAGWWASNLP
-185 SVASTLTLLFPTKII
+185 NVASTLTLYFPAKGI
-200 SGVGKWVGKATNIGK
+200 SSVGKWIGKTTNLGKAA
-215 GVSKARRWA
+215 SKARRWA
-224 TGVNEIQDY
+224 TGVNEIQDA

-238 LQIALNNPLNIAKA
+238 LQIALNNPLNITKA
-252 NAAAG
+252 NKAAES
-257 TITEG
+257 ITEG
-262 LLMRTMENYQEARDT
+262 LLMRTMENYQEARDV
-277 NIQMYQEASDKLN
+277 NIQIYQKASDELN
-290 SMSDEDY
+290 SMSDKDY
-297 KAWAEQNKNIFDKDL
+297 KAWTEKNKNIFDKDL

-325 KKAADRTFTMD
+325 KKAADRTFSMD
-336 FSNAI
+336 FSNVI
-341 FDIIQLHGLKNIGKG
+341 FDIMQLHGLKNIGKG
-356 VKNAS
+356 VKDAS
-361 GRIVNEAQRTSLTA
+361 GRIVNEAQKTSLNA

-382 GTESAKKAIEEA
+382 GTESAKKAVEEA

-412 YNAKTVLEEATE
+412 YNAKTILEEATE

-448 NAKDYRATTGIDSY
+448 NAKDYRATTGINSY
-462 LTLGIPNV
+462 LTLGIPNI

-478 GELFEYM
+478 GELHEYM

-491 ESAFWGVLGGVAFH
+491 ESAFWGVLGGVVFH

-556 VAIEKRIGRLEQL
+556 VAIEKRIARLEQL

-577 NGIDIFAQK
+577 NKFDIFGQK
-586 NEDGTLPQ
+586 NADGKFEQ
-594 FNGDV
+594 FTGDIK
-599 ETKKTLARRR
+599 TKQALARRR
-609 VEADFKANIAM
+609 VESEFIADIAM
-620 DAMNSGTYN
+620 DAMNSGTYK
-629 QLIDYFKSDEVKQAM
+629 QLIEYFKSDEVKQAM
-644 VSAGL
+644 ISAGL

-659 EETVKDLEEIK
+659 EQTVNDLEDIK
-670 DLYAR
+670 NLYAR
-675 QSTHVLNQI
+675 QSAHVLNQI
-684 SALNASKK
+684 AALNASKK
-692 YDQTIPL
+692 YNQTIPL

-714 NIKQLDKEI
+714 KIKQLDRDI
-723 ADVESLAA
+723 ADIESLAS
-731 EQEAIT
+731 EQEDIT
-737 RETNPD
+737 RENSKQSNSE
-743 VLFDEAKNTTELA
+743 VLFKEARTTTELA
-756 SLTDMYGRLTYES
+756 SLTDMYGRLTYEG

-778 QGANYRLDR
+778 QGANYNLDR
-787 QKEKNNKQKEL
+787 QKEKNNKQKEF

-805 TTLAGNNAGLSA
+805 TTLAGNDAGLSA

-825 RSYRKADDGSYYQ
+825 RSYRKADDGTYYQ
-838 DKDAFAETDEQILEE
+838 DKEAFKETDEQILKE
-853 AKSIYNDDSDLSDD
+853 AKSIYNDDTSNLSDD
-867 TIIQSAKSMLSNVDK
+867 TVIQSAKVMLSNIDK
-882 ILGKEG
+882 ILSKEG
-888 LANVNST
+888 LANINST

-947 STVIKALQQYDG
+947 STVIKALKQYDG
-959 VLTDNYDNLINTI
+959 ILADNYDNLIDAV

-984 RIAEQFMTNDSS
+984 RIAEKFMTNDGS
-996 KGTVT
+996 KGNVT

-1044 TLEDETSSTENQK
+1044 TLEDETSSTENKEQI
-1057 QPTDTE
+1057 TDTE
-1063 NQNLNNPPQSNEQND
+1063 NQNLNNPPQSSEEND
-1078 TDEINGQ
+1078 TDQINGQ
-1085 NQPIVPPSSQQQNQQ
+1085 NQPIAPSSNQQ
-1100 QNQQQSKTKGKK
+1100 ENQNKGKK
-1112 SNVTLNTNSRGNIV
+1112 SNVTFNINSKGNIV
-1126 SIKHTGKTNASTAK
+1126 SIKHTGKSNSSTAK
-1140 VIDNGDD
+1140 VIDNGDG
-1147 TYTLDISSKPKNAQL
+1147 TYTLDISSKPKNQQL
-1162 RYVIGGLFEGNVDLI
+1162 RYVIGGLFDGNVDLI

-1183 IISKNPIVKRKGN
+1183 VISKNPIVKRKGN
-1196 EYIVVEKGELK
+1196 EYIIVEKGK
-1207 NVKYN
+1207 IRTTKYN
-1212 TKDEEGYQTFK
+1212 NIDEEEYQSFK
-1223 NVVDSDENFK
+1223 ELVDSDENFK
-1233 NSLLTN
+1233 NDLLNN
-1239 PDSVRDAV
+1239 PDSVRTAV
-1247 LEVLNTTN
+1247 LEVLDTTD
-1255 EYKANSY
+1255 EDKANSY

-1272 DSTSP
+1272 DSSSP
-1277 VEESNNSLN
+1277 VEESDDAFLSD
-1286 NNNQDNNQD
+1286 NQDNNQGNQSTQD
-1295 NNQNNQY
+1295 TNKDTQEGSNNQTP
-1302 NNQNNQEIQDNNQEI
+1302 QN
-1317 QDNAQNNQDNAQEI
+1317 
-1331 QDDSNKTQ
+1331 
-1339 QTSST
+1339 SST
-1344 GGQESNSGVNPINNA
+1344 GEQESNSRISPTTTPA
-1359 TINNKPENKGT
+1359 TTNEPGSTTT
-1370 SSTNIANNKTNEDL
+1370 SSTSTTNNKTNEDL
-1384 DNIKRGIAQT
+1384 DEIRRGIAQT
-1394 FGKHIPD
+1394 FGKYIPD
-1401 MRAKDINFDEISDK
+1401 MRVKDINFDEISDK

-1423 KDKVGLS
+1423 KDRVGLS
-1430 EEDIKAEVARQK
+1430 EEEIKAEVARQK

-1477 TNFSLMFTNAVEAFM
+1477 TDFSLMFTNAVEAFM

-1513 DVLRICNNVY
+1513 DILRICNNVY
-1523 PTSDISVARS
+1523 PTSDISVAKS

-1538 YNYLKSPIGQAKY
+1538 YNYLRSPIGQAKY
-1551 LTIDLNKGNK
+1551 LTIDLNNGNK
-1561 ILSDITKT
+1561 VLNNITKT
-1569 TEELQKEVDEQ
+1569 TEQLQKEVDEQ

-1587 INDFIEQALISHE
+1587 INDFIEQALISN
-1600 DIKDE
+1600 DDVKDE

-1614 VGDELDM
+1614 IGDELDM
-1621 LATDD
+1621 LATDR
-1626 ELLFRHGNVTIGD
+1626 ELIFRHGNVTIGN

-1645 NGDTFIQINE
+1645 KGDTFIQINE
-1655 GWVTDVKLDNKG
+1655 GWITDVKLDDKG

-1681 LTDSSA
+1681 LTDTSA

-1700 LNKSNANYKTEF
+1700 LDRGSKNYKTEF
-1712 DNLIKSFSNNFVIQ
+1712 DSLVKSFSNNFVIK
-1726 QLVTQAR
+1726 QLVEQAR
-1733 KDKAN
+1733 KDKAK
-1738 GGKNKIFINDNS
+1738 GEHKIFINDAS
-1750 GIIEYDRLLNHLTKL
+1750 GIIDYDRLLNHLTKL
-1765 WNYTQAG
+1765 WSYTQAG
-1772 NNANSKTE
+1772 NNANSKTK
-1780 AENNIR
+1780 AEDNIR
-1786 ASLNRWFNMLYN
+1786 ASLNRWFNMLYK
-1798 TYNTTYNITKDS
+1798 TYNTTYNITKDT

-1820 QINRAIDQDN
+1820 QINRAIDQDD
-1830 VNTVENYDKL
+1830 VNTIENYDKL
-1840 PLVEDAIAKGVKYKL
+1840 PLISDAIAKGVKYKI
-1855 GIVNREQ
+1855 GIVEEKE
-1862 TYIDVA
+1862 TYIDIA
-1868 GDNALDVAGWTQNS
+1868 GDNALDISGWNKGS

-1891 EFPDYV
+1891 ELPDYV
-1897 KAVGVKLSEAKSL
+1897 KAIGVKLSEAKSL

-1920 RASITHLQETF
+1920 KASMTHLQETF

-1941 DINAIEDVI
+1941 DINKIEDVI
-1950 KSIISIVGD
+1950 RSIIAIVGD

-1980 PNSNARGIT
+1980 PNSNARGIS
-1989 IVYKGNNGEFRRF
+1989 IVYKDKNEGFRRF
-2002 RIYSNNRYNNSNFG
+2002 RIYTNNKYNNSNFG
-2016 YQDTKTQEISYLG
+2016 YQDTKTNETSYLG
-2029 GKNKHKIAFDA
+2029 DKNKNDIAFNA
-2040 ALAFSKFIADTCN
+2040 ALAFSRFIADTCN
-2053 VNISRKG
+2053 INISRKG
-2060 VINDNT
+2060 IINDNT
-2066 KTDITKGFIT
+2066 KADITKGFII
-2076 RKNGKFSVNI
+2076 RKDGKFSIDITNK
-2086 NNTTRNSF
+2086 TKNSF

-2118 ENGSNFTRKGSKQ
+2118 ENGSNFTRKGNKQ

-2136 LYVSLPTVKSD
+2136 LYISLPTVND
-2147 NKKVSTTNNDIQST
+2147 NNKKISTTNKDIQPT
-2161 SDADTFNKVRQIT
+2161 SDANTFNKVRQIT

-2181 GLEIFQNILG
+2181 GLEIFQSILG
-2191 DEAYNKFKEISEE
+2191 DEAYNQFKEISED
-2204 FDILNDI
+2204 FNVLNDI

-2224 KQNGDKT
+2224 KQNGDET

-2239 GKSTANYHRMING
+2239 GKSIAYYHKIVNG

-2314 DVYEEFTK
+2314 NVYEEFVK
-2322 HLKEDLANLDKNSK
+2322 HLKEDLNNLDKNSN

-2352 GSRLIEEFVVES
+2352 GSRLIEEFIVES

-2377 QVNDG
+2377 QVEDG

-2399 AKFFGWNIQDDSLYM
+2399 AKFFGWNIEDNSLYM
-2414 KELNALRDIAGRI
+2414 KELNVLRDIAGRI
-2427 EGASLDEYNSME
+2427 EGAPLDEYNSME
-2439 ELTEDNNDSDK
+2439 EIIDYNDTSNK
-2450 TNTNNI
+2450 TDTDNI
-2456 QTIEDNND
+2456 QPTNETSENN
-2464 KSLDSKEDNETLED
+2464 KTLED
-2478 NETSEDNEVDTS
+2478 NKNKENDEDNKDNKTSEDNEVDTS
-2490 EGFDIDSLDDD
+2490 EGFDINSIDDDLDLGDDLDLDDD
-2501 LGLDDDLTSDNDDVY
+2501 DAY

-2524 VDSDGF
+2524 ADSEGF

>member
-39 TPEGSKAADI
+39 TPEGSKTADI
-49 MYQAAAQGNQD
+49 VYQAAAQGNQD
-60 IIGRD
+60 ILGRN
-65 GELDKYIERGI
+65 GELDEYIERGI

-111 VGLGTVKGFTDLFD
+111 IGLGTVKGFTDLFD

-145 TIQEW
+145 AIQEW
-150 QDAFNNNIAPIYRD
+150 QDAFNNNIAPVYRD

-175 DAGWWANNLP
+175 DAGWWASNLP
-185 SVASTLTLLFPTKII
+185 NVASTLTLLFPTKII

-224 TGVNEIQDY
+224 TRVNEIQDY

-252 NAAAG
+252 NAATG

-277 NIQMYQEASDKLN
+277 NIQIYQKASDKLN

-297 KAWAEQNKNIFDKDL
+297 KAWTEQNKNIFDKDL

-325 KKAADRTFTMD
+325 KKAADRTFSMD
-336 FSNAI
+336 FSNVI

-356 VKNAS
+356 VKAAS

-375 AKAFAKG
+375 AKAFSKG
-382 GTESAKKAIEEA
+382 GTESAKKAIEEST
-394 AKKPLYKRFGQG
+394 KKPLYKRFGQG
-406 ILDYGK
+406 ILDYSK

-438 LTYGKAILEG
+438 LTYGKAILKG

-470 ISTWTNRQ
+470 ISTWSNIQ
-478 GELFEYM
+478 GEIHEYM
-485 KTPELQ
+485 KKPELQ
-491 ESAFWGVLGGVAFH
+491 ESAFWGVLGGVVFH
-505 NVGSAFNKGKLALYR
+505 NAGSALNKGKLALYR

-545 LLELPEDKAAR
+545 LFELPEDKAAR
-556 VAIEKRIGRLEQL
+556 VAIEKRIARLEQL

-599 ETKKTLARRR
+599 ETKKALARRR

-620 DAMNSGTYN
+620 DAMNSGTYK

-659 EETVKDLEEIK
+659 EETVKDLEDIK
-670 DLYAR
+670 NLYAR

-684 SALNASKK
+684 AALNASKK
-692 YDQTIPL
+692 YNQTIPL

-714 NIKQLDKEI
+714 NIKQLDRQI

-756 SLTDMYGRLTYES
+756 SLIDMYGRLTYEG

-778 QGANYRLDR
+778 QGTNYKLDR
-787 QKEKNNKQKEL
+787 QKEKNNRQKEF

-805 TTLAGNNAGLSA
+805 TTLAGNDAGLSA

-825 RSYRKADDGSYYQ
+825 RSYRKADDGTYYQ
-838 DKDAFAETDEQILEE
+838 DKKAFEETDEQILKE
-853 AKSIYNDDSDLSDD
+853 AKSIYNDDSSNLSDD
-867 TIIQSAKSMLSNVDK
+867 TIIQSAKSMLSNVDN
-882 ILGKEG
+882 ILGKKG

-959 VLTDNYDNLINTI
+959 ILTDNYDNLINTI

-984 RIAEQFMTNDSS
+984 RIAEKFMTNDGS
-996 KGTVT
+996 KGNVT

-1030 DMYKMSRNQQRAED
+1030 DTYKMSRNQQRAED
-1044 TLEDETSSTENQK
+1044 TLEDEISSTENKEQI
-1057 QPTDTE
+1057 TDNE
-1063 NQNLNNPPQSNEQND
+1063 NRNSNNPPQKNEKND
-1078 TDEINGQ
+1078 TDKTNGQ
-1085 NQPIVPPSSQQQNQQ
+1085 NQPIEPSSNKQQNQ
-1100 QNQQQSKTKGKK
+1100 NKGKK
-1112 SNVTLNTNSRGNIV
+1112 SNVTFNINSKGLIV
-1126 SIKHTGKTNASTAK
+1126 SIKRTGKTDASTAK
-1140 VIDNGDD
+1140 VIDNGDG
-1147 TYTLDISSKPKNAQL
+1147 TYTLDISSKPKNKQL
-1162 RYVIGGLFEGNVDLI
+1162 RYVIGGLFDGNVDLI

-1183 IISKNPIVKRKGN
+1183 VISKNPIVKRKGN
-1196 EYIVVEKGELK
+1196 EYIIVEKGK
-1207 NVKYN
+1207 IRTTKYN
-1212 TKDEEGYQTFK
+1212 NIDEEEYQSFK
-1223 NVVDSDENFK
+1223 ELVDSDENFK
-1233 NSLLTN
+1233 NDLLNN
-1239 PDSVRDAV
+1239 PDSVRTAV
-1247 LEVLNTTN
+1247 FEVLDTTD
-1255 EYKANSY
+1255 EDKANSY

-1272 DSTSP
+1272 DSNSP
-1277 VEESNNSLN
+1277 VEGSDDSFLSDG
-1286 NNNQDNNQD
+1286 QDNNQGTQGTQD
-1295 NNQNNQY
+1295 TNQGTQEASNNQTP
-1302 NNQNNQEIQDNNQEI
+1302 QNSSTGEQK
-1317 QDNAQNNQDNAQEI
+1317 
-1331 QDDSNKTQ
+1331 SNSRTSPITTSATTNEPRSTN
-1339 QTSST
+1339 TSST
-1344 GGQESNSGVNPINNA
+1344 
-1359 TINNKPENKGT
+1359 
-1370 SSTNIANNKTNEDL
+1370 STTNNKTNEDL
-1384 DNIKRGIAQT
+1384 DNIRRGIAQT
-1394 FGKHIPD
+1394 FGKYIPD

-1423 KDKVGLS
+1423 KDRVGLS
-1430 EEDIKAEVARQK
+1430 EEEIKTEVARQK

-1466 AFASKLEEVDT
+1466 SFASKLEEVDT

-1508 VVRLE
+1508 VVRLV
-1513 DVLRICNNVY
+1513 DILRICNNVY
-1523 PTSDISVARS
+1523 PTSDISVAKS

-1561 ILSDITKT
+1561 VLDDITKT
-1569 TEELQKEVDEQ
+1569 TEQLQKEIDEQ

-1587 INDFIEQALISHE
+1587 INDFIEQALIS
-1600 DIKDE
+1600 DDSIKDE

-1614 VGDELDM
+1614 IGDELDM
-1621 LATDD
+1621 LATDK
-1626 ELLFRHGNVTIGD
+1626 ELLFRHGNITIGN

-1645 NGDTFIQINE
+1645 KGDTFIQINE
-1655 GWVTDVKLDNKG
+1655 GWITDVKLDDKG

-1681 LTDSSA
+1681 LTDTST

-1700 LNKSNANYKTEF
+1700 LDRGSKNYKTEF
-1712 DNLIKSFSNNFVIQ
+1712 DSLVKSFSNNFVIK
-1726 QLVTQAR
+1726 QLVEQAR
-1733 KDKAN
+1733 RDKAK
-1738 GGKNKIFINDNS
+1738 GEHKIFINDAS
-1750 GIIEYDRLLNHLTKL
+1750 GIINYDRLLNHLTKL

-1780 AENNIR
+1780 AEDNIR
-1786 ASLNRWFNMLYN
+1786 SSLNRWFNTLYK

-1820 QINRAIDQDN
+1820 QINRAVEKDDL
-1830 VNTVENYDKL
+1830 NTIENYDKL
-1840 PLVEDAIAKGVKYKL
+1840 PLIGDAVAKKFKCKL
-1855 GIVNREQ
+1855 GIVDIKA
-1862 TYIDVA
+1862 THIDIA
-1868 GDNALDVAGWTQNS
+1868 GDNAFDVKKWTANS

-1897 KAVGVKLSEAKSL
+1897 KAIGVKLSEAKTL
-1910 GNNSIVGSIA
+1910 GNKSIVGSIA
-1920 RASITHLQETF
+1920 IASMIHLQEAF

-1941 DINAIEDVI
+1941 NINEIEDI
-1950 KSIISIVGD
+1950 IRSIIAVNND
-1959 EDRIPLFRAISGK
+1959 KDRIPLFRAITGNFS
-1972 FFIEDINA
+1972 IENINA
-1980 PNSNARGIT
+1980 PGSPARGIT
-1989 IVYKGNNGEFRRF
+1989 IVYNNGNGTYRRF
-2002 RIYSNNRYNNSNFG
+2002 RIYTNSRYNAPFG
-2016 YQDTKTQEISYLG
+2016 FRDTNLPKDVYLG
-2029 GKNKHKIAFDA
+2029 KGNANTIARDA
-2040 ALAFSKFIADTCN
+2040 AYAFMSFIKDTCN

-2060 VINDNT
+2060 IINDNT
-2066 KTDITKGFIT
+2066 KADILKGFIT
-2076 RKNGKFSVNI
+2076 RKNGKFSIDI
-2086 NNTTRNSF
+2086 NNKTSNSF

-2100 YNDYITKGNLIRV
+2100 YNDYIIKGNLIRV

-2136 LYVSLPTVKSD
+2136 LYVSLPTVNDD
-2147 NKKVSTTNNDIQST
+2147 NKKISTTNNDIQST

-2314 DVYEEFTK
+2314 NVYEEFVK
-2322 HLKEDLANLDKNSK
+2322 HLKEDLDKLDKNSN

-2347 NTGYQ
+2347 NTGYK

-2377 QVNDG
+2377 QVEDG

-2399 AKFFGWNIQDDSLYM
+2399 AKFFGWNIEDNSLYM
-2414 KELNALRDIAGRI
+2414 KELNVLRDITGRI
-2427 EGASLDEYNSME
+2427 EGAPLDEYNSME
-2439 ELTEDNNDSDK
+2439 EVTDDNNDTSNK
-2450 TNTNNI
+2450 TDTNNI
-2456 QTIEDNND
+2456 QTNDETNNEI
-2464 KSLDSKEDNETLED
+2464 LENNEDNELSNN
-2478 NETSEDNEVDTS
+2478 NETSENNEVDTS
-2490 EGFDIDSLDDD
+2490 EAFDINSIDDDLDLGDDLYLDDD
-2501 LGLDDDLTSDNDDVY
+2501 DAY

-2524 VDSDGF
+2524 ADSEGF

>member
-60 IIGRD
+60 ILGRN

-76 TPTDKNLPV
+76 TPTDKNIPT
-85 LDKMLADSQ
+85 LDKMLADRQ

-111 VGLGTVKGFTDLFD
+111 VGLGTLKGFTDLFD

-130 IFHLTEDDYQ
+130 ILHLTEDDYQ

-145 TIQEW
+145 AIQEW
-150 QDAFNNNIAPIYRD
+150 QDTFNNNIAPIYRD

-175 DAGWWANNLP
+175 DAGWWASNLP
-185 SVASTLTLLFPTKII
+185 NVASTLTLLFPAKGIT
-200 SGVGKWVGKATNIGK
+200 SVGKWIGKATNIGK
-215 GVSKARRWA
+215 GISKARRWA
-224 TGVNEIQDY
+224 TGVNEIQDA

-238 LQIALNNPLNIAKA
+238 LQIASNNPLNIAKD
-252 NAAAG
+252 NAAAK
-257 TITEG
+257 TITES

-277 NIQMYQEASDKLN
+277 HTQMYQEASDKLN

-297 KAWAEQNKNIFDKDL
+297 KAWTEQNKNIFDKDL

-356 VKNAS
+356 VKAAS

-382 GTESAKKAIEEA
+382 GTESAKKTIEEA

-406 ILDYGK
+406 ILDYSK
-412 YNAKTVLEEATE
+412 YNAKTISEEATE

-448 NAKDYRATTGIDSY
+448 NAKDYRATKGINSY
-462 LTLGIPNV
+462 LTLGIPNI
-470 ISTWTNRQ
+470 ISTWSNIQ
-478 GELFEYM
+478 GELHEYM

-491 ESAFWGVLGGVAFH
+491 ESAFWGVLGGVMFH
-505 NVGSAFNKGKLALYR
+505 NVGSALNKGKLALYR

-556 VAIEKRIGRLEQL
+556 VAIEKRIARLEQL

-577 NGIDIFAQK
+577 NGIDIFGQK
-586 NEDGTLPQ
+586 AEDGTLPQ
-594 FNGDV
+594 FTGDV
-599 ETKKTLARRR
+599 ETKKALARRR
-609 VEADFKANIAM
+609 IEADFKANIAM
-620 DAMNSGTYN
+620 DAMNSGTYK

-659 EETVKDLEEIK
+659 EETVKDLEDIK
-670 DLYAR
+670 NLYAR
-675 QSTHVLNQI
+675 QSAHVLNQI
-684 SALNASKK
+684 AALNASKK
-692 YDQTIPL
+692 YNQTIPL

-714 NIKQLDKEI
+714 NIKQLDRQI
-723 ADVESLAA
+723 SDVESLAA

-756 SLTDMYGRLTYES
+756 SLIDMYGRLTYEG
-769 KEIDKAIEE
+769 KEIDKVIEE
-778 QGANYRLDR
+778 QGPNYRLDR
-787 QKEKNNKQKEL
+787 QKEKNDKQKEF

-805 TTLAGNNAGLSA
+805 TTLAGNDAGLSA

-825 RSYRKADDGSYYQ
+825 RSYRKADDGTYYQ
-838 DKDAFAETDEQILEE
+838 DKNAFEETDEQILKE
-853 AKSIYNDDSDLSDD
+853 AKSIYNNDSSNLSDD
-867 TIIQSAKSMLSNVDK
+867 TIIQSAKSMLSNVDN
-882 ILGKEG
+882 ILGKKG

-959 VLTDNYDNLINTI
+959 ILADNHDNLINTI

-984 RIAEQFMTNDSS
+984 RIAEQFMTNDGN
-996 KGTVT
+996 KGNVT

-1008 LDVFNFSNRT
+1008 LDIFNFSNRT

-1044 TLEDETSSTENQK
+1044 TLEDETSSTENQE
-1057 QPTDTE
+1057 QITDNK
-1063 NQNLNNPPQSNEQND
+1063 NQNLNNPQQQNEEND
-1078 TDEINGQ
+1078 TDKTNGQ
-1085 NQPIVPPSSQQQNQQ
+1085 NQPTTPSLNQQ

-1112 SNVTLNTNSRGNIV
+1112 SNVTFNINSKGLIV
-1126 SIKHTGKTNASTAK
+1126 SIKRTGKTDASTAK
-1140 VIDNGDD
+1140 VIDNGDN
-1147 TYTLDISSKPKNAQL
+1147 TYTLDISSKSKNQQL

-1183 IISKNPIVKRKGN
+1183 VISKNPIVKRKGN
-1196 EYIVVEKGELK
+1196 EYIIVEKGK
-1207 NVKYN
+1207 IRTTKYN
-1212 TKDEEGYQTFK
+1212 NIDEEEYQSFK
-1223 NVVDSDENFK
+1223 ELVDSDENFK
-1233 NSLLTN
+1233 NDLLNN
-1239 PDSVRDAV
+1239 PDSVRTAV
-1247 LEVLNTTN
+1247 LEVLDTTD
-1255 EYKANSY
+1255 EDKANSY

-1272 DSTSP
+1272 DSSSP
-1277 VEESNNSLN
+1277 VEESDDDFLN
-1286 NNNQDNNQD
+1286 DDQDTNQGIQGTQDINQDTQEGSNNQTP
-1295 NNQNNQY
+1295 QN
-1302 NNQNNQEIQDNNQEI
+1302 
-1317 QDNAQNNQDNAQEI
+1317 
-1331 QDDSNKTQ
+1331 
-1339 QTSST
+1339 SST
-1344 GGQESNSGVNPINNA
+1344 GGQKSNSGVNPTNDA

-1370 SSTNIANNKTNEDL
+1370 SSTNTANNKTNEDL
-1384 DNIKRGIAQT
+1384 DNIRRGIAQT
-1394 FGKHIPD
+1394 FGKYIPD
-1401 MRAKDINFDEISDK
+1401 MRAKDINFDEISDN

-1423 KDKVGLS
+1423 KDKVGLN

-1477 TNFSLMFTNAVEAFM
+1477 TNFSLMFTNAIEAFM

-1508 VVRLE
+1508 VVRLV
-1513 DVLRICNNVY
+1513 DILRICNNVY
-1523 PTSDISVARS
+1523 PTSDISVAKS

-1561 ILSDITKT
+1561 VLDDITKT
-1569 TEELQKEVDEQ
+1569 TEQLQKEVDEQ
-1580 YDPFRVN
+1580 YDPFKVN
-1587 INDFIEQALISHE
+1587 INDFIEQALIS
-1600 DIKDE
+1600 DDSIKDE

-1614 VGDELDM
+1614 IGDELDM
-1621 LATDD
+1621 LATDK
-1626 ELLFRHGNVTIGD
+1626 ELLFRHGNVTIGN

-1645 NGDTFIQINE
+1645 KGDSFVQINE
-1655 GWVTDVKLDNKG
+1655 GWITDVKLDDKG

-1681 LTDSSA
+1681 LTDTNA

-1700 LNKSNANYKTEF
+1700 LDRGSKNYKIEF
-1712 DNLIKSFSNNFVIQ
+1712 DNLVKSFSNNFVIK
-1726 QLVTQAR
+1726 QLVEQAR
-1733 KDKAN
+1733 RDKAK
-1738 GGKNKIFINDNS
+1738 GEHKIFINDAS
-1750 GIIEYDRLLNHLTKL
+1750 GIIDYDRLLNHLTKL
-1765 WNYTQAG
+1765 WSYTQAG
-1772 NNANSKTE
+1772 NNANSKTK
-1780 AENNIR
+1780 AEDNIR
-1786 ASLNRWFNMLYN
+1786 ASLNRWFNMLYK

-1820 QINRAIDQDN
+1820 QINRAIDQDD
-1830 VNTVENYDKL
+1830 VNTIKNYDKL
-1840 PLVEDAIAKGVKYKL
+1840 PLINDAIAKGVKYKI
-1855 GIVNREQ
+1855 GIVEEKE
-1862 TYIDVA
+1862 TYIDIA
-1868 GDNALDVAGWTQNS
+1868 GDNALDISGWNKGS

-1897 KAVGVKLSEAKSL
+1897 KAIGVKLSEAKTL
-1910 GNNSIVGSIA
+1910 GNKSIVGSIA
-1920 RASITHLQETF
+1920 NASLIHLQETF

-1941 DINAIEDVI
+1941 NINEIEDI
-1950 KSIISIVGD
+1950 IRSIIAIND
-1959 EDRIPLFRAISGK
+1959 DKDRIPLFRPITGNFS
-1972 FFIEDINA
+1972 IENINA
-1980 PNSNARGIT
+1980 PGSPARGIT
-1989 IVYKGNNGEFRRF
+1989 IVYNNGNGNYRRF
-2002 RIYSNNRYNNSNFG
+2002 RIYTNSRYNSPFG
-2016 YQDTKTQEISYLG
+2016 FRDTNLSKDVYLG
-2029 GKNKHKIAFDA
+2029 KGNTNTIARDA
-2040 ALAFSKFIADTCN
+2040 AYTFMSFIKDTCN
-2053 VNISRKG
+2053 VNISRNG
-2060 VINDNT
+2060 IINDNK
-2066 KTDITKGFIT
+2066 KTDILKGFIT
-2076 RKNGKFSVNI
+2076 RKNGKFSIDI
-2086 NNTTRNSF
+2086 NNKTRNSF

-2136 LYVSLPTVKSD
+2136 LYVSLPTVNDD

-2161 SDADTFNKVRQIT
+2161 SDADIFNKVRQIT

-2181 GLEIFQNILG
+2181 GLEIFQSILG
-2191 DEAYNKFKEISEE
+2191 DEVYNQFKEISED
-2204 FDILNDI
+2204 FNVLNDI

-2239 GKSTANYHRMING
+2239 GKSIANYHRMING

-2300 TRGYDGFNTIVEIN
+2300 TRGYDGFNTIIEIN
-2314 DVYEEFTK
+2314 NIYEEFVK
-2322 HLKEDLANLDKNSK
+2322 HLKEDLDKLDKNSN

-2347 NTGYQ
+2347 NTGYK

-2377 QVNDG
+2377 QVEDG
-2382 KDNKKED
+2382 TDNKKED

-2399 AKFFGWNIQDDSLYM
+2399 AKFFGWNIQDGSLYM
-2414 KELNALRDIAGRI
+2414 KELNVLRDITGRI
-2427 EGASLDEYNSME
+2427 EGAPLDEYNSME
-2439 ELTEDNNDSDK
+2439 EVTDDNNDTSNK
-2450 TNTNNI
+2450 TDTNNI
-2456 QTIEDNND
+2456 QTNDETNNEI
-2464 KSLDSKEDNETLED
+2464 LENNEDNELSNN

-2490 EGFDIDSLDDD
+2490 EGFDINSIDDDLDLGDDLDLDDD
-2501 LGLDDDLTSDNDDVY
+2501 DAY
-2516 AAAIEEVN
+2516 AATIEEVN
-2524 VDSDGF
+2524 ADSEGF

>member
-1 MDVQSVFNAGGT
+1 MDVIEFINNNGKKKVPNPNYNAKSKKRGEPRTIEVPDLGYDEDPRVNLAIQDFINQTSISAKEAEKYNNAG
-13 VIKNPSYTKKNG
+13 VNW
-25 QPEYITV
+25 
-32 ADLNNPV
+32 NNW
-39 TPEGSKAADI
+39 E
-49 MYQAAAQGNQD
+49 N
-60 IIGRD
+60 
-65 GELDKYIERGI
+65 LDKQ
-76 TPTDKNLPV
+76 
-85 LDKMLADSQ
+85 LADSQ

-111 VGLGTVKGFTDLFD
+111 VGLGTLKGFTDLFD

-130 IFHLTEDDYQ
+130 ILHITKDDYQ
-140 NPAST
+140 NVAST
-145 TIQEW
+145 KIQEW
-150 QDAFNNNIAPIYRD
+150 QDAFNNNIAPVYKD
-164 ESLNIQNGGFK
+164 ESINIQNGGLT
-175 DAGWWANNLP
+175 DAGWWASNLP
-185 SVASTLTLLFPTKII
+185 SIASTLTLLFPAKGI
-200 SGVGKWVGKATNIGK
+200 SSVGKWVGKAANVGK
-215 GVSKARRWA
+215 GISKARRWA
-224 TGVNEIQDY
+224 TGVTEIEDY

-238 LQIALNNPLNIAKA
+238 LQIALNNPKNIAKA
-252 NAAAG
+252 NAAVEN
-257 TITEG
+257 ITEG

-277 NIQMYQEASDKLN
+277 HIQMYQEASDKLN
-290 SMSDEDY
+290 SMSDKDY

-325 KKAADRTFTMD
+325 KKAADRTFSMD

-341 FDIIQLHGLKNIGKG
+341 FDIIQLHGLNNIGKG
-356 VKNAS
+356 VKDAS

-394 AKKPLYKRFGQG
+394 TKKPLYKRFGQS

-412 YNAKTVLEEATE
+412 YNAKTILEEATE

-448 NAKDYRATTGIDSY
+448 NAKDYRTTTGIDSY

-491 ESAFWGVLGGVAFH
+491 ESAFWGVLGGVVFH
-505 NVGSAFNKGKLALYR
+505 NVGSAFNKGKLAFYR

-533 GESISDANGWFN
+533 GENISDANGWFN

-556 VAIEKRIGRLEQL
+556 VAIEKRIARLEQL
-569 SSDLKNIE
+569 SSDLKNIK
-577 NGIDIFAQK
+577 NKFDIFGERDA
-586 NEDGTLPQ
+586 DGKFKPFT
-594 FNGDV
+594 GDV
-599 ETKKTLARRR
+599 ETKQALARRR

-620 DAMNSGTYN
+620 DAMNSGTYK

-659 EETVKDLEEIK
+659 EETVKDLEEVK
-670 DLYAR
+670 NLYAR

-684 SALNASKK
+684 AALNASKK
-692 YDQTIPL
+692 YDQTVPL
-699 EYAQIIAKRNVDRLL
+699 EYAQIIAKRNVDRIL

-737 RETNPD
+737 RENSKNDNQD
-743 VLFDEAKNTTELA
+743 VLFKEARTTTELA

-769 KEIDKAIEE
+769 KQIDKAIKE
-778 QGANYRLDR
+778 QGANYNLDR
-787 QKEKNNKQKEL
+787 QKEKNDRQKEL

-805 TTLAGNNAGLSA
+805 ITLNDNNAGLSA
-817 IFAAVKYG
+817 VFTAVKYG
-825 RSYRKADDGSYYQ
+825 RSYRKTDDGTYYQ
-838 DKDAFAETDEQILEE
+838 DKEAYKETDEKILEE
-853 AKSIYNDDSDLSDD
+853 AKAIYNDDTDLSDD
-867 TIIQSAKSMLSNVDK
+867 TVIQSAKVMLSNIDK
-882 ILGKEG
+882 ILSKEG

-938 RAKMIDLAT
+938 RTKMIDLAT

-996 KGTVT
+996 KGNVT

-1063 NQNLNNPPQSNEQND
+1063 NQNLNNPPQSNKQND
-1078 TDEINGQ
+1078 TDGTNGQ
-1085 NQPIVPPSSQQQNQQ
+1085 NQPIAPPSSQQKNQQ
-1100 QNQQQSKTKGKK
+1100 QNQQQSKNKGEKT
-1112 SNVTLNTNSRGNIV
+1112 NVTFNINSKGLIV
-1126 SIKHTGKTNASTAK
+1126 SVKPTSKSNASTDK

-1147 TYTLDISSKPKNAQL
+1147 TFTLDVSSKPKNAQL
-1162 RYVIGGLFEGNVDLI
+1162 RYVIGGLFDGNVDLI

-1183 IISKNPIVKRKGN
+1183 VVSKNPIFKRKGN
-1196 EYIVVEKGELK
+1196 EYVIVEKGEIK

-1212 TKDEEGYQTFK
+1212 TKDEEEYQSFK
-1223 NVVDSDENFK
+1223 ELVDSDENFK
-1233 NSLLTN
+1233 NNLLTN
-1239 PDSVRDAV
+1239 PDSVRDVV

-1272 DSTSP
+1272 DSNSP

-1286 NNNQDNNQD
+1286 DNNQD
-1295 NNQNNQY
+1295 NAQNN
-1302 NNQNNQEIQDNNQEI
+1302 N
-1317 QDNAQNNQDNAQEI
+1317 QNNQDNAQEI

-1339 QTSST
+1339 QNSST
-1344 GGQESNSGVNPINNA
+1344 GGQESNSEVNPTNDA

-1370 SSTNIANNKTNEDL
+1370 SSINTANNKTNEDL
-1384 DNIKRGIAQT
+1384 DNIRRGIAQT
-1394 FGKHIPD
+1394 FGKYIPD

-1423 KDKVGLS
+1423 KDKVGLN

-1477 TNFSLMFTNAVEAFM
+1477 TNFSLMFTNAIEAFM

-1569 TEELQKEVDEQ
+1569 TKQLQKEIDEQ
-1580 YDPFRVN
+1580 YDPFKVN
-1587 INDFIEQALISHE
+1587 INDFIEQALISN
-1600 DIKDE
+1600 DAIKDE

-1614 VGDELDM
+1614 TGDELDM
-1621 LATDD
+1621 LATDN
-1626 ELLFRHGNVTIGD
+1626 ELLFRHGNVTIGN
-1639 MPKPKI
+1639 MPKPKL
-1645 NGDTFIQINE
+1645 NGDTFTQINE
-1655 GWVTDVKLDNKG
+1655 GWITDVKLDDKG

-1681 LTDSSA
+1681 LTDTSA
-1687 HKALRELLIKNAL
+1687 HKALRALFIKNAL
-1700 LNKSNANYKTEF
+1700 LDKRSKNYKTEF
-1712 DNLIKSFSNNFVIQ
+1712 DSLVKSFSNNFVIK
-1726 QLVTQAR
+1726 QLVEQAR
-1733 KDKAN
+1733 KDKAK
-1738 GGKNKIFINDNS
+1738 GEHKIFINDAS
-1750 GIIEYDRLLNHLTKL
+1750 GIIDYDRLLNHLTKL

-1772 NNANSKTE
+1772 NNANNKTE
-1780 AENNIR
+1780 AEDNIR
-1786 ASLNRWFNMLYN
+1786 SSLNRWFNMLYN

-1820 QINRAIDQDN
+1820 QINRAIDQDD
-1830 VNTVENYDKL
+1830 VNTVKDYDKL
-1840 PLVEDAIAKGVKYKL
+1840 PLVGDAIAKGVKYKL

-1868 GDNALDVAGWTQNS
+1868 GENALDVAGWTQNS

-1897 KAVGVKLSEAKSL
+1897 KAIGVKLSEAKTL
-1910 GNNSIVGSIA
+1910 GNKSIVGSIA
-1920 RASITHLQETF
+1920 NASLIHLQEAF
-1931 QEFID
+1931 QKFID

-1941 DINAIEDVI
+1941 NINEIED
-1950 KSIISIVGD
+1950 IIRNIIAINND
-1959 EDRIPLFRAISGK
+1959 EDRIPLFRPITGNFS
-1972 FFIEDINA
+1972 IENINA
-1980 PNSNARGIT
+1980 PGSPARGIT
-1989 IVYKGNNGEFRRF
+1989 IVYNNGNGNYRRF
-2002 RIYSNNRYNNSNFG
+2002 RIYTNSRYNAPFGFRDTNSPK
-2016 YQDTKTQEISYLG
+2016 DVYLG
-2029 GKNKHKIAFDA
+2029 KGNTNTIARDA
-2040 ALAFSKFIADTCN
+2040 AYTFMSFIKDTCN

-2060 VINDNT
+2060 IINDNT
-2066 KTDITKGFIT
+2066 KADILKGFIT
-2076 RKNGKFSVNI
+2076 RKNGKFSIDI
-2086 NNTTRNSF
+2086 NNKTSNSF

-2118 ENGSNFTRKGSKQ
+2118 ENGSNFTRKGNKQ

-2136 LYVSLPTVKSD
+2136 LYVSLPTVNNN
-2147 NKKVSTTNNDIQST
+2147 NKKVSTTNKDIQST
-2161 SDADTFNKVRQIT
+2161 SDTDTFNKVRQIT

-2191 DEAYNKFKEISEE
+2191 DEAYNRFKEISED
-2204 FDILNDI
+2204 FNVLNDI

-2224 KQNGDKT
+2224 KQNGDET

-2239 GKSTANYHRMING
+2239 GKSIANYHKMVNG
-2252 KRVTARIPVSES
+2252 ERVTARIPVSES

-2300 TRGYDGFNTIVEIN
+2300 TRGYEGFNTIVEIN
-2314 DVYEEFTK
+2314 DVYEEFVK
-2322 HLKEDLANLDKNSK
+2322 HLKEDLANLDKNSN

-2377 QVNDG
+2377 QVEDG
-2382 KDNKKED
+2382 TDNKKED

-2399 AKFFGWNIQDDSLYM
+2399 AKFFGWNIQDGSLYM

-2427 EGASLDEYNSME
+2427 EGAPLDEYNSME
-2439 ELTEDNNDSDK
+2439 EVTDDDNDTSNK
-2450 TNTNNI
+2450 TDTNNI
-2456 QTIEDNND
+2456 QINNETNNEI
-2464 KSLDSKEDNETLED
+2464 LENNEDNELSNN
-2478 NETSEDNEVDTS
+2478 NETSEDDEVDTS
-2490 EGFDIDSLDDD
+2490 EGFDINSIDDD

>member
-13 VIKNPSYTKKNG
+13 VIKNPNYTKKNG

-39 TPEGSKAADI
+39 TPEGSKTADI

-76 TPTDKNLPV
+76 TPTDKNLPA

-111 VGLGTVKGFTDLFD
+111 VILGTGKGFTDLFD

-130 IFHLTEDDYQ
+130 ILHLTEDDYQ
-140 NPAST
+140 NAAST
-145 TIQEW
+145 KIQEW
-150 QDAFNNNIAPIYRD
+150 QDAFNNNVAPIYRD
-164 ESLNIQNGGFK
+164 ESLNIQNGGLK
-175 DAGWWANNLP
+175 DAGWWASNLP
-185 SVASTLTLLFPTKII
+185 NVASTLTLLFPAKGI
-200 SGVGKWVGKATNIGK
+200 SSVGKWVGKATNIGK
-215 GVSKARRWA
+215 GISKARRWA
-224 TGVNEIQDY
+224 TGVNEIQDA

-238 LQIALNNPLNIAKA
+238 LQIALNNPVNIAKA
-252 NAAAG
+252 NAAAE
-257 TITEG
+257 TVAEG

-277 NIQMYQEASDKLN
+277 HIQMYQEASDKLN

-297 KAWAEQNKNIFDKDL
+297 KIWAEKNKNIFDKDL
-312 DINNRDKVAKAIA
+312 DINDRDKVAKAIA
-325 KKAADRTFTMD
+325 KKAADRTFSMD

-356 VKNAS
+356 VKAAS
-361 GRIVNEAQRTSLTA
+361 GRIVNEAQKTSLSA

-382 GTESAKKAIEEA
+382 GTESAKKAVEEA

-412 YNAKTVLEEATE
+412 YNAKTILEESTE

-438 LTYGKAILEG
+438 LTYGKALLEG
-448 NAKDYRATTGIDSY
+448 NAKDYRATTGISSY

-470 ISTWTNRQ
+470 ISTWSNRQ
-478 GELFEYM
+478 EEIYEYM

-491 ESAFWGVLGGVAFH
+491 ESAFWGVMGGVLFH
-505 NVGSAFNKGKLALYR
+505 NAGSALNKGKLALYR

-525 ARATNSTT
+525 ARATNNTT

-545 LLELPEDKAAR
+545 LFELPEDKAAR
-556 VAIEKRIGRLEQL
+556 VAIEKRIARLEQL
-569 SSDLKNIE
+569 SNDLKNIE
-577 NGIDIFAQK
+577 NKFDIFGQRDV
-586 NEDGTLPQ
+586 DGKFKQ
-594 FNGDV
+594 FTGDIA
-599 ETKKTLARRR
+599 TKQALARRR

-620 DAMNSGTYN
+620 DAMNSGTYK

-659 EETVKDLEEIK
+659 EETVKDLEEVK
-670 DLYAR
+670 NLYAR

-692 YDQTIPL
+692 YDQTVPL

-714 NIKQLDKEI
+714 NIKQLDREI

-737 RETNPD
+737 RENSKKSNQD
-743 VLFDEAKNTTELA
+743 VLFKEARTTTELA
-756 SLTDMYGRLTYES
+756 SLIDMYGRLTYES
-769 KEIDKAIEE
+769 KEIDKAIKE
-778 QGANYRLDR
+778 QGANYNLDR
-787 QKEKNNKQKEL
+787 QKEKNDKQKEL

-805 TTLAGNNAGLSA
+805 ITLNDNNAGLSA
-817 IFAAVKYG
+817 VFTAVKYG
-825 RSYRKADDGSYYQ
+825 RSYRKADDGTYYQ
-838 DKDAFAETDEQILEE
+838 DKKAYKETDEKILEE
-853 AKSIYNDDSDLSDD
+853 AKAIYNDDTDLSDD
-867 TIIQSAKSMLSNVDK
+867 TVIQSAKVMLSNIDK
-882 ILGKEG
+882 ILSKEG

-923 IQDDVDW
+923 IQDDIDW

-947 STVIKALQQYDG
+947 STVIKAIQQYDG
-959 VLTDNYDNLINTI
+959 ILADNYDNLIDVV

-984 RIAEQFMTNDSS
+984 RIAEKFMTNDGS
-996 KGTVT
+996 KGNVT

-1018 NQSLYEYVTNII
+1018 NQGLYEYVTNII
-1030 DMYKMSRNQQRAED
+1030 DTYKMNRNQQRAED
-1044 TLEDETSSTENQK
+1044 NLEDETSSTENQK
-1057 QPTDTE
+1057 QHTSTE
-1063 NQNLNNPPQSNEQND
+1063 NQNLNNPLQQNQQSD
-1078 TDEINGQ
+1078 TDQQNGQ
-1085 NQPIVPPSSQQQNQQ
+1085 NQPIAPQASQQQNQQ
-1100 QNQQQSKTKGKK
+1100 QNQQQSSDKGKK
-1112 SNVTLNTNSRGNIV
+1112 SNVTFNTNSRGNII
-1126 SIKHTGKTNASTAK
+1126 SIKDTGQSNASTAK
-1140 VIDNGDD
+1140 VINNGDG

-1162 RYVIGGLFEGNVDLI
+1162 KYVIGGLFDGNVDLI
-1177 DVDADW
+1177 DSEAEW
-1183 IISKNPIVKRKGN
+1183 IISKNPILKRKDN
-1196 EYIVVEKGELK
+1196 EYVIVEKGELT

-1212 TKDEEGYQTFK
+1212 NEDENEYQTFK
-1223 NVVDSDENFK
+1223 ELVDGDEGFK
-1233 NSLLTN
+1233 NNLLNN
-1239 PDSVRDAV
+1239 PNSVRDDV
-1247 LEVLNTTN
+1247 VKLLNIEDGN
-1255 EYKANSY
+1255 EDKANSF
-1262 IERYLDENKV
+1262 IERYLNENKV
-1272 DSTSP
+1272 DSNSP
-1277 VEESNNSLN
+1277 VEETSNDSL
-1286 NNNQDNNQD
+1286 NNNQDNGQD
-1295 NNQNNQY
+1295 TQGTSNSQTPQN
-1302 NNQNNQEIQDNNQEI
+1302 
-1317 QDNAQNNQDNAQEI
+1317 
-1331 QDDSNKTQ
+1331 
-1339 QTSST
+1339 SST
-1344 GGQESNSGVNPINNA
+1344 GEQESNSGVNPTVA
-1359 TINNKPENKGT
+1359 PTT
-1370 SSTNIANNKTNEDL
+1370 SSEPESTNTTSTPTSTTTSTNNKTNEDL
-1384 DNIKRGIAQT
+1384 DEIRRGIAQT
-1394 FGKHIPD
+1394 FGKYIPD
-1401 MRAKDINFDEISDK
+1401 MRVKDINFDEISDK

-1430 EEDIKAEVARQK
+1430 EEEIKAEVVRQK
-1442 QMLKDAHDKLM
+1442 QMLKNAHNQLM
-1453 SLQSKLAQNGANL
+1453 SLQSKLAQIGANL

-1477 TNFSLMFTNAVEAFM
+1477 TNFSLMFTNAVETFM

-1513 DVLRICNNVY
+1513 DILRICNNAY
-1523 PTSDISVARS
+1523 PTSDISVAKS

-1538 YNYLKSPIGQAKY
+1538 YNYLRSPIGQAKY

-1561 ILSDITKT
+1561 VLDNINKT
-1569 TEELQKEVDEQ
+1569 TEQLQKEADEE

-1600 DIKDE
+1600 DIRDK

-1621 LATDD
+1621 LATDK
-1626 ELLFRHGNVTIGD
+1626 ELLFRHGNVTIGN

-1645 NGDTFIQINE
+1645 NGDTFTQINE
-1655 GWVTDVKLDNKG
+1655 GWITDVKLDDKG
-1667 NAVSSLKPIFEDIF
+1667 NAVSSLQPIFEDIF
-1681 LTDSSA
+1681 LTDTSA

-1700 LNKSNANYKTEF
+1700 LDKSSPNYKNEF
-1712 DNLIKSFSNNFVIQ
+1712 DKLVQSFSNNFVIQ

-1733 KDKAN
+1733 TDKAN
-1738 GGKNKIFINDNS
+1738 GGKHKIFINDAS
-1750 GIIEYDRLLNHLTKL
+1750 GIIEYNRLLNHLTKL
-1765 WNYTQAG
+1765 WIYTQAG
-1772 NNANSKTE
+1772 NNANNKTE
-1780 AENNIR
+1780 TEDNIR

-1798 TYNTTYNITKDS
+1798 TYNTTYNITENN
-1810 KVKITKLNEG
+1810 KVKIIKLNEG
-1820 QINRAIDQDN
+1820 QINRAIEQDD
-1830 VNTVENYDKL
+1830 VNTIANYDKL
-1840 PLVEDAIAKGVKYKL
+1840 PLVGDAIAKGVKYKL

-1868 GDNALDVAGWTQNS
+1868 GDNALDVAGWTANS
-1882 TLIAVFSKN
+1882 TLVAVFSRN

-1897 KAVGVKLSEAKSL
+1897 KAVGVKLSEAESL
-1910 GNNSIVGSIA
+1910 GNNSIVNSIA
-1920 RASITHLQETF
+1920 NAAITHLEEVF
-1931 QEFID
+1931 QEFIN
-1936 KKGFG
+1936 KKHFG
-1941 DINAIEDVI
+1941 DINTIEDVI
-1950 KSIISIVGD
+1950 RSIIAINND
-1959 EDRIPLFRAISGK
+1959 EDRIPLFRPIAGK
-1972 FFIEDINA
+1972 FSIEDIKA
-1980 PNSNARGIT
+1980 PGSPATGIT
-1989 IVYKGNNGEFRRF
+1989 IVYMDGKGNPRRF
-2002 RIYSNNRYNNSNFG
+2002 RIFKNSKYSSPFG
-2016 YQDTKTQEISYLG
+2016 FSDKNTPKGVFLG
-2029 GKNKHKIAFDA
+2029 KKNANTIAKQA
-2040 ALAFSKFIADTCN
+2040 AYAFGFFIKDICN

-2060 VINDNT
+2060 IINDNT

-2076 RKNGKFSVNI
+2076 RKNGKLSVDITNK
-2086 NNTTRNSF
+2086 TKNSF

-2100 YNDYITKGNLIRV
+2100 YNDFITKGNLIRV

-2136 LYVSLPTVKSD
+2136 LYVSLPTVKND
-2147 NKKVSTTNNDIQST
+2147 NKKVSTTNKDIQST
-2161 SDADTFNKVRQIT
+2161 SDADTFNKVRQLT
-2174 ETNKTSV
+2174 EENKTSV
-2181 GLEIFQNILG
+2181 GLEIFQTILG
-2191 DEAYNKFKEISEE
+2191 DDAYNQFKEISEN

-2224 KQNGDKT
+2224 KQNGDET

-2239 GKSTANYHRMING
+2239 GKSTANYHRMINDN
-2252 KRVTARIPVSES
+2252 RITARIPVSES

-2284 EAIRK
+2284 EAVRK
-2289 LIHEQLHINFQ
+2289 MIHEQLHINFQ
-2300 TRGYDGFNTIVEIN
+2300 TRGYEGFSTIIEVN
-2314 DVYEEFTK
+2314 DIYEEFVK
-2322 HLKEDLANLDKNSK
+2322 HLKADLASLDKNSN

-2347 NTGYQ
+2347 NTGYK
-2352 GSRLIEEFVVES
+2352 GDRLIEEFVVES

-2399 AKFFGWNIQDDSLYM
+2399 AKFFGWNIQDGSLYM

-2427 EGASLDEYNSME
+2427 EGAPLDEYNSME
-2439 ELTEDNNDSDK
+2439 ELTDDNNDNSDN
-2450 TNTNNI
+2450 TDTNNI
-2456 QTIEDNND
+2456 QTTNDNND
-2464 KSLDSKEDNETLED
+2464 ESSESKEDNETSDD
-2478 NETSEDNEVDTS
+2478 NEISDDEVDTS
-2490 EGFDIDSLDDD
+2490 NGFNPNTLDEDLDLGDDFNSNDDD
-2501 LGLDDDLTSDNDDVY
+2501 AYL
-2516 AAAIEEVN
+2516 AAIEEVN
-2524 VDSDGF
+2524 VDSEGF
-2530 KPIVNLD
+2530 KPIVNLE
-2537 VFQSRLPNHLQS
+2537 VFQSRLPNHLQA